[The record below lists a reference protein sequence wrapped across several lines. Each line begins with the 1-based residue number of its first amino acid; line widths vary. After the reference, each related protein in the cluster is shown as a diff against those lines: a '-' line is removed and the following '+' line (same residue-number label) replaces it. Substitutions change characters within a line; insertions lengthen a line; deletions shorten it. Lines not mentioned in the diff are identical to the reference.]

1 MLRKELQKKM
11 QAVAMAAV
19 VTLTTVG
26 APATTFAG
34 ELPEE
39 VTAEDFSDAGEA
51 VTEEVTGD
59 DFSDGEAVAEQSSA
73 DENGVVEDVPAVQA
87 EESSEGSTEDE
98 QAKAQAYLKENFID
112 GSNKIITSGGTGVTK
127 SEDGLTY
134 NVALTIPTSGYAIR
148 SMRLK
153 YVNTVYKTGWY
164 IDKDNPYVGY
174 KAPAT
179 NGSRSITR
187 PTAEQGPYS
196 FTATLKLF
204 ALDTDTTAINDG
216 TATALATQNFTIV
229 LAPEKRN
236 YTVNIKPV
244 NAKTGEA
251 IEGATVDIQKDWN
264 SLTPGEDG
272 SYTLVEGSEYTLTV
286 TADGY
291 DKYTQTFIPSA
302 SGDMEVKLSPIVYRN
317 TTFAV
322 TGNDGATIT
331 DADITVKEGWYTT
344 LRPQE
349 DGSYKLQAGK
359 EYKYT
364 ITKDGYK
371 EASGSFTV
379 PDEAGDYTFPVT
391 LESNINPAD
400 QSAVDAVKKAFDA
413 EFGTL
418 RPVYG
423 TDSNIADM
431 VLAKVK
437 KYNLDVDVSNV
448 KVSLATSE
456 DTDYIGTDGTIH
468 YVKSDLNSMGVYSK
482 SLDCTF
488 KFTCNNASAVS
499 ESRRVTVS
507 WDQEYFRGK
516 MQAEADQLTWDSIK
530 GNNASQEEVT
540 SDLTLP
546 GCMGTSMRNIWSTV
560 TWESSDP
567 EVISIQNPS
576 IDSPIYPRTGKI
588 NPKTE
593 DTEVTLTATFK
604 ANDTL
609 LNEYIEKAD
618 SFGTITKTF
627 EVTVKG
633 SGSQAPTEEEL
644 KAILDKYYTADQLK
658 DFTTQT
664 QLDTANCTGDIQLP
678 RYTRIKDENGEYV
691 FNNKEITVTSS
702 DANLMKING
711 YRAAVDL
718 FAYDKDTTANLI
730 VTFTRE
736 GVTATKEIP
745 ITVSVKD
752 INEKLDTEI
761 AMMDYAKAHY
771 FDGIKGD
778 NADVDSITTNL
789 HAFQEM
795 YLDNEGKAVW
805 VYTADDKTG
814 AGIITD
820 DYFDD
825 PWIMEGQG
833 YNHFKSSNNAVI
845 QHENLVVNR
854 PESNTQITIS
864 SLLSSEKYGQFA
876 KDHPDN
882 AKLQK
887 LYKQEASVTVTVK
900 GTKAESEALKAKI
913 QEANTLLESITEGTE
928 AGQYPEGTKKAL
940 TEAIAA
946 AQAVSDNA
954 EATEAQQTEAIT
966 ALTEAMK
973 DCQDSR
979 IPQSAD
985 VTVIAA
991 TEANTSGKTQALTVK
1006 ATDAALYGYTK
1017 PESVQAE
1024 VTVLDALADL
1034 HAAMYGDA
1042 FKAAPEDY
1050 LVVSEQGWINK
1061 VFGVTTASVGF
1072 FVNNKMPISA
1082 DTGYGSTCN
1091 EAVLQSGDILNV
1103 VLYHDTTGWS
1113 DKYLYFDGIASD
1125 IMAKK
1130 DFTLNVKGFT
1140 AAWGDESVAQKD
1152 ITVELRDSEGKAAA
1166 TGTTD
1171 ENGNV
1176 TLNVPAEGTYTAV
1189 ITKTPYEYYIPV
1201 DAQIVAKAH
1210 EHSYTTWKKVSDATV
1225 FAPEKQ
1231 ESTCDFCG
1239 EKTTKDGGK
1248 KLDPTVK
1255 LSKTTVALTL
1265 KQSETV
1271 KVSGL
1276 AKGDSVKGWTSSD
1289 KSIATVDKNG
1299 KITATTKEGKAT
1311 ITVTLASGKKAQI
1324 AVTVKETKH
1333 VYTKW
1338 TKVSSAT
1345 VFAPEKRQ
1353 STCNLCGRKITRE
1366 FGTKLTPTVKLTKT
1380 TLTLKTKQS
1389 VTVKASGLARGDSVK
1404 KWTSS
1409 NKSIA
1414 TVDKNG
1420 KITATAKEG
1429 KATITVTLASGKTAK
1444 VAVTVK
1450 LIRTTKLTNV
1460 PKTLSITAGKKYTL
1474 KPVVTPSNSQEKVTY
1489 KSSNTKIATVSSQ
1502 GAVTAV
1508 KAGSATITVQSG
1520 KQKATVKVTVKKAP
1534 ALKSIKNVPGSKTI
1548 ANGKTYTLKPQLYP
1562 SGAIAKITYTTSN
1575 KNVAT
1580 VDSKGKITAK
1590 KKGTAVITVKAG
1602 KFTAKCKVTVK

>member
-34 ELPEE
+34 ELPGEL
-39 VTAEDFSDAGEA
+39 TAEAFSDNGEA
-51 VTEEVTGD
+51 VTEEVTED
-59 DFSDGEAVAEQSSA
+59 DFSDGETAAGQSSA
-73 DENGVVEDVPAVQA
+73 GENEVVDVPAAQA
-87 EESSEGSTEDE
+87 EESSEESTEDE

-187 PTAEQGPYS
+187 PTAEQGPYT

-216 TATALATQNFTIV
+216 TATALATQDFTIV
-229 LAPEKRN
+229 LAPEKKN

-251 IEGATVDIQKDWN
+251 IEGATVDIQKDWS
-264 SLTPGEDG
+264 SLTPADDG

-291 DKYTQTFIPSA
+291 DKYTQTILPSA
-302 SGDMEVKLSPIVYRN
+302 SGDIEVKLSPIVYRN

-391 LESNINPAD
+391 LQSNIDPAD
-400 QSAVDAVKKAFDA
+400 QAAVDAVKKAFDA

-567 EVISIQNPS
+567 DVISIQNPS

-604 ANDTL
+604 ANDIL

-627 EVTVKG
+627 KVTVKG

-718 FAYDKDTTANLI
+718 FTYDKDTTANLI

-752 INEKLDTEI
+752 INEKLDAEI

-778 NADVDSITTNL
+778 NADADSITTNL

-805 VYTADDKTG
+805 VYNADDKTG

-876 KDHPDN
+876 KDHLDN

-900 GTKAESEALKAKI
+900 GTKAEGEALKAKI

-928 AGQYPEGTKKAL
+928 AGQYPEGTKDAL
-940 TEAIAA
+940 SEAIKA

-966 ALTEAMK
+966 ALAKAMK

-985 VTVIAA
+985 VTVIAG
-991 TEANTSGKTQALTVK
+991 TEANTAGKTQALTVK
-1006 ATDAALYGYTK
+1006 ATDAALYGYVK
-1017 PESVQAE
+1017 PEKVQAE

-1050 LVVSEQGWINK
+1050 LVVNESGLISK
-1061 VFGVTTASVGF
+1061 AFGVTTANVSF
-1072 FVNNKMPISA
+1072 FVNNKMPLGDS
-1082 DTGYGSTCN
+1082 GYGSMCN
-1091 EAVLQSGDILNV
+1091 EAVLNSGDVLNV
-1103 VLYHDTTGWS
+1103 FFYNDTAGYS
-1113 DKYLYFDGIASD
+1113 DEYLYFDSIACD

-1130 DFTLNVKGFT
+1130 DFILNVKGFK
-1140 AAWGDESVAQKD
+1140 AAWGEEASAQKD
-1152 ITVELRDSEGKAAA
+1152 ITVELRDSEGKTVA

-1176 TLNVPAEGTYTAV
+1176 TLNAPAEGTYTAAIV
-1189 ITKTPYEYYIPV
+1189 KTPYEYYIPV
-1201 DAQIVAKAH
+1201 DAKVVAKAH
-1210 EHSYTTWKKVSDATV
+1210 EHSYTTWKKVSSATV

-1239 EKTTKDGGK
+1239 EKTTKTVGE
-1248 KLDPTVK
+1248 KLTPTVK
-1255 LSKTTVALTL
+1255 LTATKLALKT
-1265 KQSETV
+1265 KQSVTV
-1271 KVSGL
+1271 RATGL
-1276 AKGDSVKGWTSSD
+1276 AKGDYVKSWTSSK
-1289 KSIATVDKNG
+1289 KSVATVDKNG
-1299 KITATTKEGKAT
+1299 KITATSKEGTAV
-1311 ITVTLASGKKAQI
+1311 ITVTLASK
-1324 AVTVKETKH
+1324 
-1333 VYTKW
+1333 
-1338 TKVSSAT
+1338 
-1345 VFAPEKRQ
+1345 
-1353 STCNLCGRKITRE
+1353 
-1366 FGTKLTPTVKLTKT
+1366 
-1380 TLTLKTKQS
+1380 
-1389 VTVKASGLARGDSVK
+1389 
-1404 KWTSS
+1404 
-1409 NKSIA
+1409 
-1414 TVDKNG
+1414 
-1420 KITATAKEG
+1420 
-1429 KATITVTLASGKTAK
+1429 KTAK
-1444 VAVTVK
+1444 VTVTVK
-1450 LIRTTKLTNV
+1450 MIRTTKLTKV
-1460 PKTLSITAGKKYTL
+1460 PKTLSLTTGKKYTL

-1489 KSSNTKIATVSSQ
+1489 KSSNTKIATVSST
-1502 GAVTAV
+1502 GVITAKKV
-1508 KAGSATITVQSG
+1508 GKVTITVQSG
-1520 KQKATVKVTVKKAP
+1520 KQKATVTLTVKKAP
-1534 ALKSIKNVPGSKTI
+1534 ALKVIKNVPTKKTI
-1548 ANGKTYTLKPQLYP
+1548 TKGKTYTLKPQLYP

-1575 KNVAT
+1575 KSIAT

>member
-34 ELPEE
+34 ELPGEL
-39 VTAEDFSDAGEA
+39 TAEAFSDNGEA
-51 VTEEVTGD
+51 VTEEVTED
-59 DFSDGEAVAEQSSA
+59 DFSDGETAAGQSSA
-73 DENGVVEDVPAVQA
+73 GENEVVDVPAAQA

-187 PTAEQGPYS
+187 PTAEQGPYT

-216 TATALATQNFTIV
+216 TATALATQDFTIV
-229 LAPEKRN
+229 LAPEKKN

-251 IEGATVDIQKDWN
+251 IEGATVDIQKDWS
-264 SLTPGEDG
+264 SLTPADDG

-291 DKYTQTFIPSA
+291 DKYTQTILPSA
-302 SGDMEVKLSPIVYRN
+302 SGDIEVKLSPIVYRN

-391 LESNINPAD
+391 LQSNIDPAD
-400 QSAVDAVKKAFDA
+400 QAAVDAVKKAFDA

-567 EVISIQNPS
+567 DVISIQNPS

-604 ANDTL
+604 ANDIL

-627 EVTVKG
+627 KVTVKG

-718 FAYDKDTTANLI
+718 FTYDKDTTANLI

-752 INEKLDTEI
+752 INEKLDAEI

-778 NADVDSITTNL
+778 NADADSITTNL

-805 VYTADDKTG
+805 VYNADDKTG

-876 KDHPDN
+876 KDHLDN

-900 GTKAESEALKAKI
+900 GTKAEGEALKAKI

-928 AGQYPEGTKKAL
+928 AGQYPEGTKDAL
-940 TEAIAA
+940 
-946 AQAVSDNA
+946 S
-954 EATEAQQTEAIT
+954 EAIT
-966 ALTEAMK
+966 ALAKAMK

-985 VTVIAA
+985 VTVIAG
-991 TEANTSGKTQALTVK
+991 TEANTAGKTQALTVK
-1006 ATDAALYGYTK
+1006 ATDAALYGYVK
-1017 PESVQAE
+1017 PEKVQAE

-1050 LVVSEQGWINK
+1050 LVVNESGLISK
-1061 VFGVTTASVGF
+1061 AFGVTTANISF
-1072 FVNNKMPISA
+1072 FVNNKMPLGDS
-1082 DTGYGSTCN
+1082 GYGSMCN
-1091 EAVLQSGDILNV
+1091 EAVLNSGDVLNV
-1103 VLYHDTTGWS
+1103 FFYNDTAGYS
-1113 DKYLYFDGIASD
+1113 DEYLYFDSIACD

-1130 DFTLNVKGFT
+1130 DFILNVKGFK
-1140 AAWGDESVAQKD
+1140 AAWGEEASAQKD
-1152 ITVELRDSEGKAAA
+1152 ITVELRDSEGKTVA

-1176 TLNVPAEGTYTAV
+1176 TLNAPAEGTYTAAIV
-1189 ITKTPYEYYIPV
+1189 KTPYEYYIPV
-1201 DAQIVAKAH
+1201 DAKVVAKAH
-1210 EHSYTTWKKVSDATV
+1210 EHSYTTWKKVSSATV

-1239 EKTTKDGGK
+1239 EKTTKTVGE
-1248 KLDPTVK
+1248 KLTPTVK
-1255 LSKTTVALTL
+1255 LTATKLALKT
-1265 KQSETV
+1265 KQSVTV
-1271 KVSGL
+1271 RATGL
-1276 AKGDSVKGWTSSD
+1276 AKGDYVKSWTSSK
-1289 KSIATVDKNG
+1289 KSVATVDKNG
-1299 KITATTKEGKAT
+1299 KITATSKEGT
-1311 ITVTLASGKKAQI
+1311 
-1324 AVTVKETKH
+1324 AV
-1333 VYTKW
+1333 
-1338 TKVSSAT
+1338 
-1345 VFAPEKRQ
+1345 
-1353 STCNLCGRKITRE
+1353 
-1366 FGTKLTPTVKLTKT
+1366 
-1380 TLTLKTKQS
+1380 
-1389 VTVKASGLARGDSVK
+1389 
-1404 KWTSS
+1404 
-1409 NKSIA
+1409 
-1414 TVDKNG
+1414 
-1420 KITATAKEG
+1420 
-1429 KATITVTLASGKTAK
+1429 ITVTLASGKTAK
-1444 VAVTVK
+1444 VTVTVK
-1450 LIRTTKLTNV
+1450 MIRTTKLTKV
-1460 PKTLSITAGKKYTL
+1460 PKTLSLTTGKKYTL

-1489 KSSNTKIATVSSQ
+1489 KSSNTKIATVSST
-1502 GAVTAV
+1502 GVITAKKV
-1508 KAGSATITVQSG
+1508 GKVTITVQSG
-1520 KQKATVKVTVKKAP
+1520 KQKATVTLTVKKAP
-1534 ALKSIKNVPGSKTI
+1534 ALKAIKNVPTKKTI
-1548 ANGKTYTLKPQLYP
+1548 TKGKTYTLKPQLYP
-1562 SGAIAKITYTTSN
+1562 SGAIAKITYTSSN
-1575 KNVAT
+1575 KSVAT

>member
-34 ELPEE
+34 ELPGEL
-39 VTAEDFSDAGEA
+39 TAEAFSDNGEA
-51 VTEEVTGD
+51 VTEEVTED
-59 DFSDGEAVAEQSSA
+59 DFSDGETAAGQSSA
-73 DENGVVEDVPAVQA
+73 GENEVVDVPAAQA

-187 PTAEQGPYS
+187 PTAEQGPYT

-216 TATALATQNFTIV
+216 TATALATQDFTIV
-229 LAPEKRN
+229 LAPEKKN

-251 IEGATVDIQKDWN
+251 IEGATVDIQKDWS
-264 SLTPGEDG
+264 SLTPADDG

-291 DKYTQTFIPSA
+291 DKYTQTILPSA
-302 SGDMEVKLSPIVYRN
+302 SGDIEVKLSPIVYRN

-391 LESNINPAD
+391 LQSNIDPAD
-400 QSAVDAVKKAFDA
+400 QAAVDAVKKAFDA

-567 EVISIQNPS
+567 DVISIQNPS

-604 ANDTL
+604 ANDIL

-627 EVTVKG
+627 KVTVKG

-718 FAYDKDTTANLI
+718 FTYDKDTTANLI

-752 INEKLDTEI
+752 INEKLDAEI

-778 NADVDSITTNL
+778 NADADSITTNL

-805 VYTADDKTG
+805 VYNADDKTG

-820 DYFDD
+820 DYFDN

-876 KDHPDN
+876 KDHLDN

-900 GTKAESEALKAKI
+900 GTKAEGEALKAKI

-928 AGQYPEGTKKAL
+928 AGQYPEGTKDAL
-940 TEAIAA
+940 SEAIKA

-966 ALTEAMK
+966 ALAKAMK

-985 VTVIAA
+985 VTVIAG
-991 TEANTSGKTQALTVK
+991 TEANTAGKTQALTVK
-1006 ATDAALYGYTK
+1006 ATDAALYGYVK
-1017 PESVQAE
+1017 PEKVQAE

-1050 LVVSEQGWINK
+1050 LVVNESGLISK
-1061 VFGVTTASVGF
+1061 AFGVTTANVSF
-1072 FVNNKMPISA
+1072 FVNNKMPLGDS
-1082 DTGYGSTCN
+1082 GYGSMCN
-1091 EAVLQSGDILNV
+1091 EAVLNSGDVLNV
-1103 VLYHDTTGWS
+1103 FFYNDTAGYS
-1113 DKYLYFDGIASD
+1113 DEYLYFDSIACD

-1130 DFTLNVKGFT
+1130 DFILNVKGFK
-1140 AAWGDESVAQKD
+1140 AAWGEEASAQKD
-1152 ITVELRDSEGKAAA
+1152 ITVELRDSEGKTVA

-1176 TLNVPAEGTYTAV
+1176 TLNAPAEGTYTAAIV
-1189 ITKTPYEYYIPV
+1189 KTPYEYYIPV
-1201 DAQIVAKAH
+1201 DAKVVAKAH
-1210 EHSYTTWKKVSDATV
+1210 EHSYTTWKKVSSATV

-1239 EKTTKDGGK
+1239 EKTTKTVGE
-1248 KLDPTVK
+1248 KLTPTVK
-1255 LSKTTVALTL
+1255 LTATKLALKT
-1265 KQSETV
+1265 KQSVTV
-1271 KVSGL
+1271 RATGL
-1276 AKGDSVKGWTSSD
+1276 AKGDYVKSWTSSK
-1289 KSIATVDKNG
+1289 KSVATVDKNG
-1299 KITATTKEGKAT
+1299 KITATSKEGT
-1311 ITVTLASGKKAQI
+1311 
-1324 AVTVKETKH
+1324 AV
-1333 VYTKW
+1333 
-1338 TKVSSAT
+1338 
-1345 VFAPEKRQ
+1345 
-1353 STCNLCGRKITRE
+1353 
-1366 FGTKLTPTVKLTKT
+1366 
-1380 TLTLKTKQS
+1380 
-1389 VTVKASGLARGDSVK
+1389 
-1404 KWTSS
+1404 
-1409 NKSIA
+1409 
-1414 TVDKNG
+1414 
-1420 KITATAKEG
+1420 
-1429 KATITVTLASGKTAK
+1429 ITVTLASGKTAK
-1444 VAVTVK
+1444 VTVTVK
-1450 LIRTTKLTNV
+1450 MIRTTKLTKV
-1460 PKTLSITAGKKYTL
+1460 PKTLSLTTGKKYTL

-1489 KSSNTKIATVSSQ
+1489 KSSNTKIATVSST
-1502 GAVTAV
+1502 GVITAKKV
-1508 KAGSATITVQSG
+1508 GKVTITVQSG
-1520 KQKATVKVTVKKAP
+1520 KQKATVTLTVKKAP
-1534 ALKSIKNVPGSKTI
+1534 ALKAIKNVPPKKIITK
-1548 ANGKTYTLKPQLYP
+1548 GKTYTLKPQLYP

-1575 KNVAT
+1575 KSIAT

>member
-11 QAVAMAAV
+11 EAVAMAAV

-34 ELPEE
+34 ELPGEL
-39 VTAEDFSDAGEA
+39 TAEAFSDNGEA
-51 VTEEVTGD
+51 VTEEVTED
-59 DFSDGEAVAEQSSA
+59 DFSDGETAAGQSSA
-73 DENGVVEDVPAVQA
+73 GENEVVDVPAAQA

-187 PTAEQGPYS
+187 PTAEQGPYT

-216 TATALATQNFTIV
+216 TATALATQDFTIV
-229 LAPEKRN
+229 LAPEKKN

-251 IEGATVDIQKDWN
+251 IEGATVDIQKDWS
-264 SLTPGEDG
+264 SLTPADDG

-291 DKYTQTFIPSA
+291 DKYTQTILPSA
-302 SGDMEVKLSPIVYRN
+302 SGDIEVKLSPIVYRN

-391 LESNINPAD
+391 LQSNIDPAD
-400 QSAVDAVKKAFDA
+400 QAAVDAVKKAFDA

-418 RPVYG
+418 RPIYG

-567 EVISIQNPS
+567 DVISIQNPS

-593 DTEVTLTATFK
+593 DTEVTLTATFR
-604 ANDTL
+604 ANDIL

-627 EVTVKG
+627 KVTVKG

-718 FAYDKDTTANLI
+718 FTYDKDTTANLI

-752 INEKLDTEI
+752 INEKLDAEI

-778 NADVDSITTNL
+778 NADADSITTNL

-805 VYTADDKTG
+805 VYNADDKTG

-876 KDHPDN
+876 KDHLDN

-900 GTKAESEALKAKI
+900 GTKAEGEALKAKI

-928 AGQYPEGTKKAL
+928 AGQYPEGTKDAL
-940 TEAIAA
+940 SEAIKA

-966 ALTEAMK
+966 ALAKAMK

-985 VTVIAA
+985 VTVIAG
-991 TEANTSGKTQALTVK
+991 TEANTAGKTQALTVK
-1006 ATDAALYGYTK
+1006 ATDAALYGYVK
-1017 PESVQAE
+1017 PEKVQAE

-1050 LVVSEQGWINK
+1050 LVVNESGLISK
-1061 VFGVTTASVGF
+1061 AFGVTTANVSF
-1072 FVNNKMPISA
+1072 FVNNKMPLGDS
-1082 DTGYGSTCN
+1082 GYGSMCN
-1091 EAVLQSGDILNV
+1091 EAVLNSGDVLNV
-1103 VLYHDTTGWS
+1103 FFYNDTAGYS
-1113 DKYLYFDGIASD
+1113 DEYLYFDSIACD

-1130 DFTLNVKGFT
+1130 DFILNVKGFK
-1140 AAWGDESVAQKD
+1140 AAWGEEASAQKD
-1152 ITVELRDSEGKAAA
+1152 ITVELRDSEGKTVA

-1176 TLNVPAEGTYTAV
+1176 TLNAPAEGTYTAAIV
-1189 ITKTPYEYYIPV
+1189 KTPYEYYIPV
-1201 DAQIVAKAH
+1201 DAKVVAKAH
-1210 EHSYTTWKKVSDATV
+1210 EHSYTTWKKVSSATV

-1239 EKTTKDGGK
+1239 EKTTKTVGE
-1248 KLDPTVK
+1248 KLTPTVK
-1255 LSKTTVALTL
+1255 LTATKLALKT
-1265 KQSETV
+1265 KQSVTV
-1271 KVSGL
+1271 RATGL
-1276 AKGDSVKGWTSSD
+1276 AKGDYVKSWTSSK
-1289 KSIATVDKNG
+1289 KSVATVDKNG
-1299 KITATTKEGKAT
+1299 KITATSKEGTAV
-1311 ITVTLASGKKAQI
+1311 ITVTLASK
-1324 AVTVKETKH
+1324 
-1333 VYTKW
+1333 
-1338 TKVSSAT
+1338 
-1345 VFAPEKRQ
+1345 
-1353 STCNLCGRKITRE
+1353 
-1366 FGTKLTPTVKLTKT
+1366 
-1380 TLTLKTKQS
+1380 
-1389 VTVKASGLARGDSVK
+1389 
-1404 KWTSS
+1404 
-1409 NKSIA
+1409 
-1414 TVDKNG
+1414 
-1420 KITATAKEG
+1420 
-1429 KATITVTLASGKTAK
+1429 KTAK
-1444 VAVTVK
+1444 VTVTVK
-1450 LIRTTKLTNV
+1450 MIRTTKLTKV
-1460 PKTLSITAGKKYTL
+1460 PKTLSLTTGKKYTL

-1489 KSSNTKIATVSSQ
+1489 KSSNTKIATVSST
-1502 GAVTAV
+1502 GVITAKKV
-1508 KAGSATITVQSG
+1508 GKVTITVQSG
-1520 KQKATVKVTVKKAP
+1520 KQKATVTLTVKKAP
-1534 ALKSIKNVPGSKTI
+1534 ALKAIKNVPTKKTI
-1548 ANGKTYTLKPQLYP
+1548 TKGKTYTLKPQLYP

-1575 KNVAT
+1575 KSIAT

>member
-34 ELPEE
+34 ELPGEL
-39 VTAEDFSDAGEA
+39 TAEAFSDNGEA
-51 VTEEVTGD
+51 VTEEVTED
-59 DFSDGEAVAEQSSA
+59 DFSDGETAAGQSSA
-73 DENGVVEDVPAVQA
+73 GENEVVDVPAAQA

-187 PTAEQGPYS
+187 PTAEQGPYT

-216 TATALATQNFTIV
+216 TATALATQDFTIV
-229 LAPEKRN
+229 LAPEKKN

-251 IEGATVDIQKDWN
+251 IEGATVDIQKDWS
-264 SLTPGEDG
+264 SLTPADDG

-291 DKYTQTFIPSA
+291 DKYTQTILPSA
-302 SGDMEVKLSPIVYRN
+302 SGDIEVKLSPIVYRN

-391 LESNINPAD
+391 LQSNIDPAD
-400 QSAVDAVKKAFDA
+400 QAAVDAVKKAFDA

-418 RPVYG
+418 RPIYG

-567 EVISIQNPS
+567 DVISIQNPS

-593 DTEVTLTATFK
+593 DTEVTLTATFR
-604 ANDTL
+604 ANDIL

-627 EVTVKG
+627 KVTVKG

-702 DANLMKING
+702 NANLMKING

-718 FAYDKDTTANLI
+718 FTYDKDTTANLI

-752 INEKLDTEI
+752 INEKLDAEI

-778 NADVDSITTNL
+778 NADADSITTNL

-805 VYTADDKTG
+805 VYNADDKTG

-876 KDHPDN
+876 KDHLDN

-900 GTKAESEALKAKI
+900 GTKAEGEALKAKI

-928 AGQYPEGTKKAL
+928 AGQYPEGTKDAL
-940 TEAIAA
+940 SEAIKA

-966 ALTEAMK
+966 ALAKAMK

-985 VTVIAA
+985 VTVIAG
-991 TEANTSGKTQALTVK
+991 TEANTAGKTQALTVK
-1006 ATDAALYGYTK
+1006 ATDAALYGYVK
-1017 PESVQAE
+1017 PEKVQAE

-1050 LVVSEQGWINK
+1050 LVVNESGLISK
-1061 VFGVTTASVGF
+1061 AFGVTTANVSF
-1072 FVNNKMPISA
+1072 FVNNKMPLGDS
-1082 DTGYGSTCN
+1082 GYGSMCN
-1091 EAVLQSGDILNV
+1091 EAVLNSGDVLNV
-1103 VLYHDTTGWS
+1103 FFYNDTAGYS
-1113 DKYLYFDGIASD
+1113 DEYLYFDSIACD

-1130 DFTLNVKGFT
+1130 DFILNVKGFK
-1140 AAWGDESVAQKD
+1140 AAWGEEASAQKD
-1152 ITVELRDSEGKAAA
+1152 ITVELRDSEGKTVA

-1176 TLNVPAEGTYTAV
+1176 TFNAPAEGTYTAAIV
-1189 ITKTPYEYYIPV
+1189 KTPYEYYIPV
-1201 DAQIVAKAH
+1201 DAKVVAKAH
-1210 EHSYTTWKKVSDATV
+1210 EHSYTTWKKVSSATV

-1239 EKTTKDGGK
+1239 EKTTKTVGE
-1248 KLDPTVK
+1248 KLTPTVK
-1255 LSKTTVALTL
+1255 LTATKLALKT
-1265 KQSETV
+1265 KQSVTV
-1271 KVSGL
+1271 RATGL
-1276 AKGDSVKGWTSSD
+1276 AKGDYVKSWTSSK
-1289 KSIATVDKNG
+1289 KSVATVDKNG
-1299 KITATTKEGKAT
+1299 KITATSKEGTAV
-1311 ITVTLASGKKAQI
+1311 ITVTLASK
-1324 AVTVKETKH
+1324 
-1333 VYTKW
+1333 
-1338 TKVSSAT
+1338 
-1345 VFAPEKRQ
+1345 
-1353 STCNLCGRKITRE
+1353 
-1366 FGTKLTPTVKLTKT
+1366 
-1380 TLTLKTKQS
+1380 
-1389 VTVKASGLARGDSVK
+1389 
-1404 KWTSS
+1404 
-1409 NKSIA
+1409 
-1414 TVDKNG
+1414 
-1420 KITATAKEG
+1420 
-1429 KATITVTLASGKTAK
+1429 KTAK
-1444 VAVTVK
+1444 VTVTVK
-1450 LIRTTKLTNV
+1450 MIRTTKLTKV
-1460 PKTLSITAGKKYTL
+1460 PKTLSLTTGKKYTL

-1489 KSSNTKIATVSSQ
+1489 KSSNTKIATVSST
-1502 GAVTAV
+1502 GVITAKKV
-1508 KAGSATITVQSG
+1508 GKVTITVQSG
-1520 KQKATVKVTVKKAP
+1520 KQKATVTLTVKKAP
-1534 ALKSIKNVPGSKTI
+1534 ALKAIKNVPTKKTI
-1548 ANGKTYTLKPQLYP
+1548 TKGKTYTLKPQLYP

-1575 KNVAT
+1575 KSIAT

>member
-34 ELPEE
+34 ELPGEL
-39 VTAEDFSDAGEA
+39 TAEAFSDNGEA
-51 VTEEVTGD
+51 VTEEVTED
-59 DFSDGEAVAEQSSA
+59 DFSDGETAAGQSSA
-73 DENGVVEDVPAVQA
+73 GENEVVDVPAAQA

-187 PTAEQGPYS
+187 PTAEQGPYT

-216 TATALATQNFTIV
+216 TATALATQDFTIV
-229 LAPEKRN
+229 LAPEKKN

-251 IEGATVDIQKDWN
+251 IEGATVDIQKDWS
-264 SLTPGEDG
+264 SLTPADDG

-291 DKYTQTFIPSA
+291 DKYTQTILPSA
-302 SGDMEVKLSPIVYRN
+302 SGDIEVKLSPIVYRN

-391 LESNINPAD
+391 LQSNIDPAD
-400 QSAVDAVKKAFDA
+400 QAAVDAVKKAFDA

-560 TWESSDP
+560 TWKSSDP
-567 EVISIQNPS
+567 DVISIQNPS

-604 ANDTL
+604 ANDIL

-627 EVTVKG
+627 KVTVKG

-718 FAYDKDTTANLI
+718 FTYDKDTTANLI

-752 INEKLDTEI
+752 INEKLDAEI

-778 NADVDSITTNL
+778 NADADSITTNL

-805 VYTADDKTG
+805 VYNADDKTG

-876 KDHPDN
+876 KDHLDN

-900 GTKAESEALKAKI
+900 GTKAEGEALKAKI

-928 AGQYPEGTKKAL
+928 AGQYPEGTKDAL
-940 TEAIAA
+940 SEAIKA

-966 ALTEAMK
+966 ALAKAMK

-985 VTVIAA
+985 VTVIAG
-991 TEANTSGKTQALTVK
+991 TEANTAGKTQALTVK
-1006 ATDAALYGYTK
+1006 ATDAALYGYVK
-1017 PESVQAE
+1017 PEKVQAE

-1050 LVVSEQGWINK
+1050 LVVNESGLISK
-1061 VFGVTTASVGF
+1061 AFGVTTANISF
-1072 FVNNKMPISA
+1072 FVNNKMPLGDS
-1082 DTGYGSTCN
+1082 GYGSMCN
-1091 EAVLQSGDILNV
+1091 EAVLNSGDVLNV
-1103 VLYHDTTGWS
+1103 FFYNDTAGYS
-1113 DKYLYFDGIASD
+1113 DEYLYFDSIACD

-1130 DFTLNVKGFT
+1130 DFILNVKGFK
-1140 AAWGDESVAQKD
+1140 AAWGEEASAQKD
-1152 ITVELRDSEGKAAA
+1152 ITVELRDSEGKTVA

-1176 TLNVPAEGTYTAV
+1176 TLNAPAEGTYTAAIV
-1189 ITKTPYEYYIPV
+1189 KTPYEYYIPV
-1201 DAQIVAKAH
+1201 DAKVVAKAH
-1210 EHSYTTWKKVSDATV
+1210 EHSYTTWKKVSSATV

-1239 EKTTKDGGK
+1239 EKTTKTVGE
-1248 KLDPTVK
+1248 KLTPTVK
-1255 LSKTTVALTL
+1255 LTATKLALKT
-1265 KQSETV
+1265 KQSVTV
-1271 KVSGL
+1271 RATGL
-1276 AKGDSVKGWTSSD
+1276 AKGDYVKSWTSSK
-1289 KSIATVDKNG
+1289 KSVATVDKNG
-1299 KITATTKEGKAT
+1299 KITATSKEGTAV
-1311 ITVTLASGKKAQI
+1311 ITVTLASK
-1324 AVTVKETKH
+1324 
-1333 VYTKW
+1333 
-1338 TKVSSAT
+1338 
-1345 VFAPEKRQ
+1345 
-1353 STCNLCGRKITRE
+1353 
-1366 FGTKLTPTVKLTKT
+1366 
-1380 TLTLKTKQS
+1380 
-1389 VTVKASGLARGDSVK
+1389 
-1404 KWTSS
+1404 
-1409 NKSIA
+1409 
-1414 TVDKNG
+1414 
-1420 KITATAKEG
+1420 
-1429 KATITVTLASGKTAK
+1429 KTAK
-1444 VAVTVK
+1444 VTVTVK
-1450 LIRTTKLTNV
+1450 MIRTTKLTKV
-1460 PKTLSITAGKKYTL
+1460 PKTLSLTTGKKYTL

-1489 KSSNTKIATVSSQ
+1489 KSSNTKIATVSST
-1502 GAVTAV
+1502 GVITAKKV
-1508 KAGSATITVQSG
+1508 GKVTITVQSG
-1520 KQKATVKVTVKKAP
+1520 KQKATVTLTVKKAP
-1534 ALKSIKNVPGSKTI
+1534 ALKVIKNVPTKKTI
-1548 ANGKTYTLKPQLYP
+1548 TKGKTYTLKPQLYP

-1575 KNVAT
+1575 KSIAT

>member
-34 ELPEE
+34 ELPGEL
-39 VTAEDFSDAGEA
+39 TAEAFSDNGEA
-51 VTEEVTGD
+51 VTEEVTED
-59 DFSDGEAVAEQSSA
+59 DFSDGETAAGQSSA
-73 DENGVVEDVPAVQA
+73 GENEVVDVPAAQA

-187 PTAEQGPYS
+187 PTAEQGPYT

-216 TATALATQNFTIV
+216 TATALATQDFTIV
-229 LAPEKRN
+229 LAPEKKN

-251 IEGATVDIQKDWN
+251 IEGATVDIQKDWS
-264 SLTPGEDG
+264 SLTPADDG

-291 DKYTQTFIPSA
+291 DKYTQTILPSA
-302 SGDMEVKLSPIVYRN
+302 SGDIEVKLSPIVYRN

-371 EASGSFTV
+371 EASRSFTV

-391 LESNINPAD
+391 LQSNIDPAD
-400 QSAVDAVKKAFDA
+400 QAAVDAVKKAFDA

-431 VLAKVK
+431 ILAKVK

-567 EVISIQNPS
+567 DVISIQNPS

-588 NPKTE
+588 SPKTE

-604 ANDTL
+604 ANDIL

-627 EVTVKG
+627 KVTVKG

-718 FAYDKDTTANLI
+718 FTYDKDTTANLI

-752 INEKLDTEI
+752 INEKLDAEI

-778 NADVDSITTNL
+778 NADADSITTNL

-805 VYTADDKTG
+805 VYNADDKTG

-820 DYFDD
+820 DYFDN

-876 KDHPDN
+876 KDHLDN

-900 GTKAESEALKAKI
+900 GTKAEGEALKAKI

-928 AGQYPEGTKKAL
+928 AGQYPEGTKDAL
-940 TEAIAA
+940 SEAIKA

-966 ALTEAMK
+966 ALAKAMK

-985 VTVIAA
+985 VTVIAG
-991 TEANTSGKTQALTVK
+991 TEANTAGKTQALTVK
-1006 ATDAALYGYTK
+1006 ATDAALYGYVK
-1017 PESVQAE
+1017 PEKVQAE

-1050 LVVSEQGWINK
+1050 LVVNESGWISK
-1061 VFGVTTASVGF
+1061 AFGVTTANVSF
-1072 FVNNKMPISA
+1072 FVNNKMPLGDS
-1082 DTGYGSTCN
+1082 GYGSMCN
-1091 EAVLQSGDILNV
+1091 EAVLNSGDVLNV
-1103 VLYHDTTGWS
+1103 FFYNDTAGYS
-1113 DKYLYFDGIASD
+1113 DEYLYFDSIACD

-1130 DFTLNVKGFT
+1130 DFILNVKGFK
-1140 AAWGDESVAQKD
+1140 AAWGEEASAQKD
-1152 ITVELRDSEGKAAA
+1152 ITVELRDSEGKTVA

-1176 TLNVPAEGTYTAV
+1176 TLNAPAEGTYTAAIV
-1189 ITKTPYEYYIPV
+1189 KTPYEYYIPV
-1201 DAQIVAKAH
+1201 DAKVVAKAH
-1210 EHSYTTWKKVSDATV
+1210 EHSYTTWKKVSSATV

-1239 EKTTKDGGK
+1239 EKTTKTVGK
-1248 KLDPTVK
+1248 KLTPTVK
-1255 LSKTTVALTL
+1255 LTATKLALKT
-1265 KQSETV
+1265 KQSVTV
-1271 KVSGL
+1271 RATGL
-1276 AKGDSVKGWTSSD
+1276 AKGDYVKSWTSSK
-1289 KSIATVDKNG
+1289 KSVATVDKNG
-1299 KITATTKEGKAT
+1299 KITATSKEGT
-1311 ITVTLASGKKAQI
+1311 
-1324 AVTVKETKH
+1324 AV
-1333 VYTKW
+1333 
-1338 TKVSSAT
+1338 
-1345 VFAPEKRQ
+1345 
-1353 STCNLCGRKITRE
+1353 
-1366 FGTKLTPTVKLTKT
+1366 
-1380 TLTLKTKQS
+1380 
-1389 VTVKASGLARGDSVK
+1389 
-1404 KWTSS
+1404 
-1409 NKSIA
+1409 
-1414 TVDKNG
+1414 
-1420 KITATAKEG
+1420 
-1429 KATITVTLASGKTAK
+1429 ITVTLASGKTAK
-1444 VAVTVK
+1444 VTVTVK
-1450 LIRTTKLTNV
+1450 MIRTTKLTKV
-1460 PKTLSITAGKKYTL
+1460 PKTLSLTTGKKYTL

-1489 KSSNTKIATVSSQ
+1489 KSSNTKIATVSST
-1502 GAVTAV
+1502 GVITAKKV
-1508 KAGSATITVQSG
+1508 GKVTITVQSG
-1520 KQKATVKVTVKKAP
+1520 KQKATVTLTVKKAP
-1534 ALKSIKNVPGSKTI
+1534 ALKAIKNVPTKKTI
-1548 ANGKTYTLKPQLYP
+1548 TKGKTYTLKPQLYP

-1575 KNVAT
+1575 KSIAT

>member
-34 ELPEE
+34 ELPGEL
-39 VTAEDFSDAGEA
+39 TAEAFSDNGEA
-51 VTEEVTGD
+51 VTEEVTED
-59 DFSDGEAVAEQSSA
+59 DFSDGETAAEQSSA
-73 DENGVVEDVPAVQA
+73 GENEVVDVPAAQA

-187 PTAEQGPYS
+187 PTAEQGPYT

-216 TATALATQNFTIV
+216 TATALATQDFTIV
-229 LAPEKRN
+229 LAPEKKN

-251 IEGATVDIQKDWN
+251 IEGATVDIQKDWS
-264 SLTPGEDG
+264 SLTPADDG

-291 DKYTQTFIPSA
+291 DKYTQTILPSA
-302 SGDMEVKLSPIVYRN
+302 SGDIEVKLSPIVYRN

-391 LESNINPAD
+391 LQSNIDPAD
-400 QSAVDAVKKAFDA
+400 QAAVDAVKKAFDA

-567 EVISIQNPS
+567 DVISIQNPS

-604 ANDTL
+604 ANDIL

-627 EVTVKG
+627 KVTVKG

-718 FAYDKDTTANLI
+718 FTYDKDTTANLI

-752 INEKLDTEI
+752 INEKLDAEI

-778 NADVDSITTNL
+778 NADADSITTNL

-805 VYTADDKTG
+805 VYNADDKTG

-820 DYFDD
+820 DYFDN

-876 KDHPDN
+876 KDHLDN

-900 GTKAESEALKAKI
+900 GTKAEGEALKAKI

-928 AGQYPEGTKKAL
+928 AGQYPEGTKDAL
-940 TEAIAA
+940 SEAIKA

-966 ALTEAMK
+966 ALAKAMK

-985 VTVIAA
+985 VTVIAG
-991 TEANTSGKTQALTVK
+991 TEANTAGKTQALTVK
-1006 ATDAALYGYTK
+1006 ATDAALYGYVK
-1017 PESVQAE
+1017 PEKVQAE

-1050 LVVSEQGWINK
+1050 LVVNESGWISK
-1061 VFGVTTASVGF
+1061 AFGVTTANVSF
-1072 FVNNKMPISA
+1072 FVNNKMPLGDS
-1082 DTGYGSTCN
+1082 GYGSMCN
-1091 EAVLQSGDILNV
+1091 EAVLNSGDVLNV
-1103 VLYHDTTGWS
+1103 FFYNDTAGYS
-1113 DKYLYFDGIASD
+1113 DEYLYFDSIACD

-1130 DFTLNVKGFT
+1130 DFILNVKGFK
-1140 AAWGDESVAQKD
+1140 AAWGEEASAQKD
-1152 ITVELRDSEGKAAA
+1152 ITVELRDSEGKTVA

-1176 TLNVPAEGTYTAV
+1176 TLNAPAEGTYTAAIV
-1189 ITKTPYEYYIPV
+1189 KTPYEYYIPV
-1201 DAQIVAKAH
+1201 DAKVVAKAH
-1210 EHSYTTWKKVSDATV
+1210 EHSYTTWKKVSSATV

-1239 EKTTKDGGK
+1239 EKTTKTVGE
-1248 KLDPTVK
+1248 KLTPTVK
-1255 LSKTTVALTL
+1255 LTATKLALKT
-1265 KQSETV
+1265 KQSVTV
-1271 KVSGL
+1271 RATGL
-1276 AKGDSVKGWTSSD
+1276 AKGDYVKSWTSSK
-1289 KSIATVDKNG
+1289 KSVATVDKNG
-1299 KITATTKEGKAT
+1299 KITATSKEGT
-1311 ITVTLASGKKAQI
+1311 
-1324 AVTVKETKH
+1324 AV
-1333 VYTKW
+1333 
-1338 TKVSSAT
+1338 
-1345 VFAPEKRQ
+1345 
-1353 STCNLCGRKITRE
+1353 
-1366 FGTKLTPTVKLTKT
+1366 
-1380 TLTLKTKQS
+1380 
-1389 VTVKASGLARGDSVK
+1389 
-1404 KWTSS
+1404 
-1409 NKSIA
+1409 
-1414 TVDKNG
+1414 
-1420 KITATAKEG
+1420 
-1429 KATITVTLASGKTAK
+1429 ITVTLASGKTAK
-1444 VAVTVK
+1444 VTVTVK
-1450 LIRTTKLTNV
+1450 MIRTTKLTKV
-1460 PKTLSITAGKKYTL
+1460 PKTLSLTTGKKYTL
-1474 KPVVTPSNSQEKVTY
+1474 KPVVTPSNSQEKITY
-1489 KSSNTKIATVSSQ
+1489 KSSNTKIATVSST
-1502 GAVTAV
+1502 GVITAKKV
-1508 KAGSATITVQSG
+1508 GKVTITVQSG
-1520 KQKATVKVTVKKAP
+1520 KQKATVTLTVKKAP
-1534 ALKSIKNVPGSKTI
+1534 VLKAIKNVPPKKTI
-1548 ANGKTYTLKPQLYP
+1548 TKGKTYTLKPQLYP

-1575 KNVAT
+1575 KSVAT
-1580 VDSKGKITAK
+1580 VDFKGKITAK

>member
-34 ELPEE
+34 ELPGEL
-39 VTAEDFSDAGEA
+39 TAEAFSDNGEA
-51 VTEEVTGD
+51 VTEEVTED
-59 DFSDGEAVAEQSSA
+59 DFSDGETAAGQSSA
-73 DENGVVEDVPAVQA
+73 GENEVVDVPAAQA

-187 PTAEQGPYS
+187 PTAEQGPYT

-216 TATALATQNFTIV
+216 TATALATQDFTIV
-229 LAPEKRN
+229 LAPEKKN

-251 IEGATVDIQKDWN
+251 IEGATVDIQKDWS
-264 SLTPGEDG
+264 SLTPADDG

-291 DKYTQTFIPSA
+291 DKYTQTILPSA
-302 SGDMEVKLSPIVYRN
+302 SGDIEVKLSPIVYRN

-391 LESNINPAD
+391 LQSNIDPAD
-400 QSAVDAVKKAFDA
+400 QAAVDAVKKAFDA

-418 RPVYG
+418 RPIYG

-567 EVISIQNPS
+567 DVISIQNPS

-604 ANDTL
+604 ANDIL

-618 SFGTITKTF
+618 SFGTIKKTF
-627 EVTVKG
+627 KVTVKG

-718 FAYDKDTTANLI
+718 FTYDKDTTANLI

-752 INEKLDTEI
+752 INEKLDAEI

-778 NADVDSITTNL
+778 NADADSITTNL

-805 VYTADDKTG
+805 VYNADDKTG

-876 KDHPDN
+876 KDHLDN

-900 GTKAESEALKAKI
+900 GTKAEGEALKAKI

-928 AGQYPEGTKKAL
+928 AGQYPEGTKDAL
-940 TEAIAA
+940 SEAIKA

-966 ALTEAMK
+966 ALAKAMK

-985 VTVIAA
+985 VTVIAG
-991 TEANTSGKTQALTVK
+991 TEANTAGKTQALTVK
-1006 ATDAALYGYTK
+1006 ATDAALYGYVK
-1017 PESVQAE
+1017 PEKVQAE

-1050 LVVSEQGWINK
+1050 LVVNESGLISK
-1061 VFGVTTASVGF
+1061 AFGVTTANVSF
-1072 FVNNKMPISA
+1072 FVNNKMPLGDS
-1082 DTGYGSTCN
+1082 GYGSMCN
-1091 EAVLQSGDILNV
+1091 EAVLNSGDVLNV
-1103 VLYHDTTGWS
+1103 FFYNDTAGYS
-1113 DKYLYFDGIASD
+1113 DEYLYFDSIACD

-1130 DFTLNVKGFT
+1130 DFILNVKGFK
-1140 AAWGDESVAQKD
+1140 AAWGEEASAQKD
-1152 ITVELRDSEGKAAA
+1152 ITVELRDSEGKTVA

-1176 TLNVPAEGTYTAV
+1176 TLNAPAEGTYTAAIV
-1189 ITKTPYEYYIPV
+1189 KTPYEYYIPV
-1201 DAQIVAKAH
+1201 DAKVVAKAH
-1210 EHSYTTWKKVSDATV
+1210 EHSYTTWKKVSSATV

-1239 EKTTKDGGK
+1239 EKTTKTVGE
-1248 KLDPTVK
+1248 KLTPTVK
-1255 LSKTTVALTL
+1255 LTATKLALKT
-1265 KQSETV
+1265 KQSVTV
-1271 KVSGL
+1271 RATGL
-1276 AKGDSVKGWTSSD
+1276 AKGDYVKSWTSSK
-1289 KSIATVDKNG
+1289 KSVATVDKNG
-1299 KITATTKEGKAT
+1299 KITATSKEGTAV
-1311 ITVTLASGKKAQI
+1311 ITVTLASK
-1324 AVTVKETKH
+1324 
-1333 VYTKW
+1333 
-1338 TKVSSAT
+1338 
-1345 VFAPEKRQ
+1345 
-1353 STCNLCGRKITRE
+1353 
-1366 FGTKLTPTVKLTKT
+1366 
-1380 TLTLKTKQS
+1380 
-1389 VTVKASGLARGDSVK
+1389 
-1404 KWTSS
+1404 
-1409 NKSIA
+1409 
-1414 TVDKNG
+1414 
-1420 KITATAKEG
+1420 
-1429 KATITVTLASGKTAK
+1429 KTAK
-1444 VAVTVK
+1444 VTVTVK
-1450 LIRTTKLTNV
+1450 MIRTTKLTKV
-1460 PKTLSITAGKKYTL
+1460 PKTLSLTTGKKYTL

-1489 KSSNTKIATVSSQ
+1489 KSSNTKIATVSST
-1502 GAVTAV
+1502 GVITAKKV
-1508 KAGSATITVQSG
+1508 GKVTITVQSG
-1520 KQKATVKVTVKKAP
+1520 KQKATVTLTVKKVP
-1534 ALKSIKNVPGSKTI
+1534 ALKAIKNVPTKKTI
-1548 ANGKTYTLKPQLYP
+1548 TKGKTYTLKPQLYP

-1575 KNVAT
+1575 KSIAT

>member
-34 ELPEE
+34 ELPGEL
-39 VTAEDFSDAGEA
+39 TAEAFSDNGEA
-51 VTEEVTGD
+51 VTEEVTED
-59 DFSDGEAVAEQSSA
+59 DFSDGETAAGQSSA
-73 DENGVVEDVPAVQA
+73 GENEVVDVPAAQA

-187 PTAEQGPYS
+187 PTAEQGPYT

-216 TATALATQNFTIV
+216 TATALATQDFTIV
-229 LAPEKRN
+229 LAPEKKN

-251 IEGATVDIQKDWN
+251 IEGATVDIQKDWS
-264 SLTPGEDG
+264 SLTPADDG

-291 DKYTQTFIPSA
+291 DKYTQTILPSA
-302 SGDMEVKLSPIVYRN
+302 SGDIEVKLSPIVYRN

-391 LESNINPAD
+391 LQSNIDPAD
-400 QSAVDAVKKAFDA
+400 QAAVDAVKKAFDA

-567 EVISIQNPS
+567 DVISIQNPS

-604 ANDTL
+604 ANDIL

-627 EVTVKG
+627 KVTVKG

-718 FAYDKDTTANLI
+718 FTYDKDTTANLI

-752 INEKLDTEI
+752 INEKLDAEI

-778 NADVDSITTNL
+778 NADADSITTNL

-805 VYTADDKTG
+805 VYNADDKTG

-820 DYFDD
+820 DYFDN

-876 KDHPDN
+876 KDHLDN

-900 GTKAESEALKAKI
+900 GTKAEGEALKAKI

-928 AGQYPEGTKKAL
+928 AGQYPEGTKDAL
-940 TEAIAA
+940 SEAIKA

-966 ALTEAMK
+966 ALAKAMK

-985 VTVIAA
+985 VTVIAG
-991 TEANTSGKTQALTVK
+991 TEANTAGKTQALTVK
-1006 ATDAALYGYTK
+1006 ATDAALYGYVK
-1017 PESVQAE
+1017 PEKVQAE

-1050 LVVSEQGWINK
+1050 LVVNESGLISK
-1061 VFGVTTASVGF
+1061 AFGVTTANVSF
-1072 FVNNKMPISA
+1072 FVNNKMPLGDS
-1082 DTGYGSTCN
+1082 GYGSMCN
-1091 EAVLQSGDILNV
+1091 EAVLNSGDVLNV
-1103 VLYHDTTGWS
+1103 FFYNDTAGYS
-1113 DKYLYFDGIASD
+1113 DEYLYFDSIACD

-1130 DFTLNVKGFT
+1130 DFILNVKGFK
-1140 AAWGDESVAQKD
+1140 AAWGEEASAQKD
-1152 ITVELRDSEGKAAA
+1152 ITVELRDSEGKTVA

-1176 TLNVPAEGTYTAV
+1176 TLNAPAEGTYTAAIV
-1189 ITKTPYEYYIPV
+1189 KTPYEYYIPV
-1201 DAQIVAKAH
+1201 DAKVVAKAH
-1210 EHSYTTWKKVSDATV
+1210 EHSYTTWKKVSSATV

-1239 EKTTKDGGK
+1239 EKTTKTVGE
-1248 KLDPTVK
+1248 KLTPTVK
-1255 LSKTTVALTL
+1255 LTATKLALKT
-1265 KQSETV
+1265 KQSVTV
-1271 KVSGL
+1271 RATGL
-1276 AKGDSVKGWTSSD
+1276 AKGDYVKSWTSSK
-1289 KSIATVDKNG
+1289 KSVATVDKNG
-1299 KITATTKEGKAT
+1299 KITATSKEGN
-1311 ITVTLASGKKAQI
+1311 
-1324 AVTVKETKH
+1324 AV
-1333 VYTKW
+1333 
-1338 TKVSSAT
+1338 
-1345 VFAPEKRQ
+1345 
-1353 STCNLCGRKITRE
+1353 
-1366 FGTKLTPTVKLTKT
+1366 
-1380 TLTLKTKQS
+1380 
-1389 VTVKASGLARGDSVK
+1389 
-1404 KWTSS
+1404 
-1409 NKSIA
+1409 
-1414 TVDKNG
+1414 
-1420 KITATAKEG
+1420 
-1429 KATITVTLASGKTAK
+1429 ITVTLASGKTAK
-1444 VAVTVK
+1444 VTVTVK
-1450 LIRTTKLTNV
+1450 MIRTTKLTKV
-1460 PKTLSITAGKKYTL
+1460 PKTLSLTTGKKYTL
-1474 KPVVTPSNSQEKVTY
+1474 KPVVTPSNSQEKITY
-1489 KSSNTKIATVSSQ
+1489 KSSNTKIATVSST
-1502 GAVTAV
+1502 GVITAKKV
-1508 KAGSATITVQSG
+1508 GKVTITVQSG
-1520 KQKATVKVTVKKAP
+1520 KQKATVTLTVKKAP
-1534 ALKSIKNVPGSKTI
+1534 ALKAIKNVPPKKTI
-1548 ANGKTYTLKPQLYP
+1548 TKGKTYTLKPQLYP

-1575 KNVAT
+1575 KSIAT

>member
-34 ELPEE
+34 ELPGEL
-39 VTAEDFSDAGEA
+39 TAEAFSDNGEA
-51 VTEEVTGD
+51 VTEEVTED
-59 DFSDGEAVAEQSSA
+59 DFSDGETAAGQSSA
-73 DENGVVEDVPAVQA
+73 GENEVVDVPAAQA

-187 PTAEQGPYS
+187 PTAEQGPYT

-216 TATALATQNFTIV
+216 TATALATQDFTIV
-229 LAPEKRN
+229 LAPEKKN

-251 IEGATVDIQKDWN
+251 IEGATVDIQKDWS
-264 SLTPGEDG
+264 SLTPADDG

-291 DKYTQTFIPSA
+291 DKYTQTILPSA
-302 SGDMEVKLSPIVYRN
+302 SGDIEVKLSPIVYRN

-391 LESNINPAD
+391 LQSNIDPAD
-400 QSAVDAVKKAFDA
+400 QAAVDAVKKAFDA

-418 RPVYG
+418 RPIYG

-567 EVISIQNPS
+567 DVISIQNPS

-593 DTEVTLTATFK
+593 DTEVTLTATFR
-604 ANDTL
+604 ANDIL

-627 EVTVKG
+627 KVTVKG

-718 FAYDKDTTANLI
+718 FTYDKDTTANLI

-752 INEKLDTEI
+752 INEKLDAEI

-778 NADVDSITTNL
+778 NADADSITTNL

-805 VYTADDKTG
+805 VYNADDKTG

-876 KDHPDN
+876 KDHLDN

-900 GTKAESEALKAKI
+900 GTKAEGEALKAKI

-928 AGQYPEGTKKAL
+928 AGQYPEGTKDAL
-940 TEAIAA
+940 SEAIKA

-966 ALTEAMK
+966 ALAKAMK

-985 VTVIAA
+985 VTVIAG
-991 TEANTSGKTQALTVK
+991 TEANTAGKTQALTVK
-1006 ATDAALYGYTK
+1006 ATDAALYGYVK
-1017 PESVQAE
+1017 PEKVQAE

-1050 LVVSEQGWINK
+1050 LVVNESGLISK
-1061 VFGVTTASVGF
+1061 AFGVTTANVSF
-1072 FVNNKMPISA
+1072 FVNNKMPLGDS
-1082 DTGYGSTCN
+1082 GYGSMCN
-1091 EAVLQSGDILNV
+1091 EAVLNSGDVLNV
-1103 VLYHDTTGWS
+1103 FFYNDTAGYS
-1113 DKYLYFDGIASD
+1113 DEYLYFDSIACD

-1130 DFTLNVKGFT
+1130 DFILNVKGFK
-1140 AAWGDESVAQKD
+1140 AAWGEEASAQKD
-1152 ITVELRDSEGKAAA
+1152 ITVELRDSEGKTVA

-1176 TLNVPAEGTYTAV
+1176 TLNAPAEGTYTAAIV
-1189 ITKTPYEYYIPV
+1189 KTPYEYYIPV
-1201 DAQIVAKAH
+1201 DAKVVAKAH
-1210 EHSYTTWKKVSDATV
+1210 EHSYTTWKKVSSATV

-1239 EKTTKDGGK
+1239 EKTTKTVGE
-1248 KLDPTVK
+1248 KLTPTVK
-1255 LSKTTVALTL
+1255 LTATKLALKT
-1265 KQSETV
+1265 KQSVTV
-1271 KVSGL
+1271 RATGL
-1276 AKGDSVKGWTSSD
+1276 AKGDYVKSWTSSK
-1289 KSIATVDKNG
+1289 KSVATVDKNG
-1299 KITATTKEGKAT
+1299 KITATSKEGT
-1311 ITVTLASGKKAQI
+1311 
-1324 AVTVKETKH
+1324 AV
-1333 VYTKW
+1333 
-1338 TKVSSAT
+1338 
-1345 VFAPEKRQ
+1345 
-1353 STCNLCGRKITRE
+1353 
-1366 FGTKLTPTVKLTKT
+1366 
-1380 TLTLKTKQS
+1380 
-1389 VTVKASGLARGDSVK
+1389 
-1404 KWTSS
+1404 
-1409 NKSIA
+1409 
-1414 TVDKNG
+1414 
-1420 KITATAKEG
+1420 
-1429 KATITVTLASGKTAK
+1429 ITVTLASGKTAK
-1444 VAVTVK
+1444 VTVTVK
-1450 LIRTTKLTNV
+1450 MIRTTKLTKV
-1460 PKTLSITAGKKYTL
+1460 PKTLSLTTGKKYTL

-1489 KSSNTKIATVSSQ
+1489 KSSNTKIATVSST
-1502 GAVTAV
+1502 GVITAKKV
-1508 KAGSATITVQSG
+1508 GKVTITVQSG
-1520 KQKATVKVTVKKAP
+1520 KQKATVTLTVKKAP
-1534 ALKSIKNVPGSKTI
+1534 ALKVIKNVPTKKTI
-1548 ANGKTYTLKPQLYP
+1548 TKGKTYTLKPQLYP

-1575 KNVAT
+1575 KSIAT

>member
-34 ELPEE
+34 EL
-39 VTAEDFSDAGEA
+39 TAEAFSDNGEA
-51 VTEEVTGD
+51 VTEEVTED
-59 DFSDGEAVAEQSSA
+59 DFSDGETAAGQSSA
-73 DENGVVEDVPAVQA
+73 GENEVVDVPAAQA

-187 PTAEQGPYS
+187 PTAEQGPYT

-216 TATALATQNFTIV
+216 TATALATQDFTIV
-229 LAPEKRN
+229 LAPEKKN

-251 IEGATVDIQKDWN
+251 IEGATVDIQKDWS
-264 SLTPGEDG
+264 SLTPADDG

-291 DKYTQTFIPSA
+291 DKYTQTILPSA
-302 SGDMEVKLSPIVYRN
+302 SGDIEVKLSPIVYRN

-391 LESNINPAD
+391 LQSNIDPAD
-400 QSAVDAVKKAFDA
+400 QAAVDAVKKAFDA

-418 RPVYG
+418 RPIYG

-567 EVISIQNPS
+567 DVISIQNPS

-593 DTEVTLTATFK
+593 DTEVTLTATFR
-604 ANDTL
+604 ANDIL

-627 EVTVKG
+627 KVTVKG

-702 DANLMKING
+702 NANLMKING

-718 FAYDKDTTANLI
+718 FTYDKDTTANLI

-752 INEKLDTEI
+752 INEKLDAEI

-778 NADVDSITTNL
+778 NADADSITTNL

-805 VYTADDKTG
+805 VYNADDKTG

-876 KDHPDN
+876 KDHLDN

-900 GTKAESEALKAKI
+900 GTKAEGEALKAKI

-928 AGQYPEGTKKAL
+928 AGQYPEGTKDAL
-940 TEAIAA
+940 SEAIKA

-966 ALTEAMK
+966 ALAKAMK

-985 VTVIAA
+985 VTVIAG
-991 TEANTSGKTQALTVK
+991 TEANTAGKTQALTVK
-1006 ATDAALYGYTK
+1006 ATDAALYGYVK
-1017 PESVQAE
+1017 PEKVQAE

-1050 LVVSEQGWINK
+1050 LVVNESGLISK
-1061 VFGVTTASVGF
+1061 AFGVTTANVSF
-1072 FVNNKMPISA
+1072 FVNNKMPLGDS
-1082 DTGYGSTCN
+1082 GYGSMCN
-1091 EAVLQSGDILNV
+1091 EAVLNSGDVLNV
-1103 VLYHDTTGWS
+1103 FFYNDTAGYS
-1113 DKYLYFDGIASD
+1113 DEYLYFDSIACD

-1130 DFTLNVKGFT
+1130 DFILNVKGFK
-1140 AAWGDESVAQKD
+1140 AAWGEEASAQKD
-1152 ITVELRDSEGKAAA
+1152 ITVELRDSEGKTVA

-1176 TLNVPAEGTYTAV
+1176 TLNAPAEGTYTAAIV
-1189 ITKTPYEYYIPV
+1189 KTPYEYYIPV
-1201 DAQIVAKAH
+1201 DAKVVAKAH
-1210 EHSYTTWKKVSDATV
+1210 EHSYTTWKKVSSATV

-1239 EKTTKDGGK
+1239 EKTTKTVGE
-1248 KLDPTVK
+1248 KLTPTVK
-1255 LSKTTVALTL
+1255 LTATKLALKT
-1265 KQSETV
+1265 KQSVTV
-1271 KVSGL
+1271 RATGL
-1276 AKGDSVKGWTSSD
+1276 AKGDYVKSWTSSK
-1289 KSIATVDKNG
+1289 KSVATVDKNG
-1299 KITATTKEGKAT
+1299 KITATSKEGTAV
-1311 ITVTLASGKKAQI
+1311 ITVTLASK
-1324 AVTVKETKH
+1324 
-1333 VYTKW
+1333 
-1338 TKVSSAT
+1338 
-1345 VFAPEKRQ
+1345 
-1353 STCNLCGRKITRE
+1353 
-1366 FGTKLTPTVKLTKT
+1366 
-1380 TLTLKTKQS
+1380 
-1389 VTVKASGLARGDSVK
+1389 
-1404 KWTSS
+1404 
-1409 NKSIA
+1409 
-1414 TVDKNG
+1414 
-1420 KITATAKEG
+1420 
-1429 KATITVTLASGKTAK
+1429 KTAK
-1444 VAVTVK
+1444 VTVTVK
-1450 LIRTTKLTNV
+1450 MIRTTKLTKV
-1460 PKTLSITAGKKYTL
+1460 PKTLSLTTGKKYTL

-1489 KSSNTKIATVSSQ
+1489 KSSNTKIATVSST
-1502 GAVTAV
+1502 GVITAKKV
-1508 KAGSATITVQSG
+1508 GKVTITVQSG
-1520 KQKATVKVTVKKAP
+1520 KQKATVTLTVKKAP
-1534 ALKSIKNVPGSKTI
+1534 ALKAIKNVPTKKTI
-1548 ANGKTYTLKPQLYP
+1548 TKGKTYTLKPQLYP
-1562 SGAIAKITYTTSN
+1562 SGAIAKITYTSSN
-1575 KNVAT
+1575 KSVAT

>member
-11 QAVAMAAV
+11 QAFAMAAV

-34 ELPEE
+34 ELPGEL
-39 VTAEDFSDAGEA
+39 TAEAFSDNGEA
-51 VTEEVTGD
+51 VTEEVTED
-59 DFSDGEAVAEQSSA
+59 DFSDGETAAGQSSA
-73 DENGVVEDVPAVQA
+73 GENEVVDVPAAQA

-187 PTAEQGPYS
+187 PTAEQGPYT

-216 TATALATQNFTIV
+216 TATALATQDFTIV
-229 LAPEKRN
+229 LAPEKKN

-251 IEGATVDIQKDWN
+251 IEGATVDIQKDWS
-264 SLTPGEDG
+264 SLTPADDG

-291 DKYTQTFIPSA
+291 DKYTQTILPSA
-302 SGDMEVKLSPIVYRN
+302 SGDIEVKLSPIVYRN

-391 LESNINPAD
+391 LQSNIDPAD
-400 QSAVDAVKKAFDA
+400 QAAVDAVKKAFDA

-499 ESRRVTVS
+499 ENRRVTVS

-567 EVISIQNPS
+567 DVISIQNPS

-604 ANDTL
+604 ANDIL

-627 EVTVKG
+627 KVTVKG

-718 FAYDKDTTANLI
+718 FTYDKDTTANLI

-752 INEKLDTEI
+752 INEKLDAEI

-778 NADVDSITTNL
+778 NADADSITTNL

-805 VYTADDKTG
+805 VYNADDKTG

-820 DYFDD
+820 DYFDN

-876 KDHPDN
+876 KDHLDN

-900 GTKAESEALKAKI
+900 GTKAEGEALKAKI

-928 AGQYPEGTKKAL
+928 AGQYPEGTKDAL
-940 TEAIAA
+940 SEAIKA

-966 ALTEAMK
+966 ALAKAMK

-985 VTVIAA
+985 VTVIAG
-991 TEANTSGKTQALTVK
+991 TEANTAGKTQALTVK
-1006 ATDAALYGYTK
+1006 ATDAALYGYVK
-1017 PESVQAE
+1017 PEKVQAE

-1050 LVVSEQGWINK
+1050 LVVNESGLISK
-1061 VFGVTTASVGF
+1061 AFGVTTANISF
-1072 FVNNKMPISA
+1072 FVNNKMPLGDS
-1082 DTGYGSTCN
+1082 GYGSMCN
-1091 EAVLQSGDILNV
+1091 EAVLNSGDVLNV
-1103 VLYHDTTGWS
+1103 FFYNDTAGYS
-1113 DKYLYFDGIASD
+1113 DEYLYFDSIACD

-1130 DFTLNVKGFT
+1130 DFILNVKGFK
-1140 AAWGDESVAQKD
+1140 AAWGEEASAQKD
-1152 ITVELRDSEGKAAA
+1152 ITVELRDSEGKTVA

-1176 TLNVPAEGTYTAV
+1176 TLNAPAEGTYTAAIV
-1189 ITKTPYEYYIPV
+1189 KTPYEYYIPV
-1201 DAQIVAKAH
+1201 DAKVVAKAH
-1210 EHSYTTWKKVSDATV
+1210 EHSYTTWKKVSSATV

-1239 EKTTKDGGK
+1239 EKTTKTVGE
-1248 KLDPTVK
+1248 KLTPTVK
-1255 LSKTTVALTL
+1255 LTATKLALKT
-1265 KQSETV
+1265 KQSVTV
-1271 KVSGL
+1271 RATGL
-1276 AKGDSVKGWTSSD
+1276 AKGDYVKSWTSSK
-1289 KSIATVDKNG
+1289 KSVATVDKNG
-1299 KITATTKEGKAT
+1299 KITATSKEGTAV
-1311 ITVTLASGKKAQI
+1311 ITVTLASK
-1324 AVTVKETKH
+1324 
-1333 VYTKW
+1333 
-1338 TKVSSAT
+1338 
-1345 VFAPEKRQ
+1345 
-1353 STCNLCGRKITRE
+1353 
-1366 FGTKLTPTVKLTKT
+1366 
-1380 TLTLKTKQS
+1380 
-1389 VTVKASGLARGDSVK
+1389 
-1404 KWTSS
+1404 
-1409 NKSIA
+1409 
-1414 TVDKNG
+1414 
-1420 KITATAKEG
+1420 
-1429 KATITVTLASGKTAK
+1429 KTAK
-1444 VAVTVK
+1444 VTVTVK
-1450 LIRTTKLTNV
+1450 MIRTTKLTKV
-1460 PKTLSITAGKKYTL
+1460 PKTLSLTTGKKYTL

-1489 KSSNTKIATVSSQ
+1489 KSSNTKIATVSST
-1502 GAVTAV
+1502 GVITAKKV
-1508 KAGSATITVQSG
+1508 GKVTITVQSG
-1520 KQKATVKVTVKKAP
+1520 KQKATVTLTVKKAP
-1534 ALKSIKNVPGSKTI
+1534 ALKVIKNVPTKKTI
-1548 ANGKTYTLKPQLYP
+1548 TKGKTYTLKPQLYP

-1575 KNVAT
+1575 KSIAT

>member
-34 ELPEE
+34 ELPGEL
-39 VTAEDFSDAGEA
+39 TAEAFSDNGEA
-51 VTEEVTGD
+51 VTEEVTED
-59 DFSDGEAVAEQSSA
+59 DFSDGETAAGQSSA
-73 DENGVVEDVPAVQA
+73 GENEVVDVPAAQA

-187 PTAEQGPYS
+187 PTAEQGPYT

-216 TATALATQNFTIV
+216 TATALATQDFTIV
-229 LAPEKRN
+229 LAPEKKN

-251 IEGATVDIQKDWN
+251 IEGATVDIQKDWS
-264 SLTPGEDG
+264 SLTPADDG

-291 DKYTQTFIPSA
+291 DKYTQTILPSA
-302 SGDMEVKLSPIVYRN
+302 SGDIEVKLSPIVYRN

-391 LESNINPAD
+391 LQSNIDPAD
-400 QSAVDAVKKAFDA
+400 QAAVDAVKKAFDA

-418 RPVYG
+418 RPIYG

-567 EVISIQNPS
+567 DVISIQNPS

-604 ANDTL
+604 ANDIL

-627 EVTVKG
+627 KVTVKG

-718 FAYDKDTTANLI
+718 FTYDKDTTANLI

-752 INEKLDTEI
+752 INEKLDAEI

-778 NADVDSITTNL
+778 NADADSITTNL

-805 VYTADDKTG
+805 VYNADDKTG

-876 KDHPDN
+876 KDHLDN

-887 LYKQEASVTVTVK
+887 LYKQKASVTVTVK
-900 GTKAESEALKAKI
+900 GTKAEGEALKAKI

-928 AGQYPEGTKKAL
+928 AGQYPEGTKDAL
-940 TEAIAA
+940 SEAIKV

-966 ALTEAMK
+966 ALAKAMK

-985 VTVIAA
+985 VTVIAG
-991 TEANTSGKTQALTVK
+991 TEANTAGKTQALTVK
-1006 ATDAALYGYTK
+1006 ATDAALYRYVK
-1017 PESVQAE
+1017 PEKVQAE

-1050 LVVSEQGWINK
+1050 LVVNESGLISK
-1061 VFGVTTASVGF
+1061 AFGVTTANVSF
-1072 FVNNKMPISA
+1072 FVNNKMPLGDS
-1082 DTGYGSTCN
+1082 GYGSMCN
-1091 EAVLQSGDILNV
+1091 EAVLNSGDVLNV
-1103 VLYHDTTGWS
+1103 FFYNDTAGYS
-1113 DKYLYFDGIASD
+1113 DEYLYFDSIACD

-1130 DFTLNVKGFT
+1130 DFILNVKGFK
-1140 AAWGDESVAQKD
+1140 AAWGEEASAQKD
-1152 ITVELRDSEGKAAA
+1152 ITVELRDSEGKTVA

-1176 TLNVPAEGTYTAV
+1176 TLNAPAEGTYTAAIV
-1189 ITKTPYEYYIPV
+1189 KTPYEYYIPV
-1201 DAQIVAKAH
+1201 DAKVVAKAH
-1210 EHSYTTWKKVSDATV
+1210 EHSYTTWKKVSSATV

-1239 EKTTKDGGK
+1239 EKTTKTVGE
-1248 KLDPTVK
+1248 KLTPTVK
-1255 LSKTTVALTL
+1255 LTATKLALKT
-1265 KQSETV
+1265 KQSVTV
-1271 KVSGL
+1271 RATGL
-1276 AKGDSVKGWTSSD
+1276 AKGDYVKSWTSSK
-1289 KSIATVDKNG
+1289 KSVATVDKNG
-1299 KITATTKEGKAT
+1299 KITATSKEGTAV
-1311 ITVTLASGKKAQI
+1311 ITVTLASK
-1324 AVTVKETKH
+1324 
-1333 VYTKW
+1333 
-1338 TKVSSAT
+1338 
-1345 VFAPEKRQ
+1345 
-1353 STCNLCGRKITRE
+1353 
-1366 FGTKLTPTVKLTKT
+1366 
-1380 TLTLKTKQS
+1380 
-1389 VTVKASGLARGDSVK
+1389 
-1404 KWTSS
+1404 
-1409 NKSIA
+1409 
-1414 TVDKNG
+1414 
-1420 KITATAKEG
+1420 
-1429 KATITVTLASGKTAK
+1429 KTAK
-1444 VAVTVK
+1444 VTVTVK
-1450 LIRTTKLTNV
+1450 MIRTTKLTKV
-1460 PKTLSITAGKKYTL
+1460 PKTLSLTTGKKYTL

-1489 KSSNTKIATVSSQ
+1489 KSSNTKIATVSST
-1502 GAVTAV
+1502 GVITAKKV
-1508 KAGSATITVQSG
+1508 GKVTITVQSG
-1520 KQKATVKVTVKKAP
+1520 KQKATVTLTVKKAP
-1534 ALKSIKNVPGSKTI
+1534 ALKAIKNVPTKKTI
-1548 ANGKTYTLKPQLYP
+1548 TKGKTYTLKPQLYP

-1575 KNVAT
+1575 KSIAT

>member
-1 MLRKELQKKM
+1 
-11 QAVAMAAV
+11 MAAV

-34 ELPEE
+34 ELPGEL
-39 VTAEDFSDAGEA
+39 TAEAFSDNGEA
-51 VTEEVTGD
+51 VTEEVTED
-59 DFSDGEAVAEQSSA
+59 DFSDGETAAGQSSA
-73 DENGVVEDVPAVQA
+73 GENEVVDVPAAQA

-187 PTAEQGPYS
+187 PTAEQGPYT

-216 TATALATQNFTIV
+216 TATALATQDFTIV
-229 LAPEKRN
+229 LAPEKKN

-251 IEGATVDIQKDWN
+251 IEGATVDIQKDWS
-264 SLTPGEDG
+264 SLTPADDG

-291 DKYTQTFIPSA
+291 DKYTQTILPSA
-302 SGDMEVKLSPIVYRN
+302 SGDIEVKLSPIVYRN

-391 LESNINPAD
+391 LQSNIDPAD
-400 QSAVDAVKKAFDA
+400 QAAVDAVKKAFDA

-418 RPVYG
+418 RPIYG

-567 EVISIQNPS
+567 DVISIQNPS

-593 DTEVTLTATFK
+593 DTEVTLTATFR
-604 ANDTL
+604 ANDIL

-627 EVTVKG
+627 KVTVKG

-718 FAYDKDTTANLI
+718 FTYDKDTTANLI

-752 INEKLDTEI
+752 INEKLDAEI

-778 NADVDSITTNL
+778 NADADSITTNL

-805 VYTADDKTG
+805 VYNADDKTG

-876 KDHPDN
+876 KDHLDN

-900 GTKAESEALKAKI
+900 GTKAEGEALKAKI

-928 AGQYPEGTKKAL
+928 AGQYPEGTKDAL
-940 TEAIAA
+940 SEAIKA

-966 ALTEAMK
+966 ALAKAMK

-985 VTVIAA
+985 VTVIAG
-991 TEANTSGKTQALTVK
+991 TEANTAGKTQALTVK
-1006 ATDAALYGYTK
+1006 ATDAALYGYVK
-1017 PESVQAE
+1017 PEKVQAE

-1050 LVVSEQGWINK
+1050 LVVNESGLISK
-1061 VFGVTTASVGF
+1061 AFGVTTANVSF
-1072 FVNNKMPISA
+1072 FVNNKMPLGDS
-1082 DTGYGSTCN
+1082 GYGSMCN
-1091 EAVLQSGDILNV
+1091 EAVLNSGDVLNV
-1103 VLYHDTTGWS
+1103 FFYNDTAGYS
-1113 DKYLYFDGIASD
+1113 DEYLYFDSIACD

-1130 DFTLNVKGFT
+1130 DFILNVKGFK
-1140 AAWGDESVAQKD
+1140 AAWGEEASAQKD
-1152 ITVELRDSEGKAAA
+1152 ITVELRDSEGKTVA

-1176 TLNVPAEGTYTAV
+1176 TLNAPAEGTYTAAIV
-1189 ITKTPYEYYIPV
+1189 KTPYEYYIPV
-1201 DAQIVAKAH
+1201 DAKVVAKAH
-1210 EHSYTTWKKVSDATV
+1210 EHSYTTWKKVSSATV

-1239 EKTTKDGGK
+1239 EKTTKTVGE
-1248 KLDPTVK
+1248 KLTPTVK
-1255 LSKTTVALTL
+1255 LTATKLALKT
-1265 KQSETV
+1265 KQSVTV
-1271 KVSGL
+1271 RATGL
-1276 AKGDSVKGWTSSD
+1276 AKGDYVKSWTSSK
-1289 KSIATVDKNG
+1289 KSVATVDKNG
-1299 KITATTKEGKAT
+1299 KITATSKEGTAVL
-1311 ITVTLASGKKAQI
+1311 TVTLASK
-1324 AVTVKETKH
+1324 
-1333 VYTKW
+1333 
-1338 TKVSSAT
+1338 
-1345 VFAPEKRQ
+1345 
-1353 STCNLCGRKITRE
+1353 
-1366 FGTKLTPTVKLTKT
+1366 
-1380 TLTLKTKQS
+1380 
-1389 VTVKASGLARGDSVK
+1389 
-1404 KWTSS
+1404 
-1409 NKSIA
+1409 
-1414 TVDKNG
+1414 
-1420 KITATAKEG
+1420 
-1429 KATITVTLASGKTAK
+1429 KTAK
-1444 VAVTVK
+1444 VTVTVK
-1450 LIRTTKLTNV
+1450 MIRTTKLTKV
-1460 PKTLSITAGKKYTL
+1460 PKTLSLTTGKKYTL

-1489 KSSNTKIATVSSQ
+1489 KSSNTKIATVSST
-1502 GAVTAV
+1502 GVITAKKV
-1508 KAGSATITVQSG
+1508 GKVTITVQSG
-1520 KQKATVKVTVKKAP
+1520 KQKATVTLTVKKAP
-1534 ALKSIKNVPGSKTI
+1534 ALKAIKNVPTKKTI
-1548 ANGKTYTLKPQLYP
+1548 TKGKTYTLKPQLYP

-1575 KNVAT
+1575 KSIAT

>member
-34 ELPEE
+34 ELPGEL
-39 VTAEDFSDAGEA
+39 TAEAFSDNREA
-51 VTEEVTGD
+51 VTEEGTED
-59 DFSDGEAVAEQSSA
+59 DFSDGETAAGQSSA
-73 DENGVVEDVPAVQA
+73 GENEVVDVPAAQA

-187 PTAEQGPYS
+187 PTAEQGPYT

-216 TATALATQNFTIV
+216 TATALATQDFTIV
-229 LAPEKRN
+229 LAPEKKN

-251 IEGATVDIQKDWN
+251 IEGATVDIQKDWS
-264 SLTPGEDG
+264 SLTPADDG

-291 DKYTQTFIPSA
+291 DKYTQTILPSA
-302 SGDMEVKLSPIVYRN
+302 SGDIEVKLSPIVYRN

-391 LESNINPAD
+391 LQSNIDPAD
-400 QSAVDAVKKAFDA
+400 QAAVDAVKKAFDA

-567 EVISIQNPS
+567 DVISIQNPS

-604 ANDTL
+604 ANDIL

-627 EVTVKG
+627 KVTVKG

-718 FAYDKDTTANLI
+718 FTYDKDTTANLI

-752 INEKLDTEI
+752 INEKLDAEI

-778 NADVDSITTNL
+778 NADADSITTNL

-805 VYTADDKTG
+805 VYNADDKTG

-820 DYFDD
+820 DYFDN

-876 KDHPDN
+876 KDHLDN

-900 GTKAESEALKAKI
+900 GTKAEGEALKAKI

-928 AGQYPEGTKKAL
+928 AGQYPEGTKDAL
-940 TEAIAA
+940 SEAIKA

-966 ALTEAMK
+966 ALAKAMK

-985 VTVIAA
+985 VTVIAG
-991 TEANTSGKTQALTVK
+991 TEANTAGKTQALTVK
-1006 ATDAALYGYTK
+1006 ATDAALYGYVK
-1017 PESVQAE
+1017 PEKVQAE

-1050 LVVSEQGWINK
+1050 LVVNESGWISK
-1061 VFGVTTASVGF
+1061 AFGVTTANVSF
-1072 FVNNKMPISA
+1072 FVNNKMPLGDS
-1082 DTGYGSTCN
+1082 GYGSMCN
-1091 EAVLQSGDILNV
+1091 EAVLNSGDVLNV
-1103 VLYHDTTGWS
+1103 FFYNDTAGYS
-1113 DKYLYFDGIASD
+1113 DEYLYFDSIACD

-1130 DFTLNVKGFT
+1130 DFILNVKGFK
-1140 AAWGDESVAQKD
+1140 AAWGEEASAQKD
-1152 ITVELRDSEGKAAA
+1152 ITVELRDSEGKTVA

-1176 TLNVPAEGTYTAV
+1176 TLNAPAEGTYTAAIV
-1189 ITKTPYEYYIPV
+1189 KTPYEYYIPV
-1201 DAQIVAKAH
+1201 DAKVVAKAH
-1210 EHSYTTWKKVSDATV
+1210 EHSYTTWKKVSSATV

-1239 EKTTKDGGK
+1239 EKTTKTVGE
-1248 KLDPTVK
+1248 KLTPTVK
-1255 LSKTTVALTL
+1255 LTATKLALKT
-1265 KQSETV
+1265 KQSVTV
-1271 KVSGL
+1271 RATGL
-1276 AKGDSVKGWTSSD
+1276 AKGDYVKSWTSSK
-1289 KSIATVDKNG
+1289 KSVATVDKNG
-1299 KITATTKEGKAT
+1299 KITATSKEGT
-1311 ITVTLASGKKAQI
+1311 
-1324 AVTVKETKH
+1324 AV
-1333 VYTKW
+1333 
-1338 TKVSSAT
+1338 
-1345 VFAPEKRQ
+1345 
-1353 STCNLCGRKITRE
+1353 
-1366 FGTKLTPTVKLTKT
+1366 
-1380 TLTLKTKQS
+1380 
-1389 VTVKASGLARGDSVK
+1389 
-1404 KWTSS
+1404 
-1409 NKSIA
+1409 
-1414 TVDKNG
+1414 
-1420 KITATAKEG
+1420 
-1429 KATITVTLASGKTAK
+1429 ITVTLASGKTAK
-1444 VAVTVK
+1444 VTVTVK
-1450 LIRTTKLTNV
+1450 MIRTTKLTKV
-1460 PKTLSITAGKKYTL
+1460 PKTLSLTTGKKYTL

-1489 KSSNTKIATVSSQ
+1489 KSSNTKIATVSST
-1502 GAVTAV
+1502 GVITAKKV
-1508 KAGSATITVQSG
+1508 GKVTITVQSG
-1520 KQKATVKVTVKKAP
+1520 KQKATVTLTVKKAP
-1534 ALKSIKNVPGSKTI
+1534 ALKAIKNVPTKKTI
-1548 ANGKTYTLKPQLYP
+1548 TKGKTYTLKPQLYP
-1562 SGAIAKITYTTSN
+1562 SGAIAKITYTSSN
-1575 KNVAT
+1575 KSVAT

>member
-34 ELPEE
+34 ELPGEL
-39 VTAEDFSDAGEA
+39 TAEAFSDNGEA
-51 VTEEVTGD
+51 VTEEVTED
-59 DFSDGEAVAEQSSA
+59 DFSDGETAAGQSSA
-73 DENGVVEDVPAVQA
+73 GENEVVDVPAAQA

-187 PTAEQGPYS
+187 PTAEQGPYT

-216 TATALATQNFTIV
+216 TATALATQDFTIV
-229 LAPEKRN
+229 LAPEKKN

-251 IEGATVDIQKDWN
+251 IEGATVDIQKDWS
-264 SLTPGEDG
+264 SLTPADDG

-291 DKYTQTFIPSA
+291 DKYTQTILPSA
-302 SGDMEVKLSPIVYRN
+302 SGDIEVKLSPIVYRN

-391 LESNINPAD
+391 LQSNIDPAD
-400 QSAVDAVKKAFDA
+400 QAAVDAVKKAFDA

-418 RPVYG
+418 RPIYG

-567 EVISIQNPS
+567 DVISIQNPS

-604 ANDTL
+604 ANDIL

-627 EVTVKG
+627 KVTVKG

-718 FAYDKDTTANLI
+718 FTYDKDTTANLI

-752 INEKLDTEI
+752 INEKLDAEI

-778 NADVDSITTNL
+778 NADADSITTNL

-805 VYTADDKTG
+805 VYNADDKTG

-876 KDHPDN
+876 KDHLDN

-887 LYKQEASVTVTVK
+887 LYKQKASVTVTVK
-900 GTKAESEALKAKI
+900 GTKAEGEALKAKI

-928 AGQYPEGTKKAL
+928 AGQYPEGTKDAL
-940 TEAIAA
+940 SEAIKV

-966 ALTEAMK
+966 ALAKAMK

-985 VTVIAA
+985 VTVIAG
-991 TEANTSGKTQALTVK
+991 TEANTAGKTQALTVK
-1006 ATDAALYGYTK
+1006 ATDAALYGYVK
-1017 PESVQAE
+1017 PEKVQAE

-1050 LVVSEQGWINK
+1050 LVVNESGLISK
-1061 VFGVTTASVGF
+1061 AFGVTTANVSF
-1072 FVNNKMPISA
+1072 FVNNKMPLGDS
-1082 DTGYGSTCN
+1082 GYGSMCN
-1091 EAVLQSGDILNV
+1091 EAVLNSGDVLNV
-1103 VLYHDTTGWS
+1103 FFYNDTAGYS
-1113 DKYLYFDGIASD
+1113 DEYLYFDSIACD

-1130 DFTLNVKGFT
+1130 DFILNVKGFK
-1140 AAWGDESVAQKD
+1140 AAWGEEASAQKD
-1152 ITVELRDSEGKAAA
+1152 ITVELRDSEGKTVA

-1176 TLNVPAEGTYTAV
+1176 TLNAPAEGTYTAAIV
-1189 ITKTPYEYYIPV
+1189 KTPYEYYIPV
-1201 DAQIVAKAH
+1201 DAKVVAKAH
-1210 EHSYTTWKKVSDATV
+1210 EHSYTTWKKVSSATV

-1239 EKTTKDGGK
+1239 EKTTKTVGE
-1248 KLDPTVK
+1248 KLTPTVK
-1255 LSKTTVALTL
+1255 LTATKLALKT
-1265 KQSETV
+1265 KQSVTV
-1271 KVSGL
+1271 RATGL
-1276 AKGDSVKGWTSSD
+1276 AKGDYVKSWTSSK
-1289 KSIATVDKNG
+1289 KSVATVDKNG
-1299 KITATTKEGKAT
+1299 KITATSKEGTAV
-1311 ITVTLASGKKAQI
+1311 ITVTLASK
-1324 AVTVKETKH
+1324 
-1333 VYTKW
+1333 
-1338 TKVSSAT
+1338 
-1345 VFAPEKRQ
+1345 
-1353 STCNLCGRKITRE
+1353 
-1366 FGTKLTPTVKLTKT
+1366 
-1380 TLTLKTKQS
+1380 
-1389 VTVKASGLARGDSVK
+1389 
-1404 KWTSS
+1404 
-1409 NKSIA
+1409 
-1414 TVDKNG
+1414 
-1420 KITATAKEG
+1420 
-1429 KATITVTLASGKTAK
+1429 KTAK
-1444 VAVTVK
+1444 VTVTVK
-1450 LIRTTKLTNV
+1450 MIRTTKLTKV
-1460 PKTLSITAGKKYTL
+1460 PKTLSLTTGKKYTL

-1489 KSSNTKIATVSSQ
+1489 KSSNTKIATVSST
-1502 GAVTAV
+1502 GVITAKKV
-1508 KAGSATITVQSG
+1508 GKVTITVQSG
-1520 KQKATVKVTVKKAP
+1520 KQKATVTLTVKKAP
-1534 ALKSIKNVPGSKTI
+1534 ALKVIKNVPTKKTI
-1548 ANGKTYTLKPQLYP
+1548 TKGKTYTLKPQLYP

-1575 KNVAT
+1575 KSIAT

>member
-34 ELPEE
+34 ELPGEL
-39 VTAEDFSDAGEA
+39 TAEAFSDNGEA
-51 VTEEVTGD
+51 VTEEVTED
-59 DFSDGEAVAEQSSA
+59 DFSDGETAAGQSSA
-73 DENGVVEDVPAVQA
+73 GENEVVDVPAAQA

-187 PTAEQGPYS
+187 PTAEQGPYT

-216 TATALATQNFTIV
+216 TATALATQDFTIV
-229 LAPEKRN
+229 LAPEKKN

-251 IEGATVDIQKDWN
+251 IEGATVDIQKDWS
-264 SLTPGEDG
+264 SLTPADDG

-291 DKYTQTFIPSA
+291 DKYTQTILPSA
-302 SGDMEVKLSPIVYRN
+302 SGDIEVKLSPIVYRN

-391 LESNINPAD
+391 LQSNIDPAD
-400 QSAVDAVKKAFDA
+400 QAAVDAVKKAFDA

-418 RPVYG
+418 RPIYG

-530 GNNASQEEVT
+530 GNNVSQEEVT

-567 EVISIQNPS
+567 DVISIQNPS

-604 ANDTL
+604 ANDIL

-627 EVTVKG
+627 KVTVKG

-718 FAYDKDTTANLI
+718 FTYDKDTTANLI

-752 INEKLDTEI
+752 INEKLDAEI

-778 NADVDSITTNL
+778 NADADSITTNL

-805 VYTADDKTG
+805 VYNADDKTG

-820 DYFDD
+820 DYFDN

-876 KDHPDN
+876 KDHLDN

-900 GTKAESEALKAKI
+900 GTKAEGEALKAKI
-913 QEANTLLESITEGTE
+913 QEANTLLESITEGTK
-928 AGQYPEGTKKAL
+928 AGQYPEGTKDAL
-940 TEAIAA
+940 SEAIKA

-966 ALTEAMK
+966 ALAKAMK

-985 VTVIAA
+985 VTVIAG
-991 TEANTSGKTQALTVK
+991 TEANTAGKTQALTVK
-1006 ATDAALYGYTK
+1006 ATDAALYGYVK
-1017 PESVQAE
+1017 PEKVQAE

-1050 LVVSEQGWINK
+1050 LVVNESGWISK
-1061 VFGVTTASVGF
+1061 AFGVTTANVSF
-1072 FVNNKMPISA
+1072 FVNNKMPLGDS
-1082 DTGYGSTCN
+1082 GYGSMCN
-1091 EAVLQSGDILNV
+1091 EAVLNSGDVLNV
-1103 VLYHDTTGWS
+1103 FFYNDTAGYS
-1113 DKYLYFDGIASD
+1113 DEYLYFDSIACD

-1130 DFTLNVKGFT
+1130 DFILNVKGFK
-1140 AAWGDESVAQKD
+1140 AAWGEEASAQKD
-1152 ITVELRDSEGKAAA
+1152 ITVELRDSEGKTVA

-1176 TLNVPAEGTYTAV
+1176 TLNAPAEGTYTAAIV
-1189 ITKTPYEYYIPV
+1189 KTPYEYYIPV
-1201 DAQIVAKAH
+1201 DAKVVAKAH
-1210 EHSYTTWKKVSDATV
+1210 EHSYTTWKKVSSATV

-1239 EKTTKDGGK
+1239 EKTTKTVGE
-1248 KLDPTVK
+1248 KLTPTVK
-1255 LSKTTVALTL
+1255 LTATKLALKT
-1265 KQSETV
+1265 KQSVTV
-1271 KVSGL
+1271 RATGL
-1276 AKGDSVKGWTSSD
+1276 AKGDYVKSWTSSK
-1289 KSIATVDKNG
+1289 KSVATVDKNG
-1299 KITATTKEGKAT
+1299 KITATSKEGT
-1311 ITVTLASGKKAQI
+1311 
-1324 AVTVKETKH
+1324 AV
-1333 VYTKW
+1333 
-1338 TKVSSAT
+1338 
-1345 VFAPEKRQ
+1345 
-1353 STCNLCGRKITRE
+1353 
-1366 FGTKLTPTVKLTKT
+1366 
-1380 TLTLKTKQS
+1380 
-1389 VTVKASGLARGDSVK
+1389 
-1404 KWTSS
+1404 
-1409 NKSIA
+1409 
-1414 TVDKNG
+1414 
-1420 KITATAKEG
+1420 
-1429 KATITVTLASGKTAK
+1429 ITVTLASGKTAK
-1444 VAVTVK
+1444 VTVTVK
-1450 LIRTTKLTNV
+1450 MIRTTKLTKV
-1460 PKTLSITAGKKYTL
+1460 PKTLSLTTGKKYTL

-1489 KSSNTKIATVSSQ
+1489 KSSNTKIATVSST
-1502 GAVTAV
+1502 GVITAKKV
-1508 KAGSATITVQSG
+1508 GKVTITVQSG
-1520 KQKATVKVTVKKAP
+1520 KQKATVTLTVKKAP
-1534 ALKSIKNVPGSKTI
+1534 ALKAIKNVLPKKTI
-1548 ANGKTYTLKPQLYP
+1548 TKGKTYTLKPQLYP

-1575 KNVAT
+1575 KSIAT

>member
-34 ELPEE
+34 ELPGEL
-39 VTAEDFSDAGEA
+39 TAEAFSDNGEA
-51 VTEEVTGD
+51 VTEEVTED
-59 DFSDGEAVAEQSSA
+59 DFSDGETAAGQSSA
-73 DENGVVEDVPAVQA
+73 GENEVVDVPAAQA

-187 PTAEQGPYS
+187 PTAEQGPYT

-216 TATALATQNFTIV
+216 TATALATQDFTIV
-229 LAPEKRN
+229 LAPEKKN

-251 IEGATVDIQKDWN
+251 IEGATVDIQKDWS
-264 SLTPGEDG
+264 SLTPADDG

-291 DKYTQTFIPSA
+291 DKYTQTILPSA
-302 SGDMEVKLSPIVYRN
+302 SGDIEVKLSPIVYRN

-391 LESNINPAD
+391 LQSNIDPAD
-400 QSAVDAVKKAFDA
+400 QAAVDAVKKAFDA

-567 EVISIQNPS
+567 DVISIQNPS

-588 NPKTE
+588 SPKTE

-604 ANDTL
+604 ANDIL

-618 SFGTITKTF
+618 SFGTIKKTF
-627 EVTVKG
+627 KVTVKG

-718 FAYDKDTTANLI
+718 FTYDKDTTANLI

-752 INEKLDTEI
+752 INEKLDAEI

-778 NADVDSITTNL
+778 NADADSITTNL

-805 VYTADDKTG
+805 VYNADDKTG

-876 KDHPDN
+876 KDHLDN

-900 GTKAESEALKAKI
+900 GTKAEGEALKAKI

-928 AGQYPEGTKKAL
+928 AGQYPEGTKDAL
-940 TEAIAA
+940 SEAIKA

-966 ALTEAMK
+966 ALAKAMK

-985 VTVIAA
+985 VTVIAG
-991 TEANTSGKTQALTVK
+991 TEANTAGKTQALTVK
-1006 ATDAALYGYTK
+1006 ATDAALYGYVK
-1017 PESVQAE
+1017 PEKVQAE

-1050 LVVSEQGWINK
+1050 LVVNESGLISK
-1061 VFGVTTASVGF
+1061 AFGVTTANISF
-1072 FVNNKMPISA
+1072 FVNNKMPLGDS
-1082 DTGYGSTCN
+1082 GYGSMCN
-1091 EAVLQSGDILNV
+1091 EAVLNSGDVLNV
-1103 VLYHDTTGWS
+1103 FFYNDTAGYS
-1113 DKYLYFDGIASD
+1113 DEYLYFDSIACD

-1130 DFTLNVKGFT
+1130 DFILNVKGFK
-1140 AAWGDESVAQKD
+1140 AAWGEEASAQKD
-1152 ITVELRDSEGKAAA
+1152 ITVELRDSEGKTVA

-1176 TLNVPAEGTYTAV
+1176 TLNAPAEGTYTAAIV
-1189 ITKTPYEYYIPV
+1189 KTPYEYYIPV
-1201 DAQIVAKAH
+1201 DAKVVAKAH
-1210 EHSYTTWKKVSDATV
+1210 EHSYTTWKKVSSATV

-1239 EKTTKDGGK
+1239 EKTTKTVGE
-1248 KLDPTVK
+1248 KLTPTVK
-1255 LSKTTVALTL
+1255 LTATKLALKT
-1265 KQSETV
+1265 KQSVTV
-1271 KVSGL
+1271 RATGL
-1276 AKGDSVKGWTSSD
+1276 AKGDYVKSWTSSK
-1289 KSIATVDKNG
+1289 KSVATVDKNG
-1299 KITATTKEGKAT
+1299 KITATSKEGTAV
-1311 ITVTLASGKKAQI
+1311 ITVTLASK
-1324 AVTVKETKH
+1324 
-1333 VYTKW
+1333 
-1338 TKVSSAT
+1338 
-1345 VFAPEKRQ
+1345 
-1353 STCNLCGRKITRE
+1353 
-1366 FGTKLTPTVKLTKT
+1366 
-1380 TLTLKTKQS
+1380 
-1389 VTVKASGLARGDSVK
+1389 
-1404 KWTSS
+1404 
-1409 NKSIA
+1409 
-1414 TVDKNG
+1414 
-1420 KITATAKEG
+1420 
-1429 KATITVTLASGKTAK
+1429 KTAK
-1444 VAVTVK
+1444 VTVTVK
-1450 LIRTTKLTNV
+1450 MIRTTKLTKV
-1460 PKTLSITAGKKYTL
+1460 PKTLSLTTGKKYTL

-1489 KSSNTKIATVSSQ
+1489 KSSNTKIATVSST
-1502 GAVTAV
+1502 GVITAKKV
-1508 KAGSATITVQSG
+1508 GKVTITVQSG
-1520 KQKATVKVTVKKAP
+1520 KQKATVTLTVKKAP
-1534 ALKSIKNVPGSKTI
+1534 ALKVIKNVPTKKTI
-1548 ANGKTYTLKPQLYP
+1548 TKGKTYTLKPQLYP

-1575 KNVAT
+1575 KSIAT

>member
-34 ELPEE
+34 ELPGEL
-39 VTAEDFSDAGEA
+39 TAEAFSDNGEA
-51 VTEEVTGD
+51 VTEEVTED
-59 DFSDGEAVAEQSSA
+59 DFSDGETAAGQSSA
-73 DENGVVEDVPAVQA
+73 GENEVVDVPAAQA

-187 PTAEQGPYS
+187 PTAEQGPYT

-216 TATALATQNFTIV
+216 TATALATQDFTIV
-229 LAPEKRN
+229 LAPEKKN

-251 IEGATVDIQKDWN
+251 IEGATVDIQKDWS
-264 SLTPGEDG
+264 SLTPADDG

-291 DKYTQTFIPSA
+291 DKYTQTILPSA
-302 SGDMEVKLSPIVYRN
+302 SGDIEVKLSPIVYRN

-391 LESNINPAD
+391 LQSNIDPAD
-400 QSAVDAVKKAFDA
+400 QAAVDAVKKAFDA

-567 EVISIQNPS
+567 DVISIQNPS

-604 ANDTL
+604 ANDIL

-627 EVTVKG
+627 KVTVKG

-718 FAYDKDTTANLI
+718 FTYDKDTTANLI

-752 INEKLDTEI
+752 INEKLDAEI

-778 NADVDSITTNL
+778 NADADSITTNL

-805 VYTADDKTG
+805 VYNADDKTG

-876 KDHPDN
+876 KDHLDN

-900 GTKAESEALKAKI
+900 GTKAEGEALKAKI

-928 AGQYPEGTKKAL
+928 AGQYPEGTKDAL
-940 TEAIAA
+940 SEAIKA

-966 ALTEAMK
+966 ALAKAMK

-985 VTVIAA
+985 VTVIAG
-991 TEANTSGKTQALTVK
+991 TEANTAGKTQALTVK
-1006 ATDAALYGYTK
+1006 ATDAALYGYVK
-1017 PESVQAE
+1017 PEKVQAE

-1050 LVVSEQGWINK
+1050 LVVNESGLISK
-1061 VFGVTTASVGF
+1061 AFGVTTANISF
-1072 FVNNKMPISA
+1072 FVNNKMPLGDS
-1082 DTGYGSTCN
+1082 GYGSMCN
-1091 EAVLQSGDILNV
+1091 EAVLNSGDVLNV
-1103 VLYHDTTGWS
+1103 FFYNDTAGYS
-1113 DKYLYFDGIASD
+1113 DEYLYFDSIACD

-1130 DFTLNVKGFT
+1130 DFILNVKGFK
-1140 AAWGDESVAQKD
+1140 AAWGEEASAQKD
-1152 ITVELRDSEGKAAA
+1152 ITVELRDSEGKTVA

-1176 TLNVPAEGTYTAV
+1176 TLNAPAEGTYTAAIV
-1189 ITKTPYEYYIPV
+1189 KTPYEYYIPV
-1201 DAQIVAKAH
+1201 DAKVVAKAH
-1210 EHSYTTWKKVSDATV
+1210 EHSYTTWKKVSSATV

-1239 EKTTKDGGK
+1239 EKTTKTVGE
-1248 KLDPTVK
+1248 KLTPTVK
-1255 LSKTTVALTL
+1255 LTATKLALKT
-1265 KQSETV
+1265 KQSVTV
-1271 KVSGL
+1271 RATGL
-1276 AKGDSVKGWTSSD
+1276 AKGDYVKSWTSSK
-1289 KSIATVDKNG
+1289 KSVATVDKNG
-1299 KITATTKEGKAT
+1299 KITATSKEGTAV
-1311 ITVTLASGKKAQI
+1311 ITVTLASK
-1324 AVTVKETKH
+1324 
-1333 VYTKW
+1333 
-1338 TKVSSAT
+1338 
-1345 VFAPEKRQ
+1345 
-1353 STCNLCGRKITRE
+1353 
-1366 FGTKLTPTVKLTKT
+1366 
-1380 TLTLKTKQS
+1380 
-1389 VTVKASGLARGDSVK
+1389 
-1404 KWTSS
+1404 
-1409 NKSIA
+1409 
-1414 TVDKNG
+1414 
-1420 KITATAKEG
+1420 
-1429 KATITVTLASGKTAK
+1429 KTAK
-1444 VAVTVK
+1444 VTVTVK
-1450 LIRTTKLTNV
+1450 MIRTTKLTKV
-1460 PKTLSITAGKKYTL
+1460 PKTLSLTTGKKYTL

-1489 KSSNTKIATVSSQ
+1489 KSSNTKIATVSST
-1502 GAVTAV
+1502 GVITAKKV
-1508 KAGSATITVQSG
+1508 GKVTITVQSG
-1520 KQKATVKVTVKKAP
+1520 KQKATVTLTVKKAP
-1534 ALKSIKNVPGSKTI
+1534 ALKAIKNVPPKKTI
-1548 ANGKTYTLKPQLYP
+1548 TKGKTYTLKPQLYP

-1575 KNVAT
+1575 KSIAT

>member
-34 ELPEE
+34 ELPGEL
-39 VTAEDFSDAGEA
+39 TAEAFSDNGEA
-51 VTEEVTGD
+51 VTEEVTED
-59 DFSDGEAVAEQSSA
+59 DFSDGETAAGQSSA
-73 DENGVVEDVPAVQA
+73 GENEVVDVPAAQA
-87 EESSEGSTEDE
+87 EESSEESTEDE

-187 PTAEQGPYS
+187 PTAEQGPYT

-216 TATALATQNFTIV
+216 TATALATQDFTIV
-229 LAPEKRN
+229 LAPEKKN

-251 IEGATVDIQKDWN
+251 IEGATVDIQKDWS
-264 SLTPGEDG
+264 SLTPADDG

-291 DKYTQTFIPSA
+291 DKYTQTILPSA
-302 SGDMEVKLSPIVYRN
+302 SGDIEVKLSPIVYRN

-391 LESNINPAD
+391 LQSNIDPAD
-400 QSAVDAVKKAFDA
+400 QAAVDAVKKAFDA

-499 ESRRVTVS
+499 ENRRVTVS

-567 EVISIQNPS
+567 DVISIQNPS

-604 ANDTL
+604 ANDIL

-627 EVTVKG
+627 KVTVKG

-718 FAYDKDTTANLI
+718 FTYDKDTTANLI

-752 INEKLDTEI
+752 INEKLDAEI

-778 NADVDSITTNL
+778 NADADSITTNL

-805 VYTADDKTG
+805 VYNADDKTG

-876 KDHPDN
+876 KDHLDN

-900 GTKAESEALKAKI
+900 GTKAEGEALKAKI

-928 AGQYPEGTKKAL
+928 AGQYPEGTKDAL
-940 TEAIAA
+940 SEAIKA

-966 ALTEAMK
+966 ALAKAMK

-985 VTVIAA
+985 VTVIAG
-991 TEANTSGKTQALTVK
+991 TEANTAGKTQALTVK
-1006 ATDAALYGYTK
+1006 ATDAALYGYVK
-1017 PESVQAE
+1017 PEKVQAE

-1050 LVVSEQGWINK
+1050 LVVNESGWISK
-1061 VFGVTTASVGF
+1061 AFGVTTANVSF
-1072 FVNNKMPISA
+1072 FVNNKMPLGDS
-1082 DTGYGSTCN
+1082 GYGSMCN
-1091 EAVLQSGDILNV
+1091 EAVLNSGDVLNV
-1103 VLYHDTTGWS
+1103 FFYNDTAGYS
-1113 DKYLYFDGIASD
+1113 DEYLYFDSIACD

-1130 DFTLNVKGFT
+1130 DFILNVKGFK
-1140 AAWGDESVAQKD
+1140 AAWGEEASAQKD
-1152 ITVELRDSEGKAAA
+1152 ITVELRDSEGKTVA

-1176 TLNVPAEGTYTAV
+1176 TLNAPAEGTYTAAIV
-1189 ITKTPYEYYIPV
+1189 KTPYEYYIPV
-1201 DAQIVAKAH
+1201 DAKVVAKAH
-1210 EHSYTTWKKVSDATV
+1210 EHSYTTWKKVSSATV

-1239 EKTTKDGGK
+1239 EKTTKTVGK
-1248 KLDPTVK
+1248 KLTPTVK
-1255 LSKTTVALTL
+1255 LTATKLALKT
-1265 KQSETV
+1265 KQSVTV
-1271 KVSGL
+1271 RATGL
-1276 AKGDSVKGWTSSD
+1276 AKGDYVKSWTSSK
-1289 KSIATVDKNG
+1289 KSVATVDKNG
-1299 KITATTKEGKAT
+1299 KITATSKEGT
-1311 ITVTLASGKKAQI
+1311 
-1324 AVTVKETKH
+1324 AV
-1333 VYTKW
+1333 
-1338 TKVSSAT
+1338 
-1345 VFAPEKRQ
+1345 
-1353 STCNLCGRKITRE
+1353 
-1366 FGTKLTPTVKLTKT
+1366 
-1380 TLTLKTKQS
+1380 
-1389 VTVKASGLARGDSVK
+1389 
-1404 KWTSS
+1404 
-1409 NKSIA
+1409 
-1414 TVDKNG
+1414 
-1420 KITATAKEG
+1420 
-1429 KATITVTLASGKTAK
+1429 ITVTLASGKTAK
-1444 VAVTVK
+1444 VTVTVK
-1450 LIRTTKLTNV
+1450 MIRTTKLTKV
-1460 PKTLSITAGKKYTL
+1460 PKTLSLTTGKKYTL

-1489 KSSNTKIATVSSQ
+1489 KSSNTKIATVSST
-1502 GAVTAV
+1502 GVITAKKV
-1508 KAGSATITVQSG
+1508 GKVTITVQSG
-1520 KQKATVKVTVKKAP
+1520 KQKATVTLTVKKAP
-1534 ALKSIKNVPGSKTI
+1534 ALKAIKNVPPKKTI
-1548 ANGKTYTLKPQLYP
+1548 TKGKTYTLKPQLYP

-1575 KNVAT
+1575 KSIAT

>member
-34 ELPEE
+34 ELPGEL
-39 VTAEDFSDAGEA
+39 TAEAFSDNGEA
-51 VTEEVTGD
+51 VTEEVTED
-59 DFSDGEAVAEQSSA
+59 DFSDGETAAGQSSA
-73 DENGVVEDVPAVQA
+73 GENEVVDVPAAQA

-148 SMRLK
+148 STRLK

-187 PTAEQGPYS
+187 PTAEQGPYT

-216 TATALATQNFTIV
+216 TATALATQDFTIV
-229 LAPEKRN
+229 LAPEKKN

-251 IEGATVDIQKDWN
+251 IEGATVDIQKDWS
-264 SLTPGEDG
+264 SLTPADDG

-291 DKYTQTFIPSA
+291 DKYTQTILPSA
-302 SGDMEVKLSPIVYRN
+302 SGDIEVKLSPIVYRN

-391 LESNINPAD
+391 LQSNIDPAD
-400 QSAVDAVKKAFDA
+400 QAAVDAVKKAFDA

-567 EVISIQNPS
+567 DVISIQNPS

-588 NPKTE
+588 SPKTE

-604 ANDTL
+604 ANDIL

-627 EVTVKG
+627 KVTVKG

-718 FAYDKDTTANLI
+718 FTYDKDTTANLI

-752 INEKLDTEI
+752 INEKLDAEI

-778 NADVDSITTNL
+778 NADADSITTNL

-805 VYTADDKTG
+805 VYNADDKTG

-876 KDHPDN
+876 KDHLDN

-900 GTKAESEALKAKI
+900 GTKAEGEALKAKI

-928 AGQYPEGTKKAL
+928 AGQYPEGTKDAL
-940 TEAIAA
+940 SEAIKA
-946 AQAVSDNA
+946 AQAVSNNA

-966 ALTEAMK
+966 ALAKAMK

-985 VTVIAA
+985 VTVIAG
-991 TEANTSGKTQALTVK
+991 TEANTAGKTQALTVK
-1006 ATDAALYGYTK
+1006 ATDAALYGYVK
-1017 PESVQAE
+1017 PEKVQAE

-1050 LVVSEQGWINK
+1050 LVVNESGWISK
-1061 VFGVTTASVGF
+1061 AFGVTTDNVSF
-1072 FVNNKMPISA
+1072 FVNNKMPLGDS
-1082 DTGYGSTCN
+1082 GYGSMCN
-1091 EAVLQSGDILNV
+1091 EAVLNSGDVLNV
-1103 VLYHDTTGWS
+1103 FFYNDTAGYS
-1113 DKYLYFDGIASD
+1113 DKYLYFDSIACD

-1130 DFTLNVKGFT
+1130 DFILNVKGFK
-1140 AAWGDESVAQKD
+1140 AAGGEEASAQKD
-1152 ITVELRDSEGKAAA
+1152 ITVELRDSEGKTVA

-1176 TLNVPAEGTYTAV
+1176 TLNAPAEGTYTAAIV
-1189 ITKTPYEYYIPV
+1189 KTPYEYYIPV
-1201 DAQIVAKAH
+1201 DAKVVAKAH
-1210 EHSYTTWKKVSDATV
+1210 EHSYTTWKKVSSATV

-1239 EKTTKDGGK
+1239 EKTTKTVGK
-1248 KLDPTVK
+1248 
-1255 LSKTTVALTL
+1255 
-1265 KQSETV
+1265 
-1271 KVSGL
+1271 
-1276 AKGDSVKGWTSSD
+1276 
-1289 KSIATVDKNG
+1289 
-1299 KITATTKEGKAT
+1299 
-1311 ITVTLASGKKAQI
+1311 
-1324 AVTVKETKH
+1324 
-1333 VYTKW
+1333 
-1338 TKVSSAT
+1338 
-1345 VFAPEKRQ
+1345 
-1353 STCNLCGRKITRE
+1353 
-1366 FGTKLTPTVKLTKT
+1366 KLTPTVKLTATK
-1380 TLTLKTKQS
+1380 LTLKTKQS
-1389 VTVKASGLARGDSVK
+1389 VTVKATGLAKGDYVK
-1404 KWTSS
+1404 SWTSS
-1409 NKSIA
+1409 KKSVA

-1420 KITATAKEG
+1420 KITATSKEG
-1429 KATITVTLASGKTAK
+1429 TAVITVTLASEKTAK
-1444 VAVTVK
+1444 VTVTVK
-1450 LIRTTKLTNV
+1450 MIRTTKLTKV
-1460 PKTLSITAGKKYTL
+1460 PKTLSLTTGKKYTL

-1489 KSSNTKIATVSSQ
+1489 KSSNTKIATVSST
-1502 GAVTAV
+1502 GVITAKKV
-1508 KAGSATITVQSG
+1508 GKVTITVQSG
-1520 KQKATVKVTVKKAP
+1520 KQKATVTLTVKKAP
-1534 ALKSIKNVPGSKTI
+1534 ALKAIKNVPTKKTI
-1548 ANGKTYTLKPQLYP
+1548 TKGKTYTLKPQLYP

-1575 KNVAT
+1575 KSIAT

>member
-34 ELPEE
+34 ELPGEL
-39 VTAEDFSDAGEA
+39 TAEAFSDNGEA
-51 VTEEVTGD
+51 VTEEVTED
-59 DFSDGEAVAEQSSA
+59 DFSDGETAAGQSSA
-73 DENGVVEDVPAVQA
+73 GENEVVDVPAAQA
-87 EESSEGSTEDE
+87 EESSEESTEDE

-187 PTAEQGPYS
+187 PTAEQGPYT

-216 TATALATQNFTIV
+216 TATALATQDFTIV
-229 LAPEKRN
+229 LAPEKKN

-251 IEGATVDIQKDWN
+251 IEGATVDIQKDWS
-264 SLTPGEDG
+264 SLTPADDG

-291 DKYTQTFIPSA
+291 DKYTQTILPSA
-302 SGDMEVKLSPIVYRN
+302 SGDIEVKLSPIVYRN

-391 LESNINPAD
+391 LQSNIDPAD
-400 QSAVDAVKKAFDA
+400 QAAVDAVKKAFDA

-567 EVISIQNPS
+567 DVISIQNPS

-604 ANDTL
+604 ANDIL

-627 EVTVKG
+627 KVTVKG

-718 FAYDKDTTANLI
+718 FTYDKDTTANLI

-752 INEKLDTEI
+752 INEKLDAEI

-778 NADVDSITTNL
+778 NADADSITTNL

-805 VYTADDKTG
+805 VYNADDKTG

-820 DYFDD
+820 DYFDN

-876 KDHPDN
+876 KDHLDN

-900 GTKAESEALKAKI
+900 GTKAEGEALKAKI

-928 AGQYPEGTKKAL
+928 AGQYPEGTKDAL
-940 TEAIAA
+940 SEAIKA

-966 ALTEAMK
+966 ALAKAMK

-985 VTVIAA
+985 VTVIAG
-991 TEANTSGKTQALTVK
+991 TEANTAGKTQALTVK
-1006 ATDAALYGYTK
+1006 ATDAALYGYVK
-1017 PESVQAE
+1017 PEKVQAE

-1050 LVVSEQGWINK
+1050 LVVNESGWISK
-1061 VFGVTTASVGF
+1061 AFGVTTANVSF
-1072 FVNNKMPISA
+1072 FVNNKMPLGDS
-1082 DTGYGSTCN
+1082 GYGSMCN
-1091 EAVLQSGDILNV
+1091 EAVLNSGDVLNV
-1103 VLYHDTTGWS
+1103 FFYNDTAGYS
-1113 DKYLYFDGIASD
+1113 DEYLYFDSIACD

-1130 DFTLNVKGFT
+1130 DFILNVKGFK
-1140 AAWGDESVAQKD
+1140 AAWGEEASAQKD
-1152 ITVELRDSEGKAAA
+1152 ITVELRDSEGKTVA

-1176 TLNVPAEGTYTAV
+1176 TLNAPAEGTYTAAIV
-1189 ITKTPYEYYIPV
+1189 KTPYEYYIPV
-1201 DAQIVAKAH
+1201 DAKVVAKAH
-1210 EHSYTTWKKVSDATV
+1210 EHSYTTWKKVSSATV

-1239 EKTTKDGGK
+1239 EKTTKTVGK
-1248 KLDPTVK
+1248 KLTPTVK
-1255 LSKTTVALTL
+1255 LTATKLALKT
-1265 KQSETV
+1265 KQSVTV
-1271 KVSGL
+1271 RATGL
-1276 AKGDSVKGWTSSD
+1276 AKGDYVKSWTSSK
-1289 KSIATVDKNG
+1289 KSVATVDKNG
-1299 KITATTKEGKAT
+1299 KITATSKEGP
-1311 ITVTLASGKKAQI
+1311 
-1324 AVTVKETKH
+1324 AV
-1333 VYTKW
+1333 
-1338 TKVSSAT
+1338 
-1345 VFAPEKRQ
+1345 
-1353 STCNLCGRKITRE
+1353 
-1366 FGTKLTPTVKLTKT
+1366 
-1380 TLTLKTKQS
+1380 
-1389 VTVKASGLARGDSVK
+1389 
-1404 KWTSS
+1404 
-1409 NKSIA
+1409 
-1414 TVDKNG
+1414 
-1420 KITATAKEG
+1420 
-1429 KATITVTLASGKTAK
+1429 ITVTLASGKTAK
-1444 VAVTVK
+1444 VTVTVK
-1450 LIRTTKLTNV
+1450 MIRTTKLTKV
-1460 PKTLSITAGKKYTL
+1460 PKTLSLTTGKKYTL

-1489 KSSNTKIATVSSQ
+1489 KSSNTKIATVSST
-1502 GAVTAV
+1502 GVITAKKV
-1508 KAGSATITVQSG
+1508 GKVTITVQSG
-1520 KQKATVKVTVKKAP
+1520 KQKATVTLTVKKAP
-1534 ALKSIKNVPGSKTI
+1534 ALKAIKNVPPKKTI
-1548 ANGKTYTLKPQLYP
+1548 TKGKTYTLKPQLYP

-1575 KNVAT
+1575 KSIAT

>member
-34 ELPEE
+34 ELPGEL
-39 VTAEDFSDAGEA
+39 TAEAFSDNGEA
-51 VTEEVTGD
+51 VTEEVTED
-59 DFSDGEAVAEQSSA
+59 DFSDGETAAGQSSA
-73 DENGVVEDVPAVQA
+73 GENEVVDVPAAQA

-187 PTAEQGPYS
+187 PTAEQGPYT

-216 TATALATQNFTIV
+216 TATVLATQDFTIV
-229 LAPEKRN
+229 LAPEKKN

-251 IEGATVDIQKDWN
+251 IEGATVDIQKDWS
-264 SLTPGEDG
+264 SLTPADDG

-291 DKYTQTFIPSA
+291 DKYTQTILPSA
-302 SGDMEVKLSPIVYRN
+302 SGDIEVKLSPIVYRN

-391 LESNINPAD
+391 LQSNIDPAD
-400 QSAVDAVKKAFDA
+400 QAAVDAVKKAFDA

-499 ESRRVTVS
+499 ENRRVTVS

-567 EVISIQNPS
+567 DVISIQNPS

-604 ANDTL
+604 ANDIL

-627 EVTVKG
+627 KVTVKG

-718 FAYDKDTTANLI
+718 FTYDKDTTANLI

-752 INEKLDTEI
+752 INEKLDAEI

-778 NADVDSITTNL
+778 NADADSITTNL

-805 VYTADDKTG
+805 VYNADDKTG

-876 KDHPDN
+876 KDHLDN

-900 GTKAESEALKAKI
+900 GTKAEGEALKAKI

-928 AGQYPEGTKKAL
+928 AGQYPEGTKDAL
-940 TEAIAA
+940 SEAIKA

-966 ALTEAMK
+966 ALAKAMK

-985 VTVIAA
+985 VTVIAG
-991 TEANTSGKTQALTVK
+991 TEANTAGKTQALTVK
-1006 ATDAALYGYTK
+1006 ATDAALYGYVK
-1017 PESVQAE
+1017 PEKVQAE

-1050 LVVSEQGWINK
+1050 LVVNESGLISK
-1061 VFGVTTASVGF
+1061 AFGVTTANISF
-1072 FVNNKMPISA
+1072 FVNNKMPLGDS
-1082 DTGYGSTCN
+1082 GYGSMCN
-1091 EAVLQSGDILNV
+1091 EAVLNSGDVLNV
-1103 VLYHDTTGWS
+1103 FFYNDTAGYS
-1113 DKYLYFDGIASD
+1113 DEYLYFDSIACD

-1130 DFTLNVKGFT
+1130 DFILNVKGFK
-1140 AAWGDESVAQKD
+1140 AAWGEEASAQKD
-1152 ITVELRDSEGKAAA
+1152 ITVELRDSEGKTVA

-1176 TLNVPAEGTYTAV
+1176 TLNAPAEGTYTAAIV
-1189 ITKTPYEYYIPV
+1189 KTPYEYYIPV
-1201 DAQIVAKAH
+1201 DAKVVAKAH
-1210 EHSYTTWKKVSDATV
+1210 EHSYTTWKKVSSATV

-1239 EKTTKDGGK
+1239 EKTTKTVGE
-1248 KLDPTVK
+1248 KLTPTVK
-1255 LSKTTVALTL
+1255 LTATKLALKT
-1265 KQSETV
+1265 KQSVTV
-1271 KVSGL
+1271 RATGL
-1276 AKGDSVKGWTSSD
+1276 AKGDYVKSWTSSK
-1289 KSIATVDKNG
+1289 KSVATVDKNG
-1299 KITATTKEGKAT
+1299 KITATSKEGTAV
-1311 ITVTLASGKKAQI
+1311 ITVTLASK
-1324 AVTVKETKH
+1324 
-1333 VYTKW
+1333 
-1338 TKVSSAT
+1338 
-1345 VFAPEKRQ
+1345 
-1353 STCNLCGRKITRE
+1353 
-1366 FGTKLTPTVKLTKT
+1366 
-1380 TLTLKTKQS
+1380 
-1389 VTVKASGLARGDSVK
+1389 
-1404 KWTSS
+1404 
-1409 NKSIA
+1409 
-1414 TVDKNG
+1414 
-1420 KITATAKEG
+1420 
-1429 KATITVTLASGKTAK
+1429 KTAK
-1444 VAVTVK
+1444 VTVTVK
-1450 LIRTTKLTNV
+1450 MIRTTKLTKV
-1460 PKTLSITAGKKYTL
+1460 PKTLSLTTGKKYTL

-1489 KSSNTKIATVSSQ
+1489 KSSNTKIATVSST
-1502 GAVTAV
+1502 GVITAKKV
-1508 KAGSATITVQSG
+1508 GKVTITVQSG
-1520 KQKATVKVTVKKAP
+1520 KQKATVTLTVKKAP
-1534 ALKSIKNVPGSKTI
+1534 ALKVIKNVPTKKTI
-1548 ANGKTYTLKPQLYP
+1548 TKGKTYTLKPQLYP

-1575 KNVAT
+1575 KSIAT

>member
-34 ELPEE
+34 ELPGEL
-39 VTAEDFSDAGEA
+39 TAEAFSDNGEA
-51 VTEEVTGD
+51 VTEEVTED
-59 DFSDGEAVAEQSSA
+59 DFSDGETAAGQSSA
-73 DENGVVEDVPAVQA
+73 GENEVVDVPAAQA

-134 NVALTIPTSGYAIR
+134 NVALTITTSGYAIR

-164 IDKDNPYVGY
+164 LDKDNPYVGY

-187 PTAEQGPYS
+187 PTAEQGPYT

-216 TATALATQNFTIV
+216 TATALATQDFTIV
-229 LAPEKRN
+229 LAPEKKN

-251 IEGATVDIQKDWN
+251 IEGATVDIQKDWS
-264 SLTPGEDG
+264 SLTPADDG

-291 DKYTQTFIPSA
+291 DKYTQTILPSA
-302 SGDMEVKLSPIVYRN
+302 SGDIEVKLSPIVYRN

-391 LESNINPAD
+391 LQSNIDPAD
-400 QSAVDAVKKAFDA
+400 QAAVDAVKKAFDA

-418 RPVYG
+418 RPIYG

-567 EVISIQNPS
+567 DVISIQNPS

-604 ANDTL
+604 ANDIL

-627 EVTVKG
+627 KVTVKG

-718 FAYDKDTTANLI
+718 FTYDKDTTANLI

-752 INEKLDTEI
+752 INEKLDAEI

-778 NADVDSITTNL
+778 NADADSITTNL

-805 VYTADDKTG
+805 VYNADDKTG

-876 KDHPDN
+876 KDHRDN

-900 GTKAESEALKAKI
+900 GTKAEGEALKAKI

-928 AGQYPEGTKKAL
+928 AGQYPEGTKDAL
-940 TEAIAA
+940 SEAIKA

-966 ALTEAMK
+966 ALAKAMK

-985 VTVIAA
+985 VTVIAG
-991 TEANTSGKTQALTVK
+991 TEANTAGKTQALTVK
-1006 ATDAALYGYTK
+1006 ATDAALYGYVK
-1017 PESVQAE
+1017 PEKVQAE

-1050 LVVSEQGWINK
+1050 LVVNESGLISK
-1061 VFGVTTASVGF
+1061 AFGVTTANVSF
-1072 FVNNKMPISA
+1072 FVNNKMPLGDS
-1082 DTGYGSTCN
+1082 GYGSMCN
-1091 EAVLQSGDILNV
+1091 EAVLNSGDVLNV
-1103 VLYHDTTGWS
+1103 FFYNDTAGYS
-1113 DKYLYFDGIASD
+1113 DEYLYFDSIACD

-1130 DFTLNVKGFT
+1130 DFILNVKGFK
-1140 AAWGDESVAQKD
+1140 AAWGEEASAQKD
-1152 ITVELRDSEGKAAA
+1152 ITVELRDSEGKTVA

-1176 TLNVPAEGTYTAV
+1176 TLNAPAEGTYTAAIV
-1189 ITKTPYEYYIPV
+1189 KTPYEYYIPV
-1201 DAQIVAKAH
+1201 DAKVVAKAH
-1210 EHSYTTWKKVSDATV
+1210 EHSYTTWKKVSSATV

-1239 EKTTKDGGK
+1239 EKTTKTVGE
-1248 KLDPTVK
+1248 KLTPTVK
-1255 LSKTTVALTL
+1255 LTATKLALKT
-1265 KQSETV
+1265 KQSVTV
-1271 KVSGL
+1271 RATGL
-1276 AKGDSVKGWTSSD
+1276 AKGDYVKSWTSSK
-1289 KSIATVDKNG
+1289 KSVATVDKNG
-1299 KITATTKEGKAT
+1299 KITATSKEGTAV
-1311 ITVTLASGKKAQI
+1311 ITVTLASK
-1324 AVTVKETKH
+1324 
-1333 VYTKW
+1333 
-1338 TKVSSAT
+1338 
-1345 VFAPEKRQ
+1345 
-1353 STCNLCGRKITRE
+1353 
-1366 FGTKLTPTVKLTKT
+1366 
-1380 TLTLKTKQS
+1380 
-1389 VTVKASGLARGDSVK
+1389 
-1404 KWTSS
+1404 
-1409 NKSIA
+1409 
-1414 TVDKNG
+1414 
-1420 KITATAKEG
+1420 
-1429 KATITVTLASGKTAK
+1429 KTAK
-1444 VAVTVK
+1444 VTVTVK
-1450 LIRTTKLTNV
+1450 MIRTTKLTKV
-1460 PKTLSITAGKKYTL
+1460 PKTLSLTTGKKYTL

-1489 KSSNTKIATVSSQ
+1489 KSSNTKIATVSST
-1502 GAVTAV
+1502 GVITAKKV
-1508 KAGSATITVQSG
+1508 GKVTITVQSG
-1520 KQKATVKVTVKKAP
+1520 KQKATVTLTVKKAP
-1534 ALKSIKNVPGSKTI
+1534 ALKAIKNVPTKKTI
-1548 ANGKTYTLKPQLYP
+1548 TKGKTYTLKPQLYP

-1575 KNVAT
+1575 KSIAT

>member
-34 ELPEE
+34 ELPGEL
-39 VTAEDFSDAGEA
+39 TAEAFSDNGEA
-51 VTEEVTGD
+51 VTEEVTED
-59 DFSDGEAVAEQSSA
+59 DFSDGETAAGQSSA
-73 DENGVVEDVPAVQA
+73 GENEVVDVPAAQA

-187 PTAEQGPYS
+187 PTAEQGPYT

-216 TATALATQNFTIV
+216 TATALATQDFTIV
-229 LAPEKRN
+229 LAPEKKN

-251 IEGATVDIQKDWN
+251 IEGATVDIQKDWS
-264 SLTPGEDG
+264 SLTPADDG

-291 DKYTQTFIPSA
+291 DKYTQTILPSA
-302 SGDMEVKLSPIVYRN
+302 SGDIEVKLSPIVYRN

-391 LESNINPAD
+391 LQSNIDPAD
-400 QSAVDAVKKAFDA
+400 QAAVDAVKKAFDA

-499 ESRRVTVS
+499 ENRRVTVS

-567 EVISIQNPS
+567 DVISIQNPS

-604 ANDTL
+604 ANDIL

-627 EVTVKG
+627 KVTVKG

-718 FAYDKDTTANLI
+718 FTYDKDTTANLI

-752 INEKLDTEI
+752 INEKLDAEI

-778 NADVDSITTNL
+778 NADADSITTNL

-805 VYTADDKTG
+805 VYNADDKTG

-876 KDHPDN
+876 KDHLDN

-900 GTKAESEALKAKI
+900 GTKAEGEALKAKI

-928 AGQYPEGTKKAL
+928 AGQYPEGTKDAL
-940 TEAIAA
+940 SEAIKA

-966 ALTEAMK
+966 ALAKAMK

-985 VTVIAA
+985 VTVIAG
-991 TEANTSGKTQALTVK
+991 TEANTAGKTQALTVK
-1006 ATDAALYGYTK
+1006 ATDAALYGYVK
-1017 PESVQAE
+1017 PEKVQAE

-1050 LVVSEQGWINK
+1050 LVVNESGLISK
-1061 VFGVTTASVGF
+1061 AFGVTTANISF
-1072 FVNNKMPISA
+1072 FVNNKMPLGDS
-1082 DTGYGSTCN
+1082 GYGSMCN
-1091 EAVLQSGDILNV
+1091 EAVLNSGDVLNV
-1103 VLYHDTTGWS
+1103 FFYNDTAGYS
-1113 DKYLYFDGIASD
+1113 DEYLYFDSIACD

-1130 DFTLNVKGFT
+1130 DFILNVKGFK
-1140 AAWGDESVAQKD
+1140 AAWGEEASAQKD
-1152 ITVELRDSEGKAAA
+1152 ITVELRDSEGKTVA

-1176 TLNVPAEGTYTAV
+1176 TLNAPAEGTYTAAIV
-1189 ITKTPYEYYIPV
+1189 KTPYEYYIPV
-1201 DAQIVAKAH
+1201 DAKVVAKAH
-1210 EHSYTTWKKVSDATV
+1210 EHSYTTWKKVSSATV

-1239 EKTTKDGGK
+1239 EKTTKTVGE
-1248 KLDPTVK
+1248 KLTPTVK
-1255 LSKTTVALTL
+1255 LTATKLALKT
-1265 KQSETV
+1265 KQSVTV
-1271 KVSGL
+1271 RATGL
-1276 AKGDSVKGWTSSD
+1276 AKGDYVKSWTSSK
-1289 KSIATVDKNG
+1289 KSVATVDKNG
-1299 KITATTKEGKAT
+1299 KITATSKEGTAV
-1311 ITVTLASGKKAQI
+1311 ITVTLASK
-1324 AVTVKETKH
+1324 
-1333 VYTKW
+1333 
-1338 TKVSSAT
+1338 
-1345 VFAPEKRQ
+1345 
-1353 STCNLCGRKITRE
+1353 
-1366 FGTKLTPTVKLTKT
+1366 
-1380 TLTLKTKQS
+1380 
-1389 VTVKASGLARGDSVK
+1389 
-1404 KWTSS
+1404 
-1409 NKSIA
+1409 
-1414 TVDKNG
+1414 
-1420 KITATAKEG
+1420 
-1429 KATITVTLASGKTAK
+1429 KTAK
-1444 VAVTVK
+1444 VTVTVK
-1450 LIRTTKLTNV
+1450 MIRTTKLTKV
-1460 PKTLSITAGKKYTL
+1460 PKTLSLTTGKKYTL

-1489 KSSNTKIATVSSQ
+1489 NSSNTKIATVSST
-1502 GAVTAV
+1502 GVITAKKV
-1508 KAGSATITVQSG
+1508 GKVTITVQSG
-1520 KQKATVKVTVKKAP
+1520 KQKATVTLTVKKAP
-1534 ALKSIKNVPGSKTI
+1534 ALKVIKNVPTKKTI
-1548 ANGKTYTLKPQLYP
+1548 TKGKTYTLKPQLYP

-1575 KNVAT
+1575 KSIAT

>member
-34 ELPEE
+34 ELPGEL
-39 VTAEDFSDAGEA
+39 TAEAFSDNGEA
-51 VTEEVTGD
+51 VTEEVTED
-59 DFSDGEAVAEQSSA
+59 DFSDGETAAGQSSA
-73 DENGVVEDVPAVQA
+73 GENEVVDVPAAQA

-187 PTAEQGPYS
+187 PTAEQGPYT

-216 TATALATQNFTIV
+216 TATALATQDFTIV
-229 LAPEKRN
+229 LAPEKKN

-251 IEGATVDIQKDWN
+251 IEGATVDIQKDWS
-264 SLTPGEDG
+264 SLTPADDG

-291 DKYTQTFIPSA
+291 DKYTQTILPSA
-302 SGDMEVKLSPIVYRN
+302 SGDIEVKLSPIVYRN

-391 LESNINPAD
+391 LQSNIDPAD
-400 QSAVDAVKKAFDA
+400 QAAVDAVKKAFDA

-418 RPVYG
+418 RPIYG

-567 EVISIQNPS
+567 DVISIQNPS

-593 DTEVTLTATFK
+593 DTEVTLTATFR
-604 ANDTL
+604 ANDIL

-627 EVTVKG
+627 KVTVKG

-664 QLDTANCTGDIQLP
+664 QIDTANCTGDIQLP

-718 FAYDKDTTANLI
+718 FTYDKDTTANLI

-752 INEKLDTEI
+752 INEKLDAEI

-778 NADVDSITTNL
+778 NADADSITTNL

-805 VYTADDKTG
+805 VYNADDKTG

-876 KDHPDN
+876 KDHLDN

-900 GTKAESEALKAKI
+900 GTKAEGEALKAKI

-928 AGQYPEGTKKAL
+928 AGQYPEGTKDAL
-940 TEAIAA
+940 SEAIKA

-966 ALTEAMK
+966 ALAKAMK

-985 VTVIAA
+985 VTVIAG
-991 TEANTSGKTQALTVK
+991 TEANTAGKTQALTVK
-1006 ATDAALYGYTK
+1006 ATDAALYGYVK
-1017 PESVQAE
+1017 PEKVQAE

-1050 LVVSEQGWINK
+1050 LVVNESGLISK
-1061 VFGVTTASVGF
+1061 AFGVTTANVSF
-1072 FVNNKMPISA
+1072 FVNNKMPLGDS
-1082 DTGYGSTCN
+1082 GYGSMCN
-1091 EAVLQSGDILNV
+1091 EAVLNSGDVLNV
-1103 VLYHDTTGWS
+1103 FFYNDTAGYS
-1113 DKYLYFDGIASD
+1113 DEYLYFDSIACD

-1130 DFTLNVKGFT
+1130 DFILNVKGFK
-1140 AAWGDESVAQKD
+1140 AAWGEEASAQKD
-1152 ITVELRDSEGKAAA
+1152 ITVELRDSEGKTVA

-1176 TLNVPAEGTYTAV
+1176 TLNAPAEGTYTAAIV
-1189 ITKTPYEYYIPV
+1189 KTPYEYYIPV
-1201 DAQIVAKAH
+1201 DAKVVAKAH
-1210 EHSYTTWKKVSDATV
+1210 EHSYTTWKKVSSATV

-1239 EKTTKDGGK
+1239 EKTTKTVGE
-1248 KLDPTVK
+1248 KLTPTVK
-1255 LSKTTVALTL
+1255 LTATKLALKT
-1265 KQSETV
+1265 KQSVTV
-1271 KVSGL
+1271 RATGL
-1276 AKGDSVKGWTSSD
+1276 AKGDYVKSWTSSK
-1289 KSIATVDKNG
+1289 KSVATVDKNG
-1299 KITATTKEGKAT
+1299 KITATSKEGTAV
-1311 ITVTLASGKKAQI
+1311 ITVTLASK
-1324 AVTVKETKH
+1324 
-1333 VYTKW
+1333 
-1338 TKVSSAT
+1338 
-1345 VFAPEKRQ
+1345 
-1353 STCNLCGRKITRE
+1353 
-1366 FGTKLTPTVKLTKT
+1366 
-1380 TLTLKTKQS
+1380 
-1389 VTVKASGLARGDSVK
+1389 
-1404 KWTSS
+1404 
-1409 NKSIA
+1409 
-1414 TVDKNG
+1414 
-1420 KITATAKEG
+1420 
-1429 KATITVTLASGKTAK
+1429 KTAK
-1444 VAVTVK
+1444 VTVTVK
-1450 LIRTTKLTNV
+1450 MIRTTKLTKV
-1460 PKTLSITAGKKYTL
+1460 PKTLSLTTGKKYTL
-1474 KPVVTPSNSQEKVTY
+1474 KPVVAPSNSQEKVTY
-1489 KSSNTKIATVSSQ
+1489 KSSNTKIATVSST
-1502 GAVTAV
+1502 GVITAKKV
-1508 KAGSATITVQSG
+1508 GKVTITVQSG
-1520 KQKATVKVTVKKAP
+1520 KQKATVTLTVKKAP
-1534 ALKSIKNVPGSKTI
+1534 ALKAIKNVPTKKTI
-1548 ANGKTYTLKPQLYP
+1548 TKGKTYTLKPQLYP

-1575 KNVAT
+1575 KSIAT

>member
-11 QAVAMAAV
+11 QAAV

-34 ELPEE
+34 ELPGEL
-39 VTAEDFSDAGEA
+39 TAEAFSDNGEA
-51 VTEEVTGD
+51 VTEEVTED
-59 DFSDGEAVAEQSSA
+59 DFSDGETAAGQSSA
-73 DENGVVEDVPAVQA
+73 GENEVVDVPAAQA

-187 PTAEQGPYS
+187 PTAEQGPYT

-216 TATALATQNFTIV
+216 TATALATQDFTIV
-229 LAPEKRN
+229 LAPEKKN

-251 IEGATVDIQKDWN
+251 IEGATVDIQKDWS
-264 SLTPGEDG
+264 SLTPADDG

-291 DKYTQTFIPSA
+291 DKYTQTILPSA
-302 SGDMEVKLSPIVYRN
+302 SGDIEVKLSPIVYRN

-359 EYKYT
+359 EDKYT

-391 LESNINPAD
+391 LQSNIDPAD
-400 QSAVDAVKKAFDA
+400 QAAVDAVKKAFDA

-499 ESRRVTVS
+499 ENRRVTVS

-567 EVISIQNPS
+567 DVISIQNPS

-604 ANDTL
+604 ANDIL

-627 EVTVKG
+627 KVTVKG

-718 FAYDKDTTANLI
+718 FTYDKDTTANLI

-752 INEKLDTEI
+752 INEKLDAEI

-778 NADVDSITTNL
+778 NADADSITTNL

-805 VYTADDKTG
+805 VYNADDKTG

-876 KDHPDN
+876 KDHLDN

-900 GTKAESEALKAKI
+900 GTKAEGEALKAKI

-928 AGQYPEGTKKAL
+928 AGQYPEGTKDAL
-940 TEAIAA
+940 SEAIKA

-966 ALTEAMK
+966 ALAKAMK

-985 VTVIAA
+985 VTVIAG
-991 TEANTSGKTQALTVK
+991 TEANTAGKTQALTVK
-1006 ATDAALYGYTK
+1006 ATDAALYGYVK
-1017 PESVQAE
+1017 PEKVQAE

-1050 LVVSEQGWINK
+1050 LVVNESGLISK
-1061 VFGVTTASVGF
+1061 AFGVTTANISF
-1072 FVNNKMPISA
+1072 FVNNKMPLGDS
-1082 DTGYGSTCN
+1082 GYGSMCN
-1091 EAVLQSGDILNV
+1091 EAVLNSGDVLNV
-1103 VLYHDTTGWS
+1103 FFYNDTAGYS
-1113 DKYLYFDGIASD
+1113 DEYLYFDSIACD

-1130 DFTLNVKGFT
+1130 DFILNVKGFK
-1140 AAWGDESVAQKD
+1140 AAWGEEASAQKD
-1152 ITVELRDSEGKAAA
+1152 ITVELRDSEGKTVA

-1176 TLNVPAEGTYTAV
+1176 TLNAPAEGTYTAAIV
-1189 ITKTPYEYYIPV
+1189 KTPYEYYIPV
-1201 DAQIVAKAH
+1201 DAKVVAKAH
-1210 EHSYTTWKKVSDATV
+1210 EHSYTTWKKVSSATV

-1239 EKTTKDGGK
+1239 EKTTKTVGE
-1248 KLDPTVK
+1248 KLTPTVK
-1255 LSKTTVALTL
+1255 LTATKLALKT
-1265 KQSETV
+1265 KQSVTV
-1271 KVSGL
+1271 RATGL
-1276 AKGDSVKGWTSSD
+1276 AKGDYVKSWTSSK
-1289 KSIATVDKNG
+1289 KSVATVDKNG
-1299 KITATTKEGKAT
+1299 KITATSKEGTAV
-1311 ITVTLASGKKAQI
+1311 ITVTLASK
-1324 AVTVKETKH
+1324 
-1333 VYTKW
+1333 
-1338 TKVSSAT
+1338 
-1345 VFAPEKRQ
+1345 
-1353 STCNLCGRKITRE
+1353 
-1366 FGTKLTPTVKLTKT
+1366 
-1380 TLTLKTKQS
+1380 
-1389 VTVKASGLARGDSVK
+1389 
-1404 KWTSS
+1404 
-1409 NKSIA
+1409 
-1414 TVDKNG
+1414 
-1420 KITATAKEG
+1420 
-1429 KATITVTLASGKTAK
+1429 KTAK
-1444 VAVTVK
+1444 VTVTVK
-1450 LIRTTKLTNV
+1450 MIRTTKLTKV
-1460 PKTLSITAGKKYTL
+1460 PKTLSLTTGKKYTL

-1489 KSSNTKIATVSSQ
+1489 KSSNTKIATVSST
-1502 GAVTAV
+1502 GVITAKKV
-1508 KAGSATITVQSG
+1508 GKVTITVQSG
-1520 KQKATVKVTVKKAP
+1520 KQKATVTLTVKKAP
-1534 ALKSIKNVPGSKTI
+1534 ALKVIKNVPTKKTI
-1548 ANGKTYTLKPQLYP
+1548 TKGKTYTLKPQLYP

-1575 KNVAT
+1575 KSIAT

>member
-34 ELPEE
+34 ELPGEL
-39 VTAEDFSDAGEA
+39 TAEAFSDNGEA
-51 VTEEVTGD
+51 VTEEVTED
-59 DFSDGEAVAEQSSA
+59 DFSDGETAAGQSSA
-73 DENGVVEDVPAVQA
+73 GENEVVDVPAAQA

-187 PTAEQGPYS
+187 PTAEQGPYT

-216 TATALATQNFTIV
+216 TATALATQDFTIV
-229 LAPEKRN
+229 LAPEKKN

-251 IEGATVDIQKDWN
+251 IEGATVDIQKDWS
-264 SLTPGEDG
+264 SLTPADDG

-291 DKYTQTFIPSA
+291 DKYTQTILPSA
-302 SGDMEVKLSPIVYRN
+302 SGDIEVKLSPIVYRN

-391 LESNINPAD
+391 LQSNIDPAD
-400 QSAVDAVKKAFDA
+400 QAAVDAVKKAFDA

-418 RPVYG
+418 RPIYG

-567 EVISIQNPS
+567 DVISIQNPS

-604 ANDTL
+604 ANDIL

-627 EVTVKG
+627 KVTVKG

-718 FAYDKDTTANLI
+718 FTYDKDTTANLI

-752 INEKLDTEI
+752 INEKLDAEI

-778 NADVDSITTNL
+778 NADADSITTNL

-805 VYTADDKTG
+805 VYNADDKTG

-876 KDHPDN
+876 KDHLDN

-887 LYKQEASVTVTVK
+887 LYKQKASVTVTVK
-900 GTKAESEALKAKI
+900 GTKAEGEALKAKI

-928 AGQYPEGTKKAL
+928 AGQYPEGTKDAL
-940 TEAIAA
+940 SEAIKV

-966 ALTEAMK
+966 ALAKAMK

-985 VTVIAA
+985 VTVIAG
-991 TEANTSGKTQALTVK
+991 TEANTAGKTQALTVK
-1006 ATDAALYGYTK
+1006 ATDAALYGYVK
-1017 PESVQAE
+1017 PEKVQAE

-1050 LVVSEQGWINK
+1050 LVVNESGLISK
-1061 VFGVTTASVGF
+1061 AFGVTTANVSF
-1072 FVNNKMPISA
+1072 FVNNKMPLGDS
-1082 DTGYGSTCN
+1082 GYGSMCN
-1091 EAVLQSGDILNV
+1091 EAVLNSGDVLNV
-1103 VLYHDTTGWS
+1103 FFYNDTAGYS
-1113 DKYLYFDGIASD
+1113 DEYLYFDSIACD

-1130 DFTLNVKGFT
+1130 DFILNVKGFK
-1140 AAWGDESVAQKD
+1140 AAWGEEASAQKD
-1152 ITVELRDSEGKAAA
+1152 ITVELRDSEGKTVA

-1176 TLNVPAEGTYTAV
+1176 TLNAPAEGTYTAAIV
-1189 ITKTPYEYYIPV
+1189 KTPYEYYIPV
-1201 DAQIVAKAH
+1201 DAKVVAKAH
-1210 EHSYTTWKKVSDATV
+1210 EHSYTTWKKVSSATV

-1239 EKTTKDGGK
+1239 EKTTKTVGE
-1248 KLDPTVK
+1248 KLTPTVK
-1255 LSKTTVALTL
+1255 LTATKLALKT
-1265 KQSETV
+1265 KQSVTV
-1271 KVSGL
+1271 RATGL
-1276 AKGDSVKGWTSSD
+1276 AKGDYVKSWTSSK
-1289 KSIATVDKNG
+1289 KSVATVDKNG
-1299 KITATTKEGKAT
+1299 KITATSKEGTAV
-1311 ITVTLASGKKAQI
+1311 ITVTLASK
-1324 AVTVKETKH
+1324 
-1333 VYTKW
+1333 
-1338 TKVSSAT
+1338 
-1345 VFAPEKRQ
+1345 
-1353 STCNLCGRKITRE
+1353 
-1366 FGTKLTPTVKLTKT
+1366 
-1380 TLTLKTKQS
+1380 
-1389 VTVKASGLARGDSVK
+1389 
-1404 KWTSS
+1404 
-1409 NKSIA
+1409 
-1414 TVDKNG
+1414 
-1420 KITATAKEG
+1420 
-1429 KATITVTLASGKTAK
+1429 KTAK
-1444 VAVTVK
+1444 VTVTVK
-1450 LIRTTKLTNV
+1450 MIRTTKLTKV
-1460 PKTLSITAGKKYTL
+1460 PKTLSLTTGKKYTL

-1489 KSSNTKIATVSSQ
+1489 KSSNTKIATVSST
-1502 GAVTAV
+1502 GVITAKKV
-1508 KAGSATITVQSG
+1508 GKVTITVQSG
-1520 KQKATVKVTVKKAP
+1520 KQKATVTLTVKKAP
-1534 ALKSIKNVPGSKTI
+1534 ALKAIKNVPTKKTI
-1548 ANGKTYTLKPQLYP
+1548 TKGKTYTLKPQLYP
-1562 SGAIAKITYTTSN
+1562 SGAIAKITYTSSN
-1575 KNVAT
+1575 KSVAT

>member
-34 ELPEE
+34 ELPGEL
-39 VTAEDFSDAGEA
+39 TAEAFSDNGEA
-51 VTEEVTGD
+51 VTEEVTED
-59 DFSDGEAVAEQSSA
+59 DFSDGETAAGQSSA
-73 DENGVVEDVPAVQA
+73 GENEVVDVPAAQA

-187 PTAEQGPYS
+187 PTAEQGPYT

-216 TATALATQNFTIV
+216 TATALATQDFTIV
-229 LAPEKRN
+229 LAPEKKN

-251 IEGATVDIQKDWN
+251 IEGATVDIQKDWS
-264 SLTPGEDG
+264 SLTPADDG

-291 DKYTQTFIPSA
+291 DKYTQTILPSA
-302 SGDMEVKLSPIVYRN
+302 SGDIEVKLSPIVYRN

-391 LESNINPAD
+391 LQSNIDPAD
-400 QSAVDAVKKAFDA
+400 QAAVDAVKKAFDA

-567 EVISIQNPS
+567 DVISIQNPS

-588 NPKTE
+588 SPKTE

-604 ANDTL
+604 ANDIL

-627 EVTVKG
+627 KVTVKG

-718 FAYDKDTTANLI
+718 FTYDKDTTANLI

-752 INEKLDTEI
+752 INEKLDAEI

-778 NADVDSITTNL
+778 NADADSITTNL

-805 VYTADDKTG
+805 VYNADDKTG

-876 KDHPDN
+876 KDHRDN

-900 GTKAESEALKAKI
+900 GTKAEGEALKAKI

-928 AGQYPEGTKKAL
+928 AGQYPEGTKDAL
-940 TEAIAA
+940 SEAIKA
-946 AQAVSDNA
+946 AQAVSNNA

-966 ALTEAMK
+966 ALAKAMK

-985 VTVIAA
+985 VTVIAG
-991 TEANTSGKTQALTVK
+991 TEANTAGKTQALTVK
-1006 ATDAALYGYTK
+1006 ATDAALYGYVK
-1017 PESVQAE
+1017 PEKVQAE

-1050 LVVSEQGWINK
+1050 LVVNESGWISK
-1061 VFGVTTASVGF
+1061 AFGVTTDNVSF
-1072 FVNNKMPISA
+1072 FVNNKMPLGDS
-1082 DTGYGSTCN
+1082 GYGSMCN
-1091 EAVLQSGDILNV
+1091 EAVLNSGDVLNV
-1103 VLYHDTTGWS
+1103 FFYNDTAGYS
-1113 DKYLYFDGIASD
+1113 DEYLYFDSIACD

-1130 DFTLNVKGFT
+1130 DFILNVKGFK
-1140 AAWGDESVAQKD
+1140 AAWGEEASAQKD
-1152 ITVELRDSEGKAAA
+1152 ITVELRDSEGKTVA

-1176 TLNVPAEGTYTAV
+1176 TLNAPAEGTYTAAIV
-1189 ITKTPYEYYIPV
+1189 KTPYEYYIPV
-1201 DAQIVAKAH
+1201 DAKVVAKAH
-1210 EHSYTTWKKVSDATV
+1210 EHSYTTWKKVSSATV

-1239 EKTTKDGGK
+1239 EKTTKTVGE
-1248 KLDPTVK
+1248 KLTPTVK
-1255 LSKTTVALTL
+1255 LTATKLALKT
-1265 KQSETV
+1265 KQSVTV
-1271 KVSGL
+1271 RATGL
-1276 AKGDSVKGWTSSD
+1276 AKGDYVKSWTSSK
-1289 KSIATVDKNG
+1289 KSVATVDKNG
-1299 KITATTKEGKAT
+1299 KITATSKEGTAV
-1311 ITVTLASGKKAQI
+1311 ITVTLASK
-1324 AVTVKETKH
+1324 
-1333 VYTKW
+1333 
-1338 TKVSSAT
+1338 
-1345 VFAPEKRQ
+1345 
-1353 STCNLCGRKITRE
+1353 
-1366 FGTKLTPTVKLTKT
+1366 
-1380 TLTLKTKQS
+1380 
-1389 VTVKASGLARGDSVK
+1389 
-1404 KWTSS
+1404 
-1409 NKSIA
+1409 
-1414 TVDKNG
+1414 
-1420 KITATAKEG
+1420 
-1429 KATITVTLASGKTAK
+1429 KTAK
-1444 VAVTVK
+1444 VTVTVK
-1450 LIRTTKLTNV
+1450 MIRTTKLTKV
-1460 PKTLSITAGKKYTL
+1460 PKTLSLTTGKKYTL

-1489 KSSNTKIATVSSQ
+1489 KSSNTKIATVSST
-1502 GAVTAV
+1502 GVITAKKV
-1508 KAGSATITVQSG
+1508 GKVTITVQSG
-1520 KQKATVKVTVKKAP
+1520 KQKATVTLTVKKAP
-1534 ALKSIKNVPGSKTI
+1534 ALKAIKNVPTKKTI
-1548 ANGKTYTLKPQLYP
+1548 TKGKTYTLKPQLYP

-1575 KNVAT
+1575 KSIAT

>member
-34 ELPEE
+34 ELPGEL
-39 VTAEDFSDAGEA
+39 TAEAFSDNGEA
-51 VTEEVTGD
+51 VTEEVTED
-59 DFSDGEAVAEQSSA
+59 DFSDGETAAGQSSA
-73 DENGVVEDVPAVQA
+73 GENEVVDVPAAQA

-187 PTAEQGPYS
+187 PTAEQGPYT

-216 TATALATQNFTIV
+216 TATALATQDFTIV
-229 LAPEKRN
+229 LAPEKKN

-251 IEGATVDIQKDWN
+251 IEGATVDIQKDWS
-264 SLTPGEDG
+264 SLTPADDG

-291 DKYTQTFIPSA
+291 DKYTQTILPSA
-302 SGDMEVKLSPIVYRN
+302 SGDIEVKLSPIVYRN

-391 LESNINPAD
+391 LQSNIDPAD
-400 QSAVDAVKKAFDA
+400 QAAVDAVKKAFDA

-418 RPVYG
+418 RPIYG

-567 EVISIQNPS
+567 DVISIQNPS

-593 DTEVTLTATFK
+593 DTEVTLTATFR
-604 ANDTL
+604 ANDIL

-627 EVTVKG
+627 KVTVKG

-718 FAYDKDTTANLI
+718 FTYDKDTTANLI

-752 INEKLDTEI
+752 INEKLDAEI

-778 NADVDSITTNL
+778 NADADSITTNL

-805 VYTADDKTG
+805 VYNADDKTG

-820 DYFDD
+820 DYFDN

-876 KDHPDN
+876 KDHLDN

-900 GTKAESEALKAKI
+900 GTKAEGEALKAKI

-928 AGQYPEGTKKAL
+928 AGQYPEGTKDAL
-940 TEAIAA
+940 SEAIKA

-966 ALTEAMK
+966 ALAKAMK

-985 VTVIAA
+985 VTVIAG
-991 TEANTSGKTQALTVK
+991 TEANTAGKTQALTVK
-1006 ATDAALYGYTK
+1006 ATDAALYGYVK
-1017 PESVQAE
+1017 PEKVQAE

-1050 LVVSEQGWINK
+1050 LVVNESGWISK
-1061 VFGVTTASVGF
+1061 AFGVTTANVSF
-1072 FVNNKMPISA
+1072 FVNNKMPLGDS
-1082 DTGYGSTCN
+1082 GYGSMCN
-1091 EAVLQSGDILNV
+1091 EAVLNSGDVLNV
-1103 VLYHDTTGWS
+1103 FFYNDTAGYS
-1113 DKYLYFDGIASD
+1113 DEYLYFDSIACD

-1130 DFTLNVKGFT
+1130 DFILNVKGFK
-1140 AAWGDESVAQKD
+1140 AAWGEEASAQKD
-1152 ITVELRDSEGKAAA
+1152 ITVELRDSEGKTVA

-1176 TLNVPAEGTYTAV
+1176 TLNAPAEGTYTAAIV
-1189 ITKTPYEYYIPV
+1189 KTPYEYYIPV
-1201 DAQIVAKAH
+1201 DAKVVAKAH
-1210 EHSYTTWKKVSDATV
+1210 EHSYTTWKKVSSATV

-1239 EKTTKDGGK
+1239 EKTTKTVGK
-1248 KLDPTVK
+1248 KLTPTVK
-1255 LSKTTVALTL
+1255 LTATKLALKT
-1265 KQSETV
+1265 KQSVTV
-1271 KVSGL
+1271 RATGL
-1276 AKGDSVKGWTSSD
+1276 AKGDYVKSWTSSK
-1289 KSIATVDKNG
+1289 KSVATVDKNG
-1299 KITATTKEGKAT
+1299 KITATSKEGT
-1311 ITVTLASGKKAQI
+1311 
-1324 AVTVKETKH
+1324 AV
-1333 VYTKW
+1333 
-1338 TKVSSAT
+1338 
-1345 VFAPEKRQ
+1345 
-1353 STCNLCGRKITRE
+1353 
-1366 FGTKLTPTVKLTKT
+1366 
-1380 TLTLKTKQS
+1380 
-1389 VTVKASGLARGDSVK
+1389 
-1404 KWTSS
+1404 
-1409 NKSIA
+1409 
-1414 TVDKNG
+1414 
-1420 KITATAKEG
+1420 
-1429 KATITVTLASGKTAK
+1429 ITVTLASGKTAK
-1444 VAVTVK
+1444 VTVTVK
-1450 LIRTTKLTNV
+1450 MIRTTKLTKV
-1460 PKTLSITAGKKYTL
+1460 PKTLSLTTGKKYTL

-1489 KSSNTKIATVSSQ
+1489 KSSNTKIATVSST
-1502 GAVTAV
+1502 GVITAKKV
-1508 KAGSATITVQSG
+1508 GKVTITVQSG
-1520 KQKATVKVTVKKAP
+1520 KQKATVTLTVKKAP
-1534 ALKSIKNVPGSKTI
+1534 ALKAIKNVPTKKTI
-1548 ANGKTYTLKPQLYP
+1548 TKGKTYTLKPQLYP

-1575 KNVAT
+1575 KSIAT

>member
-34 ELPEE
+34 ELPGEL
-39 VTAEDFSDAGEA
+39 TAEAFSDNGEA
-51 VTEEVTGD
+51 VTEEVTED
-59 DFSDGEAVAEQSSA
+59 DFSDGETAAGQSSA
-73 DENGVVEDVPAVQA
+73 GENEVVDVPAAQA

-187 PTAEQGPYS
+187 PTAEQGPYT

-216 TATALATQNFTIV
+216 TATALATQDFTIV
-229 LAPEKRN
+229 LAPEKKN

-251 IEGATVDIQKDWN
+251 IEGATVDIQKDWS
-264 SLTPGEDG
+264 SLTPADDG

-291 DKYTQTFIPSA
+291 DKYTQTILPSA
-302 SGDMEVKLSPIVYRN
+302 SGDIEVKLSPIVYRN

-391 LESNINPAD
+391 LQSNIDPAD
-400 QSAVDAVKKAFDA
+400 QAAVDAVKKAFDA

-567 EVISIQNPS
+567 DVISIQNPS

-588 NPKTE
+588 SPKTE

-604 ANDTL
+604 ANDIL

-618 SFGTITKTF
+618 SFGTIKKTF
-627 EVTVKG
+627 KVTVKG

-718 FAYDKDTTANLI
+718 FTYDKDTTANLI

-752 INEKLDTEI
+752 INEKLDAEI

-778 NADVDSITTNL
+778 NADADSITTNL

-805 VYTADDKTG
+805 VYNADDKTG

-876 KDHPDN
+876 KDHRDN

-900 GTKAESEALKAKI
+900 GTKAEGEALKAKI

-928 AGQYPEGTKKAL
+928 AGQYPEGTKDAL
-940 TEAIAA
+940 SEAIKA
-946 AQAVSDNA
+946 AQAVSNNA

-966 ALTEAMK
+966 ALAKAMK

-985 VTVIAA
+985 VTVIAG
-991 TEANTSGKTQALTVK
+991 TEANTAGKTQALTVK
-1006 ATDAALYGYTK
+1006 ATDAALYGYVK
-1017 PESVQAE
+1017 PEKVQAE

-1050 LVVSEQGWINK
+1050 LVVNESGWISK
-1061 VFGVTTASVGF
+1061 AFGVTTNNVSF
-1072 FVNNKMPISA
+1072 FVNNKMPLG
-1082 DTGYGSTCN
+1082 DRGYGSMCN
-1091 EAVLQSGDILNV
+1091 EAVLNSGDVLNV
-1103 VLYHDTTGWS
+1103 FFYNDTAGYS
-1113 DKYLYFDGIASD
+1113 DKYLYFDSIACD

-1130 DFTLNVKGFT
+1130 DFILNVKGFK
-1140 AAWGDESVAQKD
+1140 AVGGEEASAQKD
-1152 ITVELRDSEGKAAA
+1152 ITVELRDSEGKTVA

-1176 TLNVPAEGTYTAV
+1176 TLNAPAEGTYTAAIV
-1189 ITKTPYEYYIPV
+1189 KTPYEYYIQV
-1201 DAQIVAKAH
+1201 DAKVVAKAH
-1210 EHSYTTWKKVSDATV
+1210 EHSYTTWKKVSSATV

-1239 EKTTKDGGK
+1239 EKTTKTVGE
-1248 KLDPTVK
+1248 KLTPTVK
-1255 LSKTTVALTL
+1255 LTATKLALKT
-1265 KQSETV
+1265 KQSVTV
-1271 KVSGL
+1271 RATGL
-1276 AKGDSVKGWTSSD
+1276 AKGDYVKSWTSSK
-1289 KSIATVDKNG
+1289 KSVATVDKNG
-1299 KITATTKEGKAT
+1299 KITATSKEGTAV
-1311 ITVTLASGKKAQI
+1311 ITVTLASK
-1324 AVTVKETKH
+1324 
-1333 VYTKW
+1333 
-1338 TKVSSAT
+1338 
-1345 VFAPEKRQ
+1345 
-1353 STCNLCGRKITRE
+1353 
-1366 FGTKLTPTVKLTKT
+1366 
-1380 TLTLKTKQS
+1380 
-1389 VTVKASGLARGDSVK
+1389 
-1404 KWTSS
+1404 
-1409 NKSIA
+1409 
-1414 TVDKNG
+1414 
-1420 KITATAKEG
+1420 
-1429 KATITVTLASGKTAK
+1429 KTAK
-1444 VAVTVK
+1444 VTVTVK
-1450 LIRTTKLTNV
+1450 MIRTTKLTKV
-1460 PKTLSITAGKKYTL
+1460 PKTLSLTTGKKYTL

-1489 KSSNTKIATVSSQ
+1489 KSSNTKIATVSST
-1502 GAVTAV
+1502 GVITAKKV
-1508 KAGSATITVQSG
+1508 GKVTITVQSG
-1520 KQKATVKVTVKKAP
+1520 KQKATVTLTVKKAP
-1534 ALKSIKNVPGSKTI
+1534 ALKAIKNVPTKKTI
-1548 ANGKTYTLKPQLYP
+1548 TKGKTYTLKPQLYP

-1575 KNVAT
+1575 KSIAT

>member
-34 ELPEE
+34 ELPGEL
-39 VTAEDFSDAGEA
+39 TAEAFSDNGEA
-51 VTEEVTGD
+51 VTEEVTED
-59 DFSDGEAVAEQSSA
+59 DFSDGETAAGQSSA
-73 DENGVVEDVPAVQA
+73 GENEVVDVPAAQA

-187 PTAEQGPYS
+187 PTAEQGPYT

-216 TATALATQNFTIV
+216 TATALATQDFTIV
-229 LAPEKRN
+229 LAPEKKN

-251 IEGATVDIQKDWN
+251 IEGATVDIQKDWS
-264 SLTPGEDG
+264 SLTPADDG

-291 DKYTQTFIPSA
+291 DKYTQTILPSA
-302 SGDMEVKLSPIVYRN
+302 SGDIEVKLSPIVYRN

-391 LESNINPAD
+391 LQSNIDPAD
-400 QSAVDAVKKAFDA
+400 QAAVDAVKKAFDA

-418 RPVYG
+418 RPIYG

-567 EVISIQNPS
+567 DVISIQNPS

-593 DTEVTLTATFK
+593 DTEVTLTATFR
-604 ANDTL
+604 ANDIL

-627 EVTVKG
+627 KVTVKG

-718 FAYDKDTTANLI
+718 FTYDKDTTANLI

-752 INEKLDTEI
+752 INEKLDAEI

-778 NADVDSITTNL
+778 NADADSITTNL

-805 VYTADDKTG
+805 VYNADDKTG

-876 KDHPDN
+876 KDHLDN

-900 GTKAESEALKAKI
+900 GTKAEGEALKAKI

-928 AGQYPEGTKKAL
+928 AGQYPEGTKDAL
-940 TEAIAA
+940 SEAIKA

-966 ALTEAMK
+966 ALAKAMK

-985 VTVIAA
+985 VTVIAG
-991 TEANTSGKTQALTVK
+991 TEANTAGKTQALTVK
-1006 ATDAALYGYTK
+1006 ATDAALYGYVK
-1017 PESVQAE
+1017 PEKVQAE

-1050 LVVSEQGWINK
+1050 LVVNESGLISK
-1061 VFGVTTASVGF
+1061 AFGVTTANVSF
-1072 FVNNKMPISA
+1072 FVNNKMPLGDS
-1082 DTGYGSTCN
+1082 GYGSMCN
-1091 EAVLQSGDILNV
+1091 EAVLNSGDVLNV
-1103 VLYHDTTGWS
+1103 FFYNDTAGYS
-1113 DKYLYFDGIASD
+1113 DEYLYFDSIACD

-1130 DFTLNVKGFT
+1130 DFILNVKGFK
-1140 AAWGDESVAQKD
+1140 AAWGEEASAQKD
-1152 ITVELRDSEGKAAA
+1152 ITVELRDSEGKTVA

-1176 TLNVPAEGTYTAV
+1176 TLNAPAEGTYTAAIV
-1189 ITKTPYEYYIPV
+1189 KTPYEYYIPV
-1201 DAQIVAKAH
+1201 DAKVVAKAH
-1210 EHSYTTWKKVSDATV
+1210 EHSYTTWKKVSSATV

-1239 EKTTKDGGK
+1239 EKTTKTVGE
-1248 KLDPTVK
+1248 KLTPTVK
-1255 LSKTTVALTL
+1255 LTATKLALKT
-1265 KQSETV
+1265 KQSVTV
-1271 KVSGL
+1271 RATGL
-1276 AKGDSVKGWTSSD
+1276 AKGDYVKSWTSSK
-1289 KSIATVDKNG
+1289 KSVATVDKNG
-1299 KITATTKEGKAT
+1299 KITATSKEGTAV
-1311 ITVTLASGKKAQI
+1311 ITVTLASK
-1324 AVTVKETKH
+1324 
-1333 VYTKW
+1333 
-1338 TKVSSAT
+1338 
-1345 VFAPEKRQ
+1345 
-1353 STCNLCGRKITRE
+1353 
-1366 FGTKLTPTVKLTKT
+1366 
-1380 TLTLKTKQS
+1380 
-1389 VTVKASGLARGDSVK
+1389 
-1404 KWTSS
+1404 
-1409 NKSIA
+1409 
-1414 TVDKNG
+1414 
-1420 KITATAKEG
+1420 
-1429 KATITVTLASGKTAK
+1429 KTAK
-1444 VAVTVK
+1444 VTVTVK
-1450 LIRTTKLTNV
+1450 MIRTTKLTKV
-1460 PKTLSITAGKKYTL
+1460 PKTLSLTTGKKYTL
-1474 KPVVTPSNSQEKVTY
+1474 KPVVAPSNSQEKVTY
-1489 KSSNTKIATVSSQ
+1489 KSSNTKIATVSST
-1502 GAVTAV
+1502 GVITAKKV
-1508 KAGSATITVQSG
+1508 GKVTITVQSG
-1520 KQKATVKVTVKKAP
+1520 KQKATVTLTVKKAP
-1534 ALKSIKNVPGSKTI
+1534 ALKAIKNVPTKKTI
-1548 ANGKTYTLKPQLYP
+1548 TKGKTYTLKPQLYP
-1562 SGAIAKITYTTSN
+1562 SGAIAKITYTSSN
-1575 KNVAT
+1575 KSVAT

>member
-34 ELPEE
+34 ELPGEL
-39 VTAEDFSDAGEA
+39 TAEAFSDNGEA
-51 VTEEVTGD
+51 VTEEVTED
-59 DFSDGEAVAEQSSA
+59 DFSDGETAAGQSSA
-73 DENGVVEDVPAVQA
+73 GENEVVDVPAAQA

-187 PTAEQGPYS
+187 PTAEQGPYT

-216 TATALATQNFTIV
+216 TATALATQDFTIV
-229 LAPEKRN
+229 LAPEKKN

-251 IEGATVDIQKDWN
+251 IEGATVDIQKDWS
-264 SLTPGEDG
+264 SLTPADDG

-291 DKYTQTFIPSA
+291 DKYTQTILPSA
-302 SGDMEVKLSPIVYRN
+302 SGDIEVKLSPIVYRN

-391 LESNINPAD
+391 LQSNIDPAD
-400 QSAVDAVKKAFDA
+400 QAAVDAVKKAFDA

-567 EVISIQNPS
+567 DVISIQNPS

-604 ANDTL
+604 ANDIL

-618 SFGTITKTF
+618 SFGTIKKTF
-627 EVTVKG
+627 KVTVKG

-718 FAYDKDTTANLI
+718 FTYDKDTTANLI

-752 INEKLDTEI
+752 INEKLDAEI

-778 NADVDSITTNL
+778 NADADSITTNL

-805 VYTADDKTG
+805 VYNADDKTG

-876 KDHPDN
+876 KDHLDN

-900 GTKAESEALKAKI
+900 GTKAEGEALKAKI

-928 AGQYPEGTKKAL
+928 AGQYPEGTKDAL
-940 TEAIAA
+940 SEAIKA

-966 ALTEAMK
+966 ALAKAMK

-985 VTVIAA
+985 VTVIAG
-991 TEANTSGKTQALTVK
+991 TEANTAGKTQALTVK
-1006 ATDAALYGYTK
+1006 ATDAALYGYVK
-1017 PESVQAE
+1017 PEKVQAE

-1050 LVVSEQGWINK
+1050 LVVNESGLISK
-1061 VFGVTTASVGF
+1061 AFGVTTANVSF
-1072 FVNNKMPISA
+1072 FVNNKMPLGDS
-1082 DTGYGSTCN
+1082 GYGSMCN
-1091 EAVLQSGDILNV
+1091 EAVLNSGDVLNV
-1103 VLYHDTTGWS
+1103 FFYNDTAGYS
-1113 DKYLYFDGIASD
+1113 DKYLYFDSIACD

-1130 DFTLNVKGFT
+1130 DFILNVKGFK
-1140 AAWGDESVAQKD
+1140 AVGGEEASAQKD
-1152 ITVELRDSEGKAAA
+1152 ITVELRDSEGKTVA

-1176 TLNVPAEGTYTAV
+1176 TLNAPAEGTYTAAIV
-1189 ITKTPYEYYIPV
+1189 KTPYEYYIPV
-1201 DAQIVAKAH
+1201 DAKVVAKAH
-1210 EHSYTTWKKVSDATV
+1210 EHSYTTWKKVSSATV

-1239 EKTTKDGGK
+1239 EKTTKTVGE
-1248 KLDPTVK
+1248 KLTPTVK
-1255 LSKTTVALTL
+1255 LTATKLALKT
-1265 KQSETV
+1265 KQSVTV
-1271 KVSGL
+1271 RATGL
-1276 AKGDSVKGWTSSD
+1276 AKGDYVKSWTSSK
-1289 KSIATVDKNG
+1289 KSVATVDKNG
-1299 KITATTKEGKAT
+1299 KITATSKEGTAV
-1311 ITVTLASGKKAQI
+1311 ITVTLASK
-1324 AVTVKETKH
+1324 
-1333 VYTKW
+1333 
-1338 TKVSSAT
+1338 
-1345 VFAPEKRQ
+1345 
-1353 STCNLCGRKITRE
+1353 
-1366 FGTKLTPTVKLTKT
+1366 
-1380 TLTLKTKQS
+1380 
-1389 VTVKASGLARGDSVK
+1389 
-1404 KWTSS
+1404 
-1409 NKSIA
+1409 
-1414 TVDKNG
+1414 
-1420 KITATAKEG
+1420 
-1429 KATITVTLASGKTAK
+1429 KTAK
-1444 VAVTVK
+1444 VTVTVK
-1450 LIRTTKLTNV
+1450 MIRTTQLTKV
-1460 PKTLSITAGKKYTL
+1460 PKTLSLTTGKKYTL

-1489 KSSNTKIATVSSQ
+1489 KSSNTKIATVSST
-1502 GAVTAV
+1502 GVITAKKV
-1508 KAGSATITVQSG
+1508 GKVTITVQSG
-1520 KQKATVKVTVKKAP
+1520 KQKATVTLTVKKAP
-1534 ALKSIKNVPGSKTI
+1534 ALKAIKNVPPKKTI
-1548 ANGKTYTLKPQLYP
+1548 TKGKTYTLKPQLYP

-1575 KNVAT
+1575 KSIAT

>member
-34 ELPEE
+34 ELPGEL
-39 VTAEDFSDAGEA
+39 TAEAFSDNGEA
-51 VTEEVTGD
+51 VTEEVTED
-59 DFSDGEAVAEQSSA
+59 DFSDGETAAGQSSA
-73 DENGVVEDVPAVQA
+73 GENEVVDVPAAQA

-187 PTAEQGPYS
+187 PTAEQGPYT

-216 TATALATQNFTIV
+216 TATALATQDFTIV
-229 LAPEKRN
+229 LAPEKKN

-251 IEGATVDIQKDWN
+251 IEGATVDIQKDWS
-264 SLTPGEDG
+264 SLTPADDG

-291 DKYTQTFIPSA
+291 DKYTQTILPSA
-302 SGDMEVKLSPIVYRN
+302 SGDIEVKLSPIVYRN

-391 LESNINPAD
+391 LQSNIDPAD
-400 QSAVDAVKKAFDA
+400 QAAVDAVKKAFDA

-418 RPVYG
+418 RPIYG

-567 EVISIQNPS
+567 DVISIQNPS

-604 ANDTL
+604 ANDIL

-627 EVTVKG
+627 KVTVKG

-718 FAYDKDTTANLI
+718 FTYDKDTTANLI

-752 INEKLDTEI
+752 INEKLDAEI

-778 NADVDSITTNL
+778 NADADSITTNL

-805 VYTADDKTG
+805 VYNADDKTG

-820 DYFDD
+820 DYFDN

-876 KDHPDN
+876 KDHLDN

-900 GTKAESEALKAKI
+900 GTKAEGEALKAKI

-928 AGQYPEGTKKAL
+928 AGQYPEGTKDAL
-940 TEAIAA
+940 SEAIKA
-946 AQAVSDNA
+946 AQAVSNNA

-966 ALTEAMK
+966 ALAKAMK

-985 VTVIAA
+985 VTVIAG
-991 TEANTSGKTQALTVK
+991 TEANTAGKTQALTVK
-1006 ATDAALYGYTK
+1006 ATDAALYGYVK
-1017 PESVQAE
+1017 PEKVQAE

-1050 LVVSEQGWINK
+1050 LVVNESGWISK
-1061 VFGVTTASVGF
+1061 AFGVTTANVSF
-1072 FVNNKMPISA
+1072 FVNNKMPLGDS
-1082 DTGYGSTCN
+1082 GYGSMCN
-1091 EAVLQSGDILNV
+1091 EAVLNSGDVLNV
-1103 VLYHDTTGWS
+1103 FFYNDTAGYS
-1113 DKYLYFDGIASD
+1113 DEYLYFDSIACD

-1130 DFTLNVKGFT
+1130 DFILNVKGFK
-1140 AAWGDESVAQKD
+1140 AAWGEEASAQKD
-1152 ITVELRDSEGKAAA
+1152 ITVELRDGEGKTVA

-1176 TLNVPAEGTYTAV
+1176 TLNAPAEGTYTAAIV
-1189 ITKTPYEYYIPV
+1189 KTPYEYYIPV
-1201 DAQIVAKAH
+1201 DAKVVAKAH
-1210 EHSYTTWKKVSDATV
+1210 EHSYTTWKKVSSATV

-1239 EKTTKDGGK
+1239 EKTTKTVGE
-1248 KLDPTVK
+1248 KLTPTVK
-1255 LSKTTVALTL
+1255 LTATKLALKT
-1265 KQSETV
+1265 KQSVTV
-1271 KVSGL
+1271 RATGL
-1276 AKGDSVKGWTSSD
+1276 AKGDYVKSWISSKKSV
-1289 KSIATVDKNG
+1289 ATVDKNG
-1299 KITATTKEGKAT
+1299 KITATSKEGT
-1311 ITVTLASGKKAQI
+1311 
-1324 AVTVKETKH
+1324 AV
-1333 VYTKW
+1333 
-1338 TKVSSAT
+1338 
-1345 VFAPEKRQ
+1345 
-1353 STCNLCGRKITRE
+1353 
-1366 FGTKLTPTVKLTKT
+1366 
-1380 TLTLKTKQS
+1380 
-1389 VTVKASGLARGDSVK
+1389 
-1404 KWTSS
+1404 
-1409 NKSIA
+1409 
-1414 TVDKNG
+1414 
-1420 KITATAKEG
+1420 
-1429 KATITVTLASGKTAK
+1429 ITVTLASGKTAK
-1444 VAVTVK
+1444 VTVTVK
-1450 LIRTTKLTNV
+1450 MIRTTKLTKV
-1460 PKTLSITAGKKYTL
+1460 PKTLSLTTGKKYTL
-1474 KPVVTPSNSQEKVTY
+1474 KPVVTPSNSQEKITY
-1489 KSSNTKIATVSSQ
+1489 KSSNTKIATVSST
-1502 GAVTAV
+1502 GVITAKKIGKV
-1508 KAGSATITVQSG
+1508 TITVQSG
-1520 KQKATVKVTVKKAP
+1520 KQKATVTLTVKKAP
-1534 ALKSIKNVPGSKTI
+1534 ALKAIKNVPTKKTI
-1548 ANGKTYTLKPQLYP
+1548 TKGKTYTLKPQLYP

-1575 KNVAT
+1575 KSIAT

>member
-1 MLRKELQKKM
+1 M
-11 QAVAMAAV
+11 
-19 VTLTTVG
+19 
-26 APATTFAG
+26 
-34 ELPEE
+34 
-39 VTAEDFSDAGEA
+39 
-51 VTEEVTGD
+51 TEEVTED
-59 DFSDGEAVAEQSSA
+59 DFSDGETAAGQSSA
-73 DENGVVEDVPAVQA
+73 GENEVVDVPAAQA

-187 PTAEQGPYS
+187 PTAEQGPYT

-216 TATALATQNFTIV
+216 TATALATQDFTIV
-229 LAPEKRN
+229 LAPEKKN

-251 IEGATVDIQKDWN
+251 IEGATVDIQKDWS
-264 SLTPGEDG
+264 SLTPADDG

-291 DKYTQTFIPSA
+291 DKYTQTILPSA
-302 SGDMEVKLSPIVYRN
+302 SGDIEVKLSPIVYRN

-391 LESNINPAD
+391 LQSNIDPAD
-400 QSAVDAVKKAFDA
+400 QAAVDAVKKAFDA

-499 ESRRVTVS
+499 ENRRVTVS

-567 EVISIQNPS
+567 DVISIQNPS

-604 ANDTL
+604 ANDIL

-627 EVTVKG
+627 KVTVKG

-718 FAYDKDTTANLI
+718 FTYDKDTTANLI

-752 INEKLDTEI
+752 INEKLDAEI

-778 NADVDSITTNL
+778 NADADSITTNL

-805 VYTADDKTG
+805 VYNADDKTG

-876 KDHPDN
+876 KDHLDN

-900 GTKAESEALKAKI
+900 GTKAEGEALKAKI

-928 AGQYPEGTKKAL
+928 AGQYPEGTKDAL
-940 TEAIAA
+940 SEAIKA

-966 ALTEAMK
+966 ALAKAMK

-985 VTVIAA
+985 VTVIAG
-991 TEANTSGKTQALTVK
+991 TEANTAGKTQALTVK
-1006 ATDAALYGYTK
+1006 ATDAALYGYVK
-1017 PESVQAE
+1017 PEKVQAE

-1050 LVVSEQGWINK
+1050 LVVNESGLISK
-1061 VFGVTTASVGF
+1061 AFGVTTANISF
-1072 FVNNKMPISA
+1072 FVNNKMPLGDS
-1082 DTGYGSTCN
+1082 GYGSMCN
-1091 EAVLQSGDILNV
+1091 EAVLNSGDVLNV
-1103 VLYHDTTGWS
+1103 FFYNDTAGYS
-1113 DKYLYFDGIASD
+1113 DEYLYFDSIACD

-1130 DFTLNVKGFT
+1130 DFILNVKGFK
-1140 AAWGDESVAQKD
+1140 AAWGEEASAQKD
-1152 ITVELRDSEGKAAA
+1152 ITVELRDSEGKTVA

-1176 TLNVPAEGTYTAV
+1176 TLNAPAEGTYTAAIV
-1189 ITKTPYEYYIPV
+1189 KTPYEYYIPV
-1201 DAQIVAKAH
+1201 DAKVVAKAH
-1210 EHSYTTWKKVSDATV
+1210 EHSYTTWKKVSSATV

-1239 EKTTKDGGK
+1239 EKTTKTVGE
-1248 KLDPTVK
+1248 KLTPTVK
-1255 LSKTTVALTL
+1255 LTATKLALKT
-1265 KQSETV
+1265 KQSVTV
-1271 KVSGL
+1271 RATGL
-1276 AKGDSVKGWTSSD
+1276 AKGDYVKSWTSSK
-1289 KSIATVDKNG
+1289 KSVATVDKNG
-1299 KITATTKEGKAT
+1299 KITATSKEGTAV
-1311 ITVTLASGKKAQI
+1311 ITVTLASK
-1324 AVTVKETKH
+1324 
-1333 VYTKW
+1333 
-1338 TKVSSAT
+1338 
-1345 VFAPEKRQ
+1345 
-1353 STCNLCGRKITRE
+1353 
-1366 FGTKLTPTVKLTKT
+1366 
-1380 TLTLKTKQS
+1380 
-1389 VTVKASGLARGDSVK
+1389 
-1404 KWTSS
+1404 
-1409 NKSIA
+1409 
-1414 TVDKNG
+1414 
-1420 KITATAKEG
+1420 
-1429 KATITVTLASGKTAK
+1429 KTAK
-1444 VAVTVK
+1444 VTVTVK
-1450 LIRTTKLTNV
+1450 MIRTTKLTKV
-1460 PKTLSITAGKKYTL
+1460 PKTLSLTTGKKYTL

-1489 KSSNTKIATVSSQ
+1489 KSSNTKIATVSST
-1502 GAVTAV
+1502 GVITAKKV
-1508 KAGSATITVQSG
+1508 GKVTITVQSG
-1520 KQKATVKVTVKKAP
+1520 KQKATVTLTVKKAP
-1534 ALKSIKNVPGSKTI
+1534 ALKAIKNVPTKKTI
-1548 ANGKTYTLKPQLYP
+1548 TKGKTYTLKPQLYP

-1575 KNVAT
+1575 KSIAT

>member
-34 ELPEE
+34 ELPGEL
-39 VTAEDFSDAGEA
+39 TAEAFSDNGEA
-51 VTEEVTGD
+51 VTEEVTED
-59 DFSDGEAVAEQSSA
+59 DFSDGETAAGQSSA
-73 DENGVVEDVPAVQA
+73 GENEVVDVPAAQA
-87 EESSEGSTEDE
+87 EESSEGITEDE

-187 PTAEQGPYS
+187 PTAEQGPYT

-216 TATALATQNFTIV
+216 TATALATQDFTIV
-229 LAPEKRN
+229 LAPEKKN

-251 IEGATVDIQKDWN
+251 IEGATVDIQKDWS
-264 SLTPGEDG
+264 SLTPADDG

-291 DKYTQTFIPSA
+291 DKYTQTILPSA
-302 SGDMEVKLSPIVYRN
+302 SGDIEVKLSPIVYRN

-391 LESNINPAD
+391 LQSNIDPAD
-400 QSAVDAVKKAFDA
+400 QAAVDAVKKAFDA

-418 RPVYG
+418 RPIYG

-567 EVISIQNPS
+567 DVISIQNPS

-593 DTEVTLTATFK
+593 DTEVTLTATFR
-604 ANDTL
+604 ANDIL

-627 EVTVKG
+627 KVTVKG

-718 FAYDKDTTANLI
+718 FTYDKDTTANLI

-752 INEKLDTEI
+752 INEKLDAEI

-778 NADVDSITTNL
+778 NADADSITTNL

-805 VYTADDKTG
+805 VYNADDKTG

-876 KDHPDN
+876 KDHLDN

-900 GTKAESEALKAKI
+900 GTKAEGEALKAKI

-928 AGQYPEGTKKAL
+928 AGQYPEGTKDAL
-940 TEAIAA
+940 SEAIKA

-966 ALTEAMK
+966 ALAKAMK

-985 VTVIAA
+985 VTVIAG
-991 TEANTSGKTQALTVK
+991 TEANTAGKTQALTVK
-1006 ATDAALYGYTK
+1006 ATDAALYGYVK
-1017 PESVQAE
+1017 PEKVQAE

-1050 LVVSEQGWINK
+1050 LVVNESGLISK
-1061 VFGVTTASVGF
+1061 AFGVTTANVSF
-1072 FVNNKMPISA
+1072 FVNNKMPLGDS
-1082 DTGYGSTCN
+1082 GYGSMCN
-1091 EAVLQSGDILNV
+1091 EAVLNSGDVLNV
-1103 VLYHDTTGWS
+1103 FFYNDTAGYS
-1113 DKYLYFDGIASD
+1113 DEYLYFDSIACD

-1130 DFTLNVKGFT
+1130 DFILNVKGFK
-1140 AAWGDESVAQKD
+1140 AAWGEEASAQKD
-1152 ITVELRDSEGKAAA
+1152 ITVELRDSEGKTVA

-1176 TLNVPAEGTYTAV
+1176 TLNAPAEGTYTAAIV
-1189 ITKTPYEYYIPV
+1189 KTPYEYYIPV
-1201 DAQIVAKAH
+1201 DAKVVAKAH
-1210 EHSYTTWKKVSDATV
+1210 EHSYTTWKKVSSATV

-1239 EKTTKDGGK
+1239 EKTTKTVGE
-1248 KLDPTVK
+1248 KLTPTVK
-1255 LSKTTVALTL
+1255 LTATKLALKT
-1265 KQSETV
+1265 KQSVTV
-1271 KVSGL
+1271 RATGL
-1276 AKGDSVKGWTSSD
+1276 AKGDYVKSWTSSK
-1289 KSIATVDKNG
+1289 KSVATVDKNG
-1299 KITATTKEGKAT
+1299 KITATSKEGTAV
-1311 ITVTLASGKKAQI
+1311 ITVTLASK
-1324 AVTVKETKH
+1324 
-1333 VYTKW
+1333 
-1338 TKVSSAT
+1338 
-1345 VFAPEKRQ
+1345 
-1353 STCNLCGRKITRE
+1353 
-1366 FGTKLTPTVKLTKT
+1366 
-1380 TLTLKTKQS
+1380 
-1389 VTVKASGLARGDSVK
+1389 
-1404 KWTSS
+1404 
-1409 NKSIA
+1409 
-1414 TVDKNG
+1414 
-1420 KITATAKEG
+1420 
-1429 KATITVTLASGKTAK
+1429 KTAK
-1444 VAVTVK
+1444 VTVTVK
-1450 LIRTTKLTNV
+1450 MIRTTKLTKV
-1460 PKTLSITAGKKYTL
+1460 PKTLSLTTGKKYTL

-1489 KSSNTKIATVSSQ
+1489 KSSNTKIATVSST
-1502 GAVTAV
+1502 GVITAKKV
-1508 KAGSATITVQSG
+1508 GKVTITVQSG
-1520 KQKATVKVTVKKAP
+1520 KQKATVTLTVKKAP
-1534 ALKSIKNVPGSKTI
+1534 ALKAIKNVPTKKTI
-1548 ANGKTYTLKPQLYP
+1548 TKGKTYTLKPQLYP

-1575 KNVAT
+1575 KSIAT

>member
-34 ELPEE
+34 ELPGEL
-39 VTAEDFSDAGEA
+39 TAEAFSDNGEA
-51 VTEEVTGD
+51 VTEEVTED
-59 DFSDGEAVAEQSSA
+59 DFSDGETAAGQSSA
-73 DENGVVEDVPAVQA
+73 GENEVVDVPAAQA

-134 NVALTIPTSGYAIR
+134 NVALTITTSGYAIR

-187 PTAEQGPYS
+187 PTAEQGPYT

-216 TATALATQNFTIV
+216 TATALATQDFTIV
-229 LAPEKRN
+229 LAPEKKN

-251 IEGATVDIQKDWN
+251 IEGATVDIQKDWS
-264 SLTPGEDG
+264 SLTPADDG

-291 DKYTQTFIPSA
+291 DKYTQTILPSA
-302 SGDMEVKLSPIVYRN
+302 SGDIEVKLSPIVYRN

-391 LESNINPAD
+391 LQSNIDPAD
-400 QSAVDAVKKAFDA
+400 QAAVDAVKKAFDA

-418 RPVYG
+418 RPIYG

-567 EVISIQNPS
+567 DVISIQNPS

-604 ANDTL
+604 ANDIL

-627 EVTVKG
+627 KVTVKG

-718 FAYDKDTTANLI
+718 FTYDKDTTANLI

-752 INEKLDTEI
+752 INEKLDAEI

-778 NADVDSITTNL
+778 NADADSITTNL

-805 VYTADDKTG
+805 VYNADDKTG

-876 KDHPDN
+876 KDHRDN

-900 GTKAESEALKAKI
+900 GTKAEGEALKAKI

-928 AGQYPEGTKKAL
+928 AGQYPEGTKDAL
-940 TEAIAA
+940 SEAIKA
-946 AQAVSDNA
+946 AQAVSNNA

-966 ALTEAMK
+966 ALAKAMK

-985 VTVIAA
+985 VTVIAG
-991 TEANTSGKTQALTVK
+991 TEANTAGKTQALTVK
-1006 ATDAALYGYTK
+1006 ATDAALYGYVK
-1017 PESVQAE
+1017 PEKVQAE

-1050 LVVSEQGWINK
+1050 LVVNESGLISK
-1061 VFGVTTASVGF
+1061 AFGVTTANVSF
-1072 FVNNKMPISA
+1072 FVNNKMPLGDS
-1082 DTGYGSTCN
+1082 GYGSMCN
-1091 EAVLQSGDILNV
+1091 EAVLNSGDVLNV
-1103 VLYHDTTGWS
+1103 FFYNDTAGYS
-1113 DKYLYFDGIASD
+1113 DEYLYFDSIACD

-1130 DFTLNVKGFT
+1130 DFILNVKGFK
-1140 AAWGDESVAQKD
+1140 AAWGEEASAQKD
-1152 ITVELRDSEGKAAA
+1152 ITVELRDSEGKTVA

-1176 TLNVPAEGTYTAV
+1176 TLNAPAEGTYTAAIV
-1189 ITKTPYEYYIPV
+1189 KTPYEYYIPV
-1201 DAQIVAKAH
+1201 DAKVVAKAH
-1210 EHSYTTWKKVSDATV
+1210 EHSYTTWKKVSSATV

-1239 EKTTKDGGK
+1239 EKTTKTVGE
-1248 KLDPTVK
+1248 KLTPTVK
-1255 LSKTTVALTL
+1255 LTATKLALKT
-1265 KQSETV
+1265 KQSVTV
-1271 KVSGL
+1271 RATGL
-1276 AKGDSVKGWTSSD
+1276 AKGDYVKSWTSSK
-1289 KSIATVDKNG
+1289 KSVATVDKNG
-1299 KITATTKEGKAT
+1299 KITATSKEGTAV
-1311 ITVTLASGKKAQI
+1311 ITVTLASK
-1324 AVTVKETKH
+1324 
-1333 VYTKW
+1333 
-1338 TKVSSAT
+1338 
-1345 VFAPEKRQ
+1345 
-1353 STCNLCGRKITRE
+1353 
-1366 FGTKLTPTVKLTKT
+1366 
-1380 TLTLKTKQS
+1380 
-1389 VTVKASGLARGDSVK
+1389 
-1404 KWTSS
+1404 
-1409 NKSIA
+1409 
-1414 TVDKNG
+1414 
-1420 KITATAKEG
+1420 
-1429 KATITVTLASGKTAK
+1429 KTAK
-1444 VAVTVK
+1444 VTVTVK
-1450 LIRTTKLTNV
+1450 MIRTTKLTKV
-1460 PKTLSITAGKKYTL
+1460 PKTLSLTTGKKYTL

-1489 KSSNTKIATVSSQ
+1489 KSSNTKIATVSST
-1502 GAVTAV
+1502 GVITAKKV
-1508 KAGSATITVQSG
+1508 GKVTITVQSG
-1520 KQKATVKVTVKKAP
+1520 KQKATVTLTVKKAP
-1534 ALKSIKNVPGSKTI
+1534 ALKAIKNVPTKKTI
-1548 ANGKTYTLKPQLYP
+1548 TKGKTYTLKPQLYP

-1575 KNVAT
+1575 KSIAT

>member
-34 ELPEE
+34 ELPGEL
-39 VTAEDFSDAGEA
+39 TAEAFSDNGEA
-51 VTEEVTGD
+51 VTEEVTED
-59 DFSDGEAVAEQSSA
+59 DFSDGETAAGQSSA
-73 DENGVVEDVPAVQA
+73 GENEVVDVPAAQA
-87 EESSEGSTEDE
+87 EESSEESTEDE

-187 PTAEQGPYS
+187 PTAEQGPYT

-216 TATALATQNFTIV
+216 TATALATQDFTIV
-229 LAPEKRN
+229 LAPEKKN

-251 IEGATVDIQKDWN
+251 IEGATVDIQKDWS
-264 SLTPGEDG
+264 SLTPADDG

-291 DKYTQTFIPSA
+291 DKYTQTILPSA
-302 SGDMEVKLSPIVYRN
+302 SGDIEVKLSPIVYRN

-391 LESNINPAD
+391 LQSNIDPAD
-400 QSAVDAVKKAFDA
+400 QAAVDAVKKAFDA

-567 EVISIQNPS
+567 DVISIQNPS

-604 ANDTL
+604 ANDIL

-627 EVTVKG
+627 KVTVKG

-718 FAYDKDTTANLI
+718 FTYDKDTTANLI

-752 INEKLDTEI
+752 INEKLDAEI

-778 NADVDSITTNL
+778 NADADSITTNL

-805 VYTADDKTG
+805 VYNADDKTG

-876 KDHPDN
+876 KDHLDN

-900 GTKAESEALKAKI
+900 GTKAEGEALKAKI

-928 AGQYPEGTKKAL
+928 AGQYPEGTKDAL
-940 TEAIAA
+940 SEAIKA

-966 ALTEAMK
+966 ALAKAMK

-985 VTVIAA
+985 VTVIAG
-991 TEANTSGKTQALTVK
+991 TEANTAGKTQALTVK
-1006 ATDAALYGYTK
+1006 ATDAALYGYVK
-1017 PESVQAE
+1017 PEKVQAE

-1050 LVVSEQGWINK
+1050 LVVNESGLISK
-1061 VFGVTTASVGF
+1061 AFGVTTANISF
-1072 FVNNKMPISA
+1072 FVNNKMPLGDS
-1082 DTGYGSTCN
+1082 GYGSMCN
-1091 EAVLQSGDILNV
+1091 EAVLNSGDVLNV
-1103 VLYHDTTGWS
+1103 FFYNDTAGYS
-1113 DKYLYFDGIASD
+1113 DEYLYFDSIACD

-1130 DFTLNVKGFT
+1130 DFILNVKGFK
-1140 AAWGDESVAQKD
+1140 AAWGEEASAQKD
-1152 ITVELRDSEGKAAA
+1152 ITVELRDSEGKTVA

-1176 TLNVPAEGTYTAV
+1176 TLNAPAEGTYTAAIV
-1189 ITKTPYEYYIPV
+1189 KTPYEYYIPV
-1201 DAQIVAKAH
+1201 DAKVVAKAH
-1210 EHSYTTWKKVSDATV
+1210 EHSYTTWKKVSSATV

-1239 EKTTKDGGK
+1239 EKTTKTVGE
-1248 KLDPTVK
+1248 KLTPTVK
-1255 LSKTTVALTL
+1255 LTATKLALKT
-1265 KQSETV
+1265 KQSVTV
-1271 KVSGL
+1271 RATGL
-1276 AKGDSVKGWTSSD
+1276 AKGDYVKSWTSSK
-1289 KSIATVDKNG
+1289 KSVATVDKNG
-1299 KITATTKEGKAT
+1299 KITATSKEGTAV
-1311 ITVTLASGKKAQI
+1311 ITVTLASK
-1324 AVTVKETKH
+1324 
-1333 VYTKW
+1333 
-1338 TKVSSAT
+1338 
-1345 VFAPEKRQ
+1345 
-1353 STCNLCGRKITRE
+1353 
-1366 FGTKLTPTVKLTKT
+1366 
-1380 TLTLKTKQS
+1380 
-1389 VTVKASGLARGDSVK
+1389 
-1404 KWTSS
+1404 
-1409 NKSIA
+1409 
-1414 TVDKNG
+1414 
-1420 KITATAKEG
+1420 
-1429 KATITVTLASGKTAK
+1429 KTAK
-1444 VAVTVK
+1444 VTVTVK
-1450 LIRTTKLTNV
+1450 MIRTTKLTKV
-1460 PKTLSITAGKKYTL
+1460 PKTLSLTTGKKYTL

-1489 KSSNTKIATVSSQ
+1489 KSSNTKIATVSST
-1502 GAVTAV
+1502 GVITAKKV
-1508 KAGSATITVQSG
+1508 GKVTITVQSG
-1520 KQKATVKVTVKKAP
+1520 KQKATVTLTVKKAP
-1534 ALKSIKNVPGSKTI
+1534 ALKVIKNVPTKKTI
-1548 ANGKTYTLKPQLYP
+1548 TKGKTYTLKPQLYP

-1575 KNVAT
+1575 KSIAT

>member
-34 ELPEE
+34 ELPGEL
-39 VTAEDFSDAGEA
+39 TAEAFSDNGEA
-51 VTEEVTGD
+51 VTEEVTED
-59 DFSDGEAVAEQSSA
+59 DFSDGETAAGQSSA
-73 DENGVVEDVPAVQA
+73 GENEVVDVPAAQA

-187 PTAEQGPYS
+187 PTAEQGPYT

-216 TATALATQNFTIV
+216 TATALATQDFTIV
-229 LAPEKRN
+229 LAPEKKN

-251 IEGATVDIQKDWN
+251 IEGATVDIQKDWS
-264 SLTPGEDG
+264 SLTPADDG

-291 DKYTQTFIPSA
+291 DKYTQTILPSA
-302 SGDMEVKLSPIVYRN
+302 SGDIEVKLSPIVYRN

-391 LESNINPAD
+391 LQSNIDPAD
-400 QSAVDAVKKAFDA
+400 QAAVDAVKKAFDA

-567 EVISIQNPS
+567 DVISIQNPS

-588 NPKTE
+588 SPKTE

-604 ANDTL
+604 ANDIL

-627 EVTVKG
+627 KVTVKG

-718 FAYDKDTTANLI
+718 FTYDKDTTANLI

-752 INEKLDTEI
+752 INEKLDAEI

-778 NADVDSITTNL
+778 NADADSITTNL

-805 VYTADDKTG
+805 VYNADDKTG

-876 KDHPDN
+876 KDHRDN

-900 GTKAESEALKAKI
+900 GTKAEGEALKAKI

-928 AGQYPEGTKKAL
+928 AGQYPEGTKDAL
-940 TEAIAA
+940 SEAIKA
-946 AQAVSDNA
+946 AQAVSNNA

-966 ALTEAMK
+966 ALAKAMK

-985 VTVIAA
+985 VTVIAG
-991 TEANTSGKTQALTVK
+991 TEANTAGKTQALTVK
-1006 ATDAALYGYTK
+1006 ATDAALYGYVK
-1017 PESVQAE
+1017 PEKVQAE

-1050 LVVSEQGWINK
+1050 LVVNESGWIIK
-1061 VFGVTTASVGF
+1061 AFGVTTDNVSF
-1072 FVNNKMPISA
+1072 FVNNKMPLGDS
-1082 DTGYGSTCN
+1082 GYGSMCN
-1091 EAVLQSGDILNV
+1091 EAVLNSGDVLNV
-1103 VLYHDTTGWS
+1103 FFYNDTAGYS
-1113 DKYLYFDGIASD
+1113 DKYLYFDSIACD

-1130 DFTLNVKGFT
+1130 DFILNVKGFK
-1140 AAWGDESVAQKD
+1140 AVGGEEASAQKD
-1152 ITVELRDSEGKAAA
+1152 ITVELRDSEGKTVA

-1176 TLNVPAEGTYTAV
+1176 TLNAPAEGTYTAAIV
-1189 ITKTPYEYYIPV
+1189 KTPYEYYIPV
-1201 DAQIVAKAH
+1201 DAKVVAKAH
-1210 EHSYTTWKKVSDATV
+1210 EHSYTTWKKVSSATV

-1239 EKTTKDGGK
+1239 EKTTKTVGK
-1248 KLDPTVK
+1248 KLTPTVK
-1255 LSKTTVALTL
+1255 LTATKLTL
-1265 KQSETV
+1265 KTKQSVTV
-1271 KVSGL
+1271 RATGL
-1276 AKGDSVKGWTSSD
+1276 AKGDYVKSWTSSK
-1289 KSIATVDKNG
+1289 KSVATVDKNG
-1299 KITATTKEGKAT
+1299 KITATSKEGTAV
-1311 ITVTLASGKKAQI
+1311 ITVTLAS
-1324 AVTVKETKH
+1324 E
-1333 VYTKW
+1333 
-1338 TKVSSAT
+1338 
-1345 VFAPEKRQ
+1345 
-1353 STCNLCGRKITRE
+1353 
-1366 FGTKLTPTVKLTKT
+1366 
-1380 TLTLKTKQS
+1380 
-1389 VTVKASGLARGDSVK
+1389 
-1404 KWTSS
+1404 
-1409 NKSIA
+1409 
-1414 TVDKNG
+1414 
-1420 KITATAKEG
+1420 
-1429 KATITVTLASGKTAK
+1429 KTAK
-1444 VAVTVK
+1444 VTVTVK
-1450 LIRTTKLTNV
+1450 MIRTTKLTKV
-1460 PKTLSITAGKKYTL
+1460 PKTLSLTTGKKYTL

-1489 KSSNTKIATVSSQ
+1489 KSSNTKIATVSST
-1502 GAVTAV
+1502 GVITAKKV
-1508 KAGSATITVQSG
+1508 GKVTITVQSG
-1520 KQKATVKVTVKKAP
+1520 KQKATVTLTVKKAP
-1534 ALKSIKNVPGSKTI
+1534 ALKAIKNVLPKKTI
-1548 ANGKTYTLKPQLYP
+1548 TKGKTYTLKPQLYP

-1575 KNVAT
+1575 KSIAT